1 MAAFGMLSYEH
12 RPLKRPRLGPPD
24 VYPQDP
30 KQKEDELTALNVKQG
45 FNNQPAVSGD
55 EHGSAKNV
63 NFNPSKISSNFSSII
78 AEKLRCNTFPDT
90 GKRKPQVN
98 QKDNFWLV
106 TARSQSSINN
116 WFTDLAGTK
125 PLTQLAK
132 KVPIFS
138 KKEEVFGYL
147 AKYSVPVMRSA
158 WMIKMTC
165 AYHAAI
171 TETKVKK
178 RHVIDPCIE
187 WTQIITKY
195 LSEQLQKVAEFYRQS
210 PSQGC
215 GSPLPAPPAEVE
227 TAMKQW
233 EYNEK
238 LAMFMFQDG
247 MLDRHEFLTWVL
259 ECFEKIRPGEDELLK
274 LLLPLLLQYSG
285 EFVQSAYLSR
295 RLAYFCTRR
304 LNLLLS
310 DGSIGPSS
318 GGHPPHGIT
327 SQPSNALPTT
337 PTSQPAGATQPQT
350 PFTDFYICPQ
360 HRPVVFGLSCM
371 LQSIVLCC
379 PSALVWHYS
388 LTDSRNKT
396 GSPLDLLPIAPSN
409 LPMPGANSTF
419 NQQVRAK
426 LREIEEQIKERGQAV
441 EFRWSFDK
449 CQETT
454 AGFTI
459 GRVLHTLEVL
469 DNHSFEKSD
478 FSNSLD
484 SLYNRIFGSGQS
496 KDGHEMSPDDDAVVT
511 LLCEWAV
518 CCKRSGRHRAM
529 VVAKLLE
536 KRQTEIEAER
546 CGESEVVDEKGS
558 VSSGSLSAATLPVFQ
573 DVLLQF
579 LDTQAPILTEPGNES
594 ERVEFSNLVLLFCE
608 LIRHDVFS
616 HNIYM
621 CTLIS
626 RGDLASDSH
635 LPRPRSPSDEPSD
648 ESERKEQDTGSG
660 VKMEDTGLSEPMEID
675 NNDEMFSPPMHC
687 EAKGSPSPEKGA
699 PEQDGKSTAKEKGLD
714 PTFPQ
719 VYEQPRHI
727 QYATHFP
734 IPQEESASH
743 ECNQRLVVLYGV
755 GKQRDEARHSIKK
768 ITKDILKV
776 LNRKSTAETGGE
788 EGQKRKRS
796 KPEAFPTA
804 EDIFSKFQHLSHFDQ
819 HQVTSQVSRN
829 VLEQITSFAL
839 GMSYHLPLVQHI
851 QFIFDLMEYS
861 LNISGLIDFAIQLLN
876 ELSLVE
882 AELLLKSSSL
892 AGSYTTSLCLCIVA
906 VLRRY
911 HSCLILN
918 PDQTAQVFDGLRIVV
933 KSGVNPAD
941 CSSAE
946 RCILA
951 YLYDLYTSCSHLKSK
966 FGEIFSEF
974 CSKVKNSIYWNI
986 DPSDSNMLWDQVFM
1000 IDAIANP
1007 SAHNLN
1013 HSMVG
1018 KILNDSP
1025 ANRYSFVCN
1034 VLMDVCVDHRDPDRV
1049 NDIGILCAELTA
1061 YCRSLSAEWLGVLK
1075 ALCCSSNNGNCG
1087 FNDLLCN
1094 VDVSDLSFHDSL
1106 ATFVAILIARQ
1117 CLLLEDLVRCVA
1129 IPSLLNAACSEQD
1142 SEPGA
1147 RLTCRIL
1154 LHLFRTPQRNPCPQD
1169 SKTDK
1174 ATVGIRSSCD
1184 RHLLAASQ
1192 NSIVVGAVFAVLK
1205 AVFMLGDAE
1214 LKGSGFSHPAGLDDI
1229 GEDDMGS
1236 KKSGGRNISIETA
1249 SLDVYAKYVL
1259 KSICQQEW
1267 VGERCLKSLSE
1278 DSSALQDPVLVN
1290 IQAQRLLQLICYPHR
1305 QLDSEEGENP
1315 QRQRIKRILQNLDQW
1330 TMRQSSLE
1338 LQLMI
1343 KQSSNNE
1350 LYSLL
1355 ENIAKA
1361 TIEVFQKSAEMN
1373 SSNPSWNGSAASS
1386 SSVSNSNNTSK
1397 LKPVL
1402 SSSERSGVW
1411 LVAPLIA
1418 KLPTSVQGHVLK
1430 AAGEELEK
1438 GQHLGSSSR
1447 KERDRQKQK
1456 SMSLLSQQ
1464 PFLSLVLTCLKGQDE
1479 QREGLLTSL
1488 YSQVQQIV
1496 TNWREDQYQDDC
1508 KAKQMMHEAL
1518 KLRLNLVGGMFD
1530 TVQRSTQQTTEWA
1543 VLLLDIIS
1551 SGTVDMQSNNELF
1564 TTVLDMLSVLINGT
1578 LAADMSSISQGGME
1592 ENKRAYMNLVKK
1604 LRKEL
1609 GDRQSESLEKVRQL
1623 LPLPKQT
1630 RDVITCEPQGSLIDT
1645 KGNKIA
1651 GFEKEGLQVSTK
1663 QKISPWDVF
1672 EGLKHSAPLSWGWFG
1687 TVRVDRKVTRFEEQQ
1702 RLLLY
1707 HTHLKPKPRSYYLE
1721 PLPLP
1726 PEEEEP
1732 PTPVPQEPEKK
1743 MVEAVK
1749 TDKSM
1754 PSVGPDTVKKK
1765 SKKKKTS
1772 SVNKPEDFPAR
1783 NPAVMS
1789 FHTPSMNP
1797 DIMNINQP
1805 NHSYRAMPYSQPIM
1819 YTQNQ
1824 PLPPGGPGLEPPYR
1838 PRMPMN
1844 NHQKIMPTRA
1854 NYPGMISN
1862 LPGGMGM
1869 IGIDNK
1875 QYQIGFKP
1883 QPAMPQGQILRQQLQ
1898 VRLSMIGQ
1906 QIRQMAPNQSYSSM
1920 PASQGYTSYGSH
1932 VGMQPHPSQT
1942 AGIVPSS
1949 YSNQGFPGAH
1959 PGTNPGVVDPLRQ
1972 MQQRPSGYVH
1982 QQAPGAYPANM
1993 QNTPRFTHQPMQ
2005 QTPMMHGLGQ
2015 GHMQTQGMHPN
2026 MRTNQMLDQQQQ
2038 QQQQAQAQAQAQQ
2051 QQQFMRQQALRQ
2063 AQQVQQQQ
2071 QQVQQQQ
2078 VPSQQVQQSQQVPS
2092 QQVQQQQVGTAQPP
2106 GQPQSQALGMQP
2118 LPPQQPMFPRQGQGM
2133 QQTQQQ
2139 QQTAALVRQL
2149 QQQLS
2154 NTQPGQNTS
2163 SYYPKYE

>member
-1 MAAFGMLSYEH
+1 MAAFGILSYEH

-78 AEKLRCNTFPDT
+78 AEKLRYSTFPDT

-195 LSEQLQKVAEFYRQS
+195 LWEQLQKVAEFYRQF

-215 GSPLPAPPAEVE
+215 SSPLPANPPDVE

-259 ECFEKIRPGEDELLK
+259 ECFEKVRPGEDELLR
-274 LLLPLLLQYSG
+274 LLLPLLL
-285 EFVQSAYLSR
+285 
-295 RLAYFCTRR
+295 
-304 LNLLLS
+304 
-310 DGSIGPSS
+310 
-318 GGHPPHGIT
+318 
-327 SQPSNALPTT
+327 
-337 PTSQPAGATQPQT
+337 
-350 PFTDFYICPQ
+350 
-360 HRPVVFGLSCM
+360 
-371 LQSIVLCC
+371 
-379 PSALVWHYS
+379 
-388 LTDSRNKT
+388 
-396 GSPLDLLPIAPSN
+396 
-409 LPMPGANSTF
+409 
-419 NQQVRAK
+419 QVRAK

-478 FSNSLD
+478 FNNSLD

-536 KRQTEIEAER
+536 KRQAEIEAER

-579 LDTQAPILTEPGNES
+579 LDTQAPTLTEPGNES

-648 ESERKEQDTGSG
+648 ESERKEQDAGSS
-660 VKMEDTGLSEPMEID
+660 VKMEACWRNLLSVLCSVTDTD
-675 NNDEMFSPPMHC
+675 
-687 EAKGSPSPEKGA
+687 KGM
-699 PEQDGKSTAKEKGLD
+699 D
-714 PTFPQ
+714 PAFPQ
-719 VYEQPRHI
+719 LYEQPRHI

-755 GKQRDEARHSIKK
+755 GKLRDEARHTIKK

-892 AGSYTTSLCLCIVA
+892 VGSYTTSLCLCIVA

-918 PDQTAQVFDGLRIVV
+918 PEQTAQVFDGLRIVV

-951 YLYDLYTSCSHLKSK
+951 YLYDLYTSCSHLKNK

-974 CSKVKNSIYWNI
+974 CSKVKNSIYCNI
-986 DPSDSNMLWDQVFM
+986 DPSDSNMLWDPMFM
-1000 IDAIANP
+1000 MEAIANP
-1007 SAHNLN
+1007 SANNFN

-1034 VLMDVCVDHRDPDRV
+1034 VLMDVCVDHRDPERV

-1061 YCRSLSAEWLGVLK
+1061 YCRSLSAEWLGILK

-1154 LHLFRTPQRNPCPQD
+1154 LHLFKTPQRNPVPQD
-1169 SKTDK
+1169 GVKSGI
-1174 ATVGIRSSCD
+1174 GIRSSCD

-1205 AVFMLGDAE
+1205 AVFMLGMNIYILLVSFKASSAPCKNWYQTR
-1214 LKGSGFSHPAGLDDI
+1214 LRGSGLSHTAGLDDI
-1229 GEDDMGS
+1229 SE
-1236 KKSGGRNISIETA
+1236 GRNVSIETA

-1259 KSICQQEW
+1259 KTICQQEW

-1305 QLDSEEGENP
+1305 QLDSDDGDNP
-1315 QRQRIKRILQNLDQW
+1315 QRQRIKRILQNMDQW

-1343 KQSSNNE
+1343 KQSTNNVSE

-1373 SSNPSWNGSAASS
+1373 SNNPSGNGAAVQGGSA
-1386 SSVSNSNNTSK
+1386 SNNNSTTSK
-1397 LKPVL
+1397 MKPIL

-1578 LAADMSSISQGGME
+1578 LAADMSSISQGSME

-1687 TVRVDRKVTRFEEQQ
+1687 TVRVDRKVTKFEEQQ
-1702 RLLLY
+1702 RFLLY

-1732 PTPVPQEPEKK
+1732 LTPVSQEPEK
-1743 MVEAVK
+1743 MIEAVK
-1749 TDKSM
+1749 TEKNVATVPPESNKKS
-1754 PSVGPDTVKKK
+1754 K
-1765 SKKKKTS
+1765 SKKKKTPS
-1772 SVNKPEDFPAR
+1772 NKTEVCYPDYNRTPGPAYTSMAPELMQNPTYAR
-1783 NPAVMS
+1783 
-1789 FHTPSMNP
+1789 T
-1797 DIMNINQP
+1797 
-1805 NHSYRAMPYSQPIM
+1805 MPYNPQNV
-1819 YTQNQ
+1819 YTQSQ
-1824 PLPPGGPGLEPPYR
+1824 PLPPG
-1838 PRMPMN
+1838 
-1844 NHQKIMPTRA
+1844 
-1854 NYPGMISN
+1854 
-1862 LPGGMGM
+1862 
-1869 IGIDNK
+1869 
-1875 QYQIGFKP
+1875 QIT
-1883 QPAMPQGQILRQQLQ
+1883 GQI
-1898 VRLSMIGQ
+1898 V
-1906 QIRQMAPNQSYSSM
+1906 
-1920 PASQGYTSYGSH
+1920 
-1932 VGMQPHPSQT
+1932 T
-1942 AGIVPSS
+1942 AG
-1949 YSNQGFPGAH
+1949 YSHHYDLCCCSTQEEFP
-1959 PGTNPGVVDPLRQ
+1959 
-1972 MQQRPSGYVH
+1972 
-1982 QQAPGAYPANM
+1982 
-1993 QNTPRFTHQPMQ
+1993 
-2005 QTPMMHGLGQ
+2005 
-2015 GHMQTQGMHPN
+2015 
-2026 MRTNQMLDQQQQ
+2026 
-2038 QQQQAQAQAQAQQ
+2038 
-2051 QQQFMRQQALRQ
+2051 
-2063 AQQVQQQQ
+2063 
-2071 QQVQQQQ
+2071 
-2078 VPSQQVQQSQQVPS
+2078 
-2092 QQVQQQQVGTAQPP
+2092 
-2106 GQPQSQALGMQP
+2106 
-2118 LPPQQPMFPRQGQGM
+2118 
-2133 QQTQQQ
+2133 
-2139 QQTAALVRQL
+2139 
-2149 QQQLS
+2149 
-2154 NTQPGQNTS
+2154 
-2163 SYYPKYE
+2163 

>member
-1 MAAFGMLSYEH
+1 MAAFGILSYEH

-78 AEKLRCNTFPDT
+78 AEKLRYNTFPDT

-138 KKEEVFGYL
+138 KKEEAFGYL
-147 AKYSVPVMRSA
+147 AKYTVPVMRSA

-178 RHVIDPCIE
+178 RHVVDPCIE

-195 LSEQLQKVAEFYRQS
+195 LWEQLQKVAEFYRQS

-215 GSPLPAPPAEVE
+215 VSPLPATSAEVD

-259 ECFEKIRPGEDELLK
+259 ECSEKVRPGEDELLK
-274 LLLPLLLQYSG
+274 LLLPLLLQYLG

-310 DGSIGPSS
+310 DGSLGPGA
-318 GGHPPHGIT
+318 GGHPAHSILA
-327 SQPSNALPTT
+327 QPGNALPPT
-337 PTSQPAGATQPQT
+337 PTSQPAGGNQPQT

-360 HRPVVFGLSCM
+360 HRPLVFGLSCM
-371 LQSIVLCC
+371 LQSIMLCC

-396 GSPLDLLPIAPSN
+396 GSPLDLLPISPSN
-409 LPMPGANSTF
+409 LPMPGGNGTF
-419 NQQVRAK
+419 TQQVRAK
-426 LREIEEQIKERGQAV
+426 VREIEEQVKDRGQAV

-518 CCKRSGRHRAM
+518 CSKRSGRHRAM

-536 KRQTEIEAER
+536 KKQAEIEAER

-579 LDTQAPILTEPGNES
+579 LDTQAPMLTGPSNES
-594 ERVEFSNLVLLFCE
+594 ERVEFSNQVLLFCE

-648 ESERKEQDTGSG
+648 ESERKEAGSS
-660 VKMEDTGLSEPMEID
+660 VKNEDTGLSESMEID
-675 NNDEMFSPPMHC
+675 HNSSTNFDEMFSPPMHC
-687 EAKGSPSPEKGA
+687 ESKGSPSPEKTA
-699 PEQDGKSTAKEKGLD
+699 QDPA
-714 PTFPQ
+714 FPL

-755 GKQRDEARHSIKK
+755 GKQRDEARHAIKK

-776 LNRKSTAETGGE
+776 LNRKSTAETGKALAGGLHSTFSFLSGGE

-892 AGSYTTSLCLCIVA
+892 VGSYTTGLCLCIVA

-918 PDQTAQVFDGLRIVV
+918 PEQTAQVFDGLRIVV

-974 CSKVKNSIYWNI
+974 CSKVKNSIYCNI
-986 DPSDSNMLWDQVFM
+986 DPSDSNMLWDPVFM
-1000 IDAIANP
+1000 MEALANP
-1007 SAHNLN
+1007 SAHNFN
-1013 HSMVG
+1013 YSMVG

-1034 VLMDVCVDHRDPDRV
+1034 VLMDVCVDHRDPERV

-1154 LHLFRTPQRNPCPQD
+1154 LHLFKTPQRNPCPQD
-1169 SKTDK
+1169 GAKSDK
-1174 ATVGIRSSCD
+1174 SSVGIRSSCD

-1229 GEDDMGS
+1229 ADDDIGS
-1236 KKSGGRNISIETA
+1236 KKSGGHTVSIETA
-1249 SLDVYAKYVL
+1249 SLDMYAKYVL

-1305 QLDSEEGENP
+1305 QLDSEEGDNP
-1315 QRQRIKRILQNLDQW
+1315 QRQRIKRILQNMDQW

-1343 KQSSNNE
+1343 KQSTNNE

-1355 ENIAKA
+1355 EHIAKV

-1373 SSNPSWNGSAASS
+1373 SSNPSGNSSACAGSST
-1386 SSVSNSNNTSK
+1386 SNSNNTSK
-1397 LKPVL
+1397 TKPVL

-1551 SGTVDMQSNNELF
+1551 SVPTHLELF

-1578 LAADMSSISQGGME
+1578 LAADMSSISQGSME

-1651 GFEKEGLQVSTK
+1651 GFEKEGLQVSNK

-1687 TVRVDRKVTRFEEQQ
+1687 TVRVDRKVTKFEEQQ
-1702 RLLLY
+1702 RFLLY

-1726 PEEEEP
+1726 PEEEET

-1749 TDKSM
+1749 PEKSV
-1754 PSVGPDTVKKK
+1754 PAASSDATKKK
-1765 SKKKKTS
+1765 PKKKKTPS
-1772 SVNKPEDFPAR
+1772 TSKTEVRGRHWDRSWGPGLDTPYRPAR
-1783 NPAVMS
+1783 NPQMGK
-1789 FHTPSMNP
+1789 M
-1797 DIMNINQP
+1797 
-1805 NHSYRAMPYSQPIM
+1805 
-1819 YTQNQ
+1819 
-1824 PLPPGGPGLEPPYR
+1824 
-1838 PRMPMN
+1838 
-1844 NHQKIMPTRA
+1844 MPTRP
-1854 NYPGMISN
+1854 NYPGVM
-1862 LPGGMGM
+1862 PGGMPGM
-1869 IGIDNK
+1869 MGMEK
-1875 QYQIGFKP
+1875 QYPMGYKP
-1883 QPAMPQGQILRQQLQ
+1883 QPNIPQGQILRQHLQ
-1898 VRLSMIGQ
+1898 VRLNI
-1906 QIRQMAPNQSYSSM
+1906 
-1920 PASQGYTSYGSH
+1920 SQGYTTYGSH
-1932 VGMQPHPSQT
+1932 MGMQPQPS
-1942 AGIVPSS
+1942 
-1949 YSNQGFPGAH
+1949 
-1959 PGTNPGVVDPLRQ
+1959 
-1972 MQQRPSGYVH
+1972 QRPSGYVH
-1982 QQAPGAYPANM
+1982 QQAPGYSHTL
-1993 QNTPRFTHQPMQ
+1993 QNTQRFPHQSIHQAPVMQ
-2005 QTPMMHGLGQ
+2005 GLSHMGAQ
-2015 GHMQTQGMHPN
+2015 GVHPGMRP
-2026 MRTNQMLDQQQQ
+2026 NQMLAE
-2038 QQQQAQAQAQAQQ
+2038 QQQAQQQQAQQ
-2051 QQQFMRQQALRQ
+2051 QQQQYLRQQALR
-2063 AQQVQQQQ
+2063 VCF
-2071 QQVQQQQ
+2071 VYL
-2078 VPSQQVQQSQQVPS
+2078 
-2092 QQVQQQQVGTAQPP
+2092 
-2106 GQPQSQALGMQP
+2106 LG
-2118 LPPQQPMFPRQGQGM
+2118 LL
-2133 QQTQQQ
+2133 
-2139 QQTAALVRQL
+2139 AI
-2149 QQQLS
+2149 S
-2154 NTQPGQNTS
+2154 NTTDQHGTVD
-2163 SYYPKYE
+2163 

>member
-1 MAAFGMLSYEH
+1 MAAFGILSYEH

-78 AEKLRCNTFPDT
+78 AEKLRYNTFPDT

-195 LSEQLQKVAEFYRQS
+195 LWEQLQKVAEFYRQF
-210 PSQGC
+210 PNQGC
-215 GSPLPAPPAEVE
+215 SSPPPATPADVE

-259 ECFEKIRPGEDELLK
+259 ECFEKVRPGEDELL
-274 LLLPLLLQYSG
+274 
-285 EFVQSAYLSR
+285 R
-295 RLAYFCTRR
+295 
-304 LNLLLS
+304 LLLS
-310 DGSIGPSS
+310 
-318 GGHPPHGIT
+318 
-327 SQPSNALPTT
+327 
-337 PTSQPAGATQPQT
+337 
-350 PFTDFYICPQ
+350 
-360 HRPVVFGLSCM
+360 
-371 LQSIVLCC
+371 
-379 PSALVWHYS
+379 
-388 LTDSRNKT
+388 
-396 GSPLDLLPIAPSN
+396 LL
-409 LPMPGANSTF
+409 L
-419 NQQVRAK
+419 QVRAK

-478 FSNSLD
+478 FNNSLD

-536 KRQTEIEAER
+536 KRQAEIEAER

-579 LDTQAPILTEPGNES
+579 LDTQAPTLTEPGNES

-616 HNIYM
+616 HNIYI

-648 ESERKEQDTGSG
+648 ESERKEQDAGSS
-660 VKMEDTGLSEPMEID
+660 VKM
-675 NNDEMFSPPMHC
+675 EMFSPPMHC
-687 EAKGSPSPEKGA
+687 ESKGTPSPEKPV
-699 PEQDGKSTAKEKGLD
+699 PEQDSKAGCKDKGMD
-714 PTFPQ
+714 PAFPQ
-719 VYEQPRHI
+719 LYEQPRHI

-755 GKQRDEARHSIKK
+755 GKLRDEARHTIKK

-892 AGSYTTSLCLCIVA
+892 VGSYTTSLCLCIVA

-918 PDQTAQVFDGLRIVV
+918 PEQTAQVFDGLRIVV

-951 YLYDLYTSCSHLKSK
+951 YLYDLYTSCSHLKNK

-974 CSKVKNSIYWNI
+974 CSKVKNSIYCNI
-986 DPSDSNMLWDQVFM
+986 DPSDSNMLWDPVFM
-1000 IDAIANP
+1000 MEAIANP
-1007 SAHNLN
+1007 SAHNFN

-1034 VLMDVCVDHRDPDRV
+1034 VLMDVCVDHRDPERV

-1061 YCRSLSAEWLGVLK
+1061 YCRSLSAEWLGILK

-1154 LHLFRTPQRNPCPQD
+1154 LHLFKTPQRNPVPQD
-1169 SKTDK
+1169 GVKSGI
-1174 ATVGIRSSCD
+1174 GIRSSCD

-1205 AVFMLGDAE
+1205 AVFMLGKNLCSAAVS
-1214 LKGSGFSHPAGLDDI
+1214 LGLDDI
-1229 GEDDMGS
+1229 SE
-1236 KKSGGRNISIETA
+1236 GRNVSIETA

-1259 KSICQQEW
+1259 KTICQQEW

-1305 QLDSEEGENP
+1305 QLDSDDGDNP
-1315 QRQRIKRILQNLDQW
+1315 QRQRIKRILQNMDQW

-1343 KQSSNNE
+1343 KQSTNNKYECAE

-1373 SSNPSWNGSAASS
+1373 SSNPSGNGAAVQGGSA
-1386 SSVSNSNNTSK
+1386 SNNNNITSK
-1397 LKPVL
+1397 MKPIL

-1438 GQHLGSSSR
+1438 GQHVGSSSR

-1578 LAADMSSISQGGME
+1578 LAADMSSISQGSME

-1687 TVRVDRKVTRFEEQQ
+1687 TVRVDRKVTKFEEQQ
-1702 RLLLY
+1702 RFLLY

-1721 PLPLP
+1721 PLPMP

-1732 PTPVPQEPEKK
+1732 LTPVSQEPEKK
-1743 MVEAVK
+1743 MMETVK
-1749 TDKSM
+1749 PEKNVPPV
-1754 PSVGPDTVKKK
+1754 PSDSNKKK
-1765 SKKKKTS
+1765 SNKKKKTPS
-1772 SVNKPEDFPAR
+1772 TKTEVRGGSYGTNMPPELMQNHPYGR
-1783 NPAVMS
+1783 LPY
-1789 FHTPSMNP
+1789 
-1797 DIMNINQP
+1797 NQP
-1805 NHSYRAMPYSQPIM
+1805 NYM

-1824 PLPPGGPGLEPPYR
+1824 PLPPGQNSTYWKNILLILNTIWDSGLC
-1838 PRMPMN
+1838 
-1844 NHQKIMPTRA
+1844 
-1854 NYPGMISN
+1854 
-1862 LPGGMGM
+1862 
-1869 IGIDNK
+1869 
-1875 QYQIGFKP
+1875 
-1883 QPAMPQGQILRQQLQ
+1883 ILFFLQ
-1898 VRLSMIGQ
+1898 EV
-1906 QIRQMAPNQSYSSM
+1906 
-1920 PASQGYTSYGSH
+1920 
-1932 VGMQPHPSQT
+1932 
-1942 AGIVPSS
+1942 
-1949 YSNQGFPGAH
+1949 
-1959 PGTNPGVVDPLRQ
+1959 
-1972 MQQRPSGYVH
+1972 
-1982 QQAPGAYPANM
+1982 
-1993 QNTPRFTHQPMQ
+1993 
-2005 QTPMMHGLGQ
+2005 
-2015 GHMQTQGMHPN
+2015 
-2026 MRTNQMLDQQQQ
+2026 
-2038 QQQQAQAQAQAQQ
+2038 
-2051 QQQFMRQQALRQ
+2051 
-2063 AQQVQQQQ
+2063 QV
-2071 QQVQQQQ
+2071 
-2078 VPSQQVQQSQQVPS
+2078 
-2092 QQVQQQQVGTAQPP
+2092 
-2106 GQPQSQALGMQP
+2106 
-2118 LPPQQPMFPRQGQGM
+2118 
-2133 QQTQQQ
+2133 
-2139 QQTAALVRQL
+2139 
-2149 QQQLS
+2149 
-2154 NTQPGQNTS
+2154 
-2163 SYYPKYE
+2163 

>member
-1 MAAFGMLSYEH
+1 MAGMGIPTRNPH

-63 NFNPSKISSNFSSII
+63 NFNPAKISSNFSSII
-78 AEKLRCNTFPDT
+78 AEKLRCNTLPDT
-90 GKRKPQVN
+90 GRRKPQVN

-106 TARSQSSINN
+106 TARSQSAINN

-125 PLTQLAK
+125 PLTHLAK

-147 AKYSVPVMRSA
+147 AKYTVPVMRAA
-158 WMIKMTC
+158 WLIKMTC
-165 AYHAAI
+165 AYYAAI

-178 RHVIDPCIE
+178 RHVIDPFIE

-195 LSEQLQKVAEFYRQS
+195 LSEQLQKIAEFYRQL
-210 PSQGC
+210 PGQGC
-215 GSPLPAPPAEVE
+215 GSPSGPMPQEVE
-227 TAMKQW
+227 QALKQW
-233 EYNEK
+233 DYNEK

-259 ECFEKIRPGEDELLK
+259 ECFEKIRSGEDEFLK
-274 LLLPLLLQYSG
+274 MLLPLLL
-285 EFVQSAYLSR
+285 R
-295 RLAYFCTRR
+295 
-304 LNLLLS
+304 
-310 DGSIGPSS
+310 
-318 GGHPPHGIT
+318 
-327 SQPSNALPTT
+327 
-337 PTSQPAGATQPQT
+337 
-350 PFTDFYICPQ
+350 
-360 HRPVVFGLSCM
+360 
-371 LQSIVLCC
+371 
-379 PSALVWHYS
+379 
-388 LTDSRNKT
+388 
-396 GSPLDLLPIAPSN
+396 
-409 LPMPGANSTF
+409 
-419 NQQVRAK
+419 VRAK
-426 LREIEEQIKERGQAV
+426 LREIEQQIKERGQAV
-441 EFRWSFDK
+441 EVRWSFDK

-469 DNHSFEKSD
+469 DSHSFERSD

-484 SLYNRIFGSGQS
+484 SLYNRIFGLGPT
-496 KDGHEMSPDDDAVVT
+496 KDSHEISPDDDAVVA

-518 CCKRSGRHRAM
+518 SYKRSGRHRAM

-536 KRQTEIEAER
+536 KRQAEIEAER
-546 CGESEVVDEKGS
+546 CGDSEVVDEKGS
-558 VSSGSLSAATLPVFQ
+558 ISSGSLSAASAPVFQ
-573 DVLLQF
+573 DVLMQF
-579 LDTQAPILTEPGNES
+579 LDTQAPMLTDPGKENEK
-594 ERVEFSNLVLLFCE
+594 VEFFNLVLLFCE

-626 RGDLASDSH
+626 RGDLAMDSH
-635 LPRPRSPSDEPSD
+635 GPRP
-648 ESERKEQDTGSG
+648 
-660 VKMEDTGLSEPMEID
+660 
-675 NNDEMFSPPMHC
+675 
-687 EAKGSPSPEKGA
+687 PSPF
-699 PEQDGKSTAKEKGLD
+699 DD
-714 PTFPQ
+714 PPSCTSVCCSCLFLPLLMQ
-719 VYEQPRHI
+719 LSLSV
-727 QYATHFP
+727 
-734 IPQEESASH
+734 PQEESCSH
-743 ECNQRLVVLYGV
+743 ECNQRLVVLFGV
-755 GKQRDEARHSIKK
+755 GKQRDDARHTIKK

-788 EGQKRKRS
+788 EGQKRKKS

-804 EDIFSKFQHLSHFDQ
+804 EDIFAKFQHLSHFDQ

-839 GMSYHLPLVQHI
+839 GMSYHLPLVQHV

-876 ELSLVE
+876 ELSVVE
-882 AELLLKSSSL
+882 AELLLKSSDL
-892 AGSYTTSLCLCIVA
+892 VGSYTTSLCLCIVA
-906 VLRRY
+906 VLRHY

-918 PDQTAQVFDGLRIVV
+918 QDQMAQVFEGLCGVV
-933 KSGVNPAD
+933 KHGMNRSDG
-941 CSSAE
+941 SSAE

-966 FGEIFSEF
+966 FGELFSDF
-974 CSKVKNSIYWNI
+974 CSKVKNTIYCNVE
-986 DPSDSNMLWDQVFM
+986 PSDSNMLWEPEFM
-1000 IDAIANP
+1000 IDTIENP
-1007 SAHNLN
+1007 SAHNFTYTNLGKSLN
-1013 HSMVG
+1013 E
-1018 KILNDSP
+1018 NP

-1034 VLMDVCVDHRDPDRV
+1034 ALMHVCVGHHDPDRV
-1049 NDIGILCAELTA
+1049 NDIAILCAELTG
-1061 YCRSLSAEWLGVLK
+1061 YCKSLSAEWLGVLK
-1075 ALCCSSNNGNCG
+1075 ALCCSSNNGTCG

-1117 CLLLEDLVRCVA
+1117 CLLLEDLIRCAA

-1154 LHLFRTPQRNPCPQD
+1154 LHLFKTPQLNPCQQD
-1169 SKTDK
+1169 GNKP
-1174 ATVGIRSSCD
+1174 TVGIRSSCD

-1192 NSIVVGAVFAVLK
+1192 NRIVDGAVFAVLK
-1205 AVFMLGDAE
+1205 AVFVLGDAE
-1214 LKGSGFSHPAGLDDI
+1214 LKGSGFSHPGGVDDLM
-1229 GEDDMGS
+1229 DDELGTR
-1236 KKSGGRNISIETA
+1236 KAGGRIVTVETA
-1249 SLDVYAKYVL
+1249 SLDIYAKYVL
-1259 KSICQQEW
+1259 RSICQQEW
-1267 VGERCLKSLSE
+1267 VGERCLKSLCE
-1278 DSSALQDPVLVN
+1278 DSNDLQDPVLSST
-1290 IQAQRLLQLICYPHR
+1290 QAQRLMQLICYPHR
-1305 QLDSEEGENP
+1305 LLDNEEGENP

-1343 KQSSNNE
+1343 KQTASNEMN
-1350 LYSLL
+1350 SLL

-1361 TIEVFQKSAEMN
+1361 TIEVFQQSAET
-1373 SSNPSWNGSAASS
+1373 SSASCAGNGVNNISS
-1386 SSVSNSNNTSK
+1386 STSATPASNKSK
-1397 LKPVL
+1397 PIL
-1402 SSSERSGVW
+1402 SSLERSGVW

-1508 KAKQMMHEAL
+1508 KAKQLMHEAL

-1578 LAADMSSISQGGME
+1578 LAADMSSISQGSME

-1609 GDRQSESLEKVRQL
+1609 GDRQSDSLEKVRQL

-1651 GFEKEGLQVSTK
+1651 GFDSIFKKEGLQVSTK
-1663 QKISPWDVF
+1663 QKISPWDLF

-1687 TVRVDRKVTRFEEQQ
+1687 TVRVDRKVSRFEEQQ

-1732 PTPVPQEPEKK
+1732 PTPVALEPEKK
-1743 MVEAVK
+1743 TAEPAK
-1749 TDKSM
+1749 AD
-1754 PSVGPDTVKKK
+1754 
-1765 SKKKKTS
+1765 KTS
-1772 SVNKPEDFPAR
+1772 S
-1783 NPAVMS
+1783 NPAAS
-1789 FHTPSMNP
+1789 TEE
-1797 DIMNINQP
+1797 
-1805 NHSYRAMPYSQPIM
+1805 R
-1819 YTQNQ
+1819 
-1824 PLPPGGPGLEPPYR
+1824 
-1838 PRMPMN
+1838 
-1844 NHQKIMPTRA
+1844 KK
-1854 NYPGMISN
+1854 
-1862 LPGGMGM
+1862 
-1869 IGIDNK
+1869 K
-1875 QYQIGFKP
+1875 QSKTKK
-1883 QPAMPQGQILRQQLQ
+1883 R
-1898 VRLSMIGQ
+1898 
-1906 QIRQMAPNQSYSSM
+1906 NQSASKTEVMGCPTAVDVPCPPLLVTEHFLESSR
-1920 PASQGYTSYGSH
+1920 
-1932 VGMQPHPSQT
+1932 GMVK
-1942 AGIVPSS
+1942 I
-1949 YSNQGFPGAH
+1949 
-1959 PGTNPGVVDPLRQ
+1959 
-1972 MQQRPSGYVH
+1972 
-1982 QQAPGAYPANM
+1982 
-1993 QNTPRFTHQPMQ
+1993 
-2005 QTPMMHGLGQ
+2005 
-2015 GHMQTQGMHPN
+2015 
-2026 MRTNQMLDQQQQ
+2026 
-2038 QQQQAQAQAQAQQ
+2038 
-2051 QQQFMRQQALRQ
+2051 
-2063 AQQVQQQQ
+2063 
-2071 QQVQQQQ
+2071 
-2078 VPSQQVQQSQQVPS
+2078 
-2092 QQVQQQQVGTAQPP
+2092 
-2106 GQPQSQALGMQP
+2106 
-2118 LPPQQPMFPRQGQGM
+2118 
-2133 QQTQQQ
+2133 
-2139 QQTAALVRQL
+2139 
-2149 QQQLS
+2149 
-2154 NTQPGQNTS
+2154 
-2163 SYYPKYE
+2163 

>member
-1 MAAFGMLSYEH
+1 MAAFGILSYEH

-24 VYPQDP
+24 
-30 KQKEDELTALNVKQG
+30 DELTALNVKQG

-63 NFNPSKISSNFSSII
+63 NFNPGKISSYFSSII

-98 QKDNFWLV
+98 QKDSFWLV
-106 TARSQSSINN
+106 TARSQPSIHN

-147 AKYSVPVMRSA
+147 AKYSVPVMRAA
-158 WMIKMTC
+158 WLIKMTC
-165 AYHAAI
+165 AYYAAI
-171 TETKVKK
+171 TETKMKK

-195 LSEQLQKVAEFYRQS
+195 LWEQLQKIAESYRL
-210 PSQGC
+210 PCSQGS
-215 GSPLPAPPAEVE
+215 GTPAQPPAPEVE
-227 TAMKQW
+227 LTMKQW

-238 LAMFMFQDG
+238 LALYMFQDG

-274 LLLPLLLQYSG
+274 LLLPLMLQYSG

-304 LNLLLS
+304 LSMLLGDAS
-310 DGSIGPSS
+310 GPAVTGGHQSHVMPTPSTNTLPSTPTPPPS
-318 GGHPPHGIT
+318 GG
-327 SQPSNALPTT
+327 
-337 PTSQPAGATQPQT
+337 TQPQS
-350 PFTDFYICPQ
+350 PFMDFYICPQ

-388 LTDSRNKT
+388 LTDCRNKT
-396 GSPLDLLPIAPSN
+396 GSPLDLLPIAPSS
-409 LPMPGANSTF
+409 LPMPGGNSNFT
-419 NQQVRAK
+419 QQVRAK
-426 LREIEEQIKERGQAV
+426 VREIEEQIKERGQAV
-441 EFRWSFDK
+441 EVRWSFDK

-469 DNHSFEKSD
+469 DSHSFEKSD
-478 FSNSLD
+478 FNNSLD
-484 SLYNRIFGSGQS
+484 SLYNRIFGSGQN
-496 KDGHEMSPDDDAVVT
+496 KDGHEMLPDDDAVMT

-518 CCKRSGRHRAM
+518 SCKRSGRHQAM

-536 KRQTEIEAER
+536 KRQAEIEAER

-558 VSSGSLSAATLPVFQ
+558 VSSGSLTTASVPVFQ
-573 DVLLQF
+573 DVLVQF
-579 LDTQAPILTEPGNES
+579 LDTQAPMLTDPSSES
-594 ERVEFSNLVLLFCE
+594 EKAEFANLVLLFCE

-616 HNIYM
+616 HNVYM

-626 RGDLASDSH
+626 RGDLAS
-635 LPRPRSPSDEPSD
+635 
-648 ESERKEQDTGSG
+648 ESQGQEHKEQEANNS
-660 VKMEDTGLSEPMEID
+660 VKLEDTGLSEGMDID
-675 NNDEMFSPPMHC
+675 QNSSAIFEDVEKSDFKSEFSSDFSVKRLS
-687 EAKGSPSPEKGA
+687 EAPFPSP
-699 PEQDGKSTAKEKGLD
+699 
-714 PTFPQ
+714 
-719 VYEQPRHI
+719 YEQPRHI
-727 QYATHFP
+727 QYASHFP

-755 GKQRDEARHSIKK
+755 GKQRDEARHLIKK
-768 ITKDILKV
+768 ITKDTLKV
-776 LNRKSTAETGGE
+776 LNKKGTAET
-788 EGQKRKRS
+788 GQKRKRN

-804 EDIFSKFQHLSHFDQ
+804 EDIFAKFQHLSHFDQ

-839 GMSYHLPLVQHI
+839 GMSFHLPLVQHI

-876 ELSLVE
+876 ELSVVE

-892 AGSYTTSLCLCIVA
+892 VGSYTTGLCLCIVA

-918 PDQTAQVFDGLRIVV
+918 PDQTAQVFEGLCGVV
-933 KSGVNPAD
+933 KHGVNPAD

-966 FGEIFSEF
+966 FGELFGDA
-974 CSKVKNSIYWNI
+974 CSKVKNTIYSNI
-986 DPSDSNMLWDQVFM
+986 DPSDSNMLWEPEFM
-1000 IDAIANP
+1000 IDAIENP
-1007 SAHNLN
+1007 SAHNFSY
-1013 HSMVG
+1013 SMLG
-1018 KILNDSP
+1018 KILNDNP

-1034 VLMDVCVDHRDPDRV
+1034 ALMHVCVGHHDPDRV
-1049 NDIGILCAELTA
+1049 NDIAILCAELTA
-1061 YCRSLSAEWLGVLK
+1061 YCKALSAEWLGVLK
-1075 ALCCSSNNGNCG
+1075 ALCCSSNNGTCG

-1106 ATFVAILIARQ
+1106 ATFIAILIARQ
-1117 CLLLEDLVRCVA
+1117 CLLLEDLIRCVA

-1154 LHLFRTPQRNPCPQD
+1154 LHLFRTPQLNPCHQD
-1169 SKTDK
+1169 SNKP
-1174 ATVGIRSSCD
+1174 TVGIRSSCD

-1205 AVFMLGDAE
+1205 AIFMLGDAE
-1214 LKGSGFSHPAGLDDI
+1214 LKGSGFTHAGGLEEVA
-1229 GEDDMGS
+1229 EDEGAV
-1236 KKSGGRNISIETA
+1236 KKSGSRSVSIETA

-1259 KSICQQEW
+1259 KNICQQEW
-1267 VGERCLKSLSE
+1267 VGERCLKSLCE
-1278 DSSALQDPVLVN
+1278 DSSALQDPVLTN
-1290 IQAQRLLQLICYPHR
+1290 KQAQRLLQLICYPHR
-1305 QLDSEEGENP
+1305 QLDSEEGDNQ

-1343 KQSSNNE
+1343 KQSEMN
-1350 LYSLL
+1350 SLL

-1373 SSNPSWNGSAASS
+1373 SANPSGNGAHPGVAVPVGNTVTISSTTASS
-1386 SSVSNSNNTSK
+1386 STSK
-1397 LKPVL
+1397 LKPLL

-1530 TVQRSTQQTTEWA
+1530 TVQRSTQGTTEWA

-1551 SGTVDMQSNNELF
+1551 SGTVDMHSNNELF
-1564 TTVLDMLSVLINGT
+1564 TTVLDMLSVLVNGT
-1578 LAADMSSISQGGME
+1578 LAADMSSISQGSME

-1604 LRKEL
+1604 LRVKCASLLSLSSQLDL
-1609 GDRQSESLEKVRQL
+1609 GAGGHRMPPYGGGVPADL
-1623 LPLPKQT
+1623 LSHPPSNLYGRLPY
-1630 RDVITCEPQGSLIDT
+1630 QGS
-1645 KGNKIA
+1645 
-1651 GFEKEGLQVSTK
+1651 
-1663 QKISPWDVF
+1663 
-1672 EGLKHSAPLSWGWFG
+1672 
-1687 TVRVDRKVTRFEEQQ
+1687 
-1702 RLLLY
+1702 
-1707 HTHLKPKPRSYYLE
+1707 
-1721 PLPLP
+1721 
-1726 PEEEEP
+1726 
-1732 PTPVPQEPEKK
+1732 
-1743 MVEAVK
+1743 
-1749 TDKSM
+1749 
-1754 PSVGPDTVKKK
+1754 VGIY
-1765 SKKKKTS
+1765 
-1772 SVNKPEDFPAR
+1772 A
-1783 NPAVMS
+1783 
-1789 FHTPSMNP
+1789 
-1797 DIMNINQP
+1797 
-1805 NHSYRAMPYSQPIM
+1805 
-1819 YTQNQ
+1819 QNQ
-1824 PLPPGGPGLEPPYR
+1824 PLPAGGPRLDTIPYRTVRPSFKIIQTRPPYTAT
-1838 PRMPMN
+1838 PPMLDPS
-1844 NHQKIMPTRA
+1844 HYK
-1854 NYPGMISN
+1854 
-1862 LPGGMGM
+1862 LP
-1869 IGIDNK
+1869 
-1875 QYQIGFKP
+1875 QYKP
-1883 QPAMPQGQILRQQLQ
+1883 QPSIPQGQQALRHQLHARLNASGMYAQQ
-1898 VRLSMIGQ
+1898 VRQANPAQ
-1906 QIRQMAPNQSYSSM
+1906 QYSSM
-1920 PASQGYTSYGSH
+1920 AQSQGYTTYGSH
-1932 VGMQPHPSQT
+1932 MGGMQPHPPQANSM
-1942 AGIVPSS
+1942 VPPA
-1949 YSNQGFPGAH
+1949 YSNQPYQGSLPAN
-1959 PGTNPGVVDPLRQ
+1959 NPVVIDQVRQ
-1972 MQQRPSGYVH
+1972 LQQRPSGYVH
-1982 QQAPGAYPANM
+1982 QHAPAY
-1993 QNTPRFTHQPMQ
+1993 THK
-2005 QTPMMHGLGQ
+2005 HGFQSPQYSIHLTIVGTFSQSLSLSMLNDRLSVCFSKPGTSLFRTMVVGPLQ
-2015 GHMQTQGMHPN
+2015 GPPLLQTQYN
-2026 MRTNQMLDQQQQ
+2026 
-2038 QQQQAQAQAQAQQ
+2038 
-2051 QQQFMRQQALRQ
+2051 
-2063 AQQVQQQQ
+2063 
-2071 QQVQQQQ
+2071 
-2078 VPSQQVQQSQQVPS
+2078 
-2092 QQVQQQQVGTAQPP
+2092 PP
-2106 GQPQSQALGMQP
+2106 PY
-2118 LPPQQPMFPRQGQGM
+2118 PRC
-2133 QQTQQQ
+2133 
-2139 QQTAALVRQL
+2139 
-2149 QQQLS
+2149 
-2154 NTQPGQNTS
+2154 
-2163 SYYPKYE
+2163 Y

>member
-1 MAAFGMLSYEH
+1 MAAFGVLSYEH

-63 NFNPSKISSNFSSII
+63 NFNPAKISSNFSSII
-78 AEKLRCNTFPDT
+78 AEKLRCNTLPDT
-90 GKRKPQVN
+90 GRRKPQVN

-106 TARSQSSINN
+106 TARSQSAINN

-125 PLTQLAK
+125 PLTHLAK

-147 AKYSVPVMRSA
+147 AKYTVPVMRAA
-158 WMIKMTC
+158 WLIKMTC
-165 AYHAAI
+165 AYYAAI

-178 RHVIDPCIE
+178 RHVIDPFIE

-195 LSEQLQKVAEFYRQS
+195 LSEQLQKIAEFYRQL
-210 PSQGC
+210 PGQGC
-215 GSPLPAPPAEVE
+215 GSPSGPMPQEVE
-227 TAMKQW
+227 QALKQW
-233 EYNEK
+233 DYNEK

-259 ECFEKIRPGEDELLK
+259 ECFEKIRSGEDEFLK
-274 LLLPLLLQYSG
+274 MLLPLLL
-285 EFVQSAYLSR
+285 R
-295 RLAYFCTRR
+295 
-304 LNLLLS
+304 
-310 DGSIGPSS
+310 
-318 GGHPPHGIT
+318 
-327 SQPSNALPTT
+327 
-337 PTSQPAGATQPQT
+337 
-350 PFTDFYICPQ
+350 
-360 HRPVVFGLSCM
+360 
-371 LQSIVLCC
+371 
-379 PSALVWHYS
+379 
-388 LTDSRNKT
+388 
-396 GSPLDLLPIAPSN
+396 
-409 LPMPGANSTF
+409 
-419 NQQVRAK
+419 VRAK
-426 LREIEEQIKERGQAV
+426 LREIEQQIKERGQAV
-441 EFRWSFDK
+441 EVRWSFDK

-469 DNHSFEKSD
+469 DSHSFERSD

-484 SLYNRIFGSGQS
+484 SLYNRIFGLGPT
-496 KDGHEMSPDDDAVVT
+496 KDSHEISPDDDAVVA

-518 CCKRSGRHRAM
+518 SYKRAGRHRAM

-536 KRQTEIEAER
+536 KRQAEIEAER
-546 CGESEVVDEKGS
+546 CGDSEVVDEKGS
-558 VSSGSLSAATLPVFQ
+558 ISSGSLSAASAPVFQ
-573 DVLLQF
+573 DVLMQF
-579 LDTQAPILTEPGNES
+579 LDTQAPMLTDPGKENEK
-594 ERVEFSNLVLLFCE
+594 VEFFNLVLLFCE

-626 RGDLASDSH
+626 RGDLAMDSH
-635 LPRPRSPSDEPSD
+635 GPRPPSPFDDPAEEHD
-648 ESERKEQDTGSG
+648 RKETEGSSG
-660 VKMEDTGLSEPMEID
+660 IKL
-675 NNDEMFSPPMHC
+675 EMFSPPMHC
-687 EAKGSPSPEKGA
+687 ESKASPSPEKPD
-699 PEQDGKSTAKEKGLD
+699 PEKEAKALLKDKSVEGMLASLYD
-714 PTFPQ
+714 
-719 VYEQPRHI
+719 QPRHI

-734 IPQEESASH
+734 IPQEESCSH
-743 ECNQRLVVLYGV
+743 ECNQRLVVLFGV
-755 GKQRDEARHSIKK
+755 GKQRDDARHTIKK

-788 EGQKRKRS
+788 EGQKRKKS

-804 EDIFSKFQHLSHFDQ
+804 EDIFAKFQHLSHFDQ

-839 GMSYHLPLVQHI
+839 GMSYHLPLVQHV

-876 ELSLVE
+876 ELSVVE
-882 AELLLKSSSL
+882 AELLLKSSDL
-892 AGSYTTSLCLCIVA
+892 VGSYTTSLCLCIVA
-906 VLRRY
+906 VLRHY

-918 PDQTAQVFDGLRIVV
+918 QDQMAQVFEGLCGVV
-933 KSGVNPAD
+933 KHGMNRSDG
-941 CSSAE
+941 SSAE

-966 FGEIFSEF
+966 FGELFSDF
-974 CSKVKNSIYWNI
+974 CSKVKNTIYCNVE
-986 DPSDSNMLWDQVFM
+986 PSDSNMLWEPEFM
-1000 IDAIANP
+1000 IDTIENP
-1007 SAHNLN
+1007 SAHNFTYTNLGKSLN
-1013 HSMVG
+1013 E
-1018 KILNDSP
+1018 NP

-1034 VLMDVCVDHRDPDRV
+1034 ALMHVCVGHHDPDRV
-1049 NDIGILCAELTA
+1049 NDIAILCAELTG
-1061 YCRSLSAEWLGVLK
+1061 YCKSLSAEWLGVLK
-1075 ALCCSSNNGNCG
+1075 ALCCSSNNGTCG

-1117 CLLLEDLVRCVA
+1117 CLLLEDLIRCAA

-1154 LHLFRTPQRNPCPQD
+1154 LHLFKTPQLNPCQQD
-1169 SKTDK
+1169 GNKP
-1174 ATVGIRSSCD
+1174 TVGIRSSCD

-1192 NSIVVGAVFAVLK
+1192 NRIVDGAVFAVLK
-1205 AVFMLGDAE
+1205 AVFVLGDAE
-1214 LKGSGFSHPAGLDDI
+1214 LKGSGFSHPGGVDDLM
-1229 GEDDMGS
+1229 DDELGTR
-1236 KKSGGRNISIETA
+1236 KAGGRVVTVETA
-1249 SLDVYAKYVL
+1249 SLDIYAKYVL
-1259 KSICQQEW
+1259 RSICQQEW
-1267 VGERCLKSLSE
+1267 VGERCLKSLCE
-1278 DSSALQDPVLVN
+1278 DSNDLQDPVLSST
-1290 IQAQRLLQLICYPHR
+1290 QAQRLMQLICYPHR
-1305 QLDSEEGENP
+1305 LLDNEEGENP

-1343 KQSSNNE
+1343 KQTASNEMN
-1350 LYSLL
+1350 SLL

-1361 TIEVFQKSAEMN
+1361 TIEVFQQSAET
-1373 SSNPSWNGSAASS
+1373 SSASCTGNGVNNISS
-1386 SSVSNSNNTSK
+1386 STSATPASNKSK
-1397 LKPVL
+1397 PIL
-1402 SSSERSGVW
+1402 SSLERSGVW

-1508 KAKQMMHEAL
+1508 KAKQLMHEAL

-1578 LAADMSSISQGGME
+1578 LAADMSSISQGSME

-1609 GDRQSESLEKVRQL
+1609 GDRQSDSLEKVRQL

-1651 GFEKEGLQVSTK
+1651 GFDSIFKKEGLQVSTK
-1663 QKISPWDVF
+1663 QKISPWDLF

-1687 TVRVDRKVTRFEEQQ
+1687 TVRVDRKVSRFEEQQ

-1732 PTPVPQEPEKK
+1732 PTPVALEPEKK
-1743 MVEAVK
+1743 TAEPAK
-1749 TDKSM
+1749 AD
-1754 PSVGPDTVKKK
+1754 
-1765 SKKKKTS
+1765 KTS
-1772 SVNKPEDFPAR
+1772 S
-1783 NPAVMS
+1783 NPAASTEERKKKQSKTKKRNQSASKTEVMKCPAAVDVPCPPLLVTEPVRMPLGKLVQS
-1789 FHTPSMNP
+1789 RP
-1797 DIMNINQP
+1797 
-1805 NHSYRAMPYSQPIM
+1805 PYSGV
-1819 YTQNQ
+1819 
-1824 PLPPGGPGLEPPYR
+1824 LPPG
-1838 PRMPMN
+1838 
-1844 NHQKIMPTRA
+1844 
-1854 NYPGMISN
+1854 
-1862 LPGGMGM
+1862 MGSM
-1869 IGIDNK
+1869 MGIDPS
-1875 QYQIGFKP
+1875 YKP
-1883 QPAMPQGQILRQQLQ
+1883 AVYRQQPPVSQGQILRQQLQ
-1898 VRLSMIGQ
+1898 AKLVS
-1906 QIRQMAPNQSYSSM
+1906 QSCC
-1920 PASQGYTSYGSH
+1920 
-1932 VGMQPHPSQT
+1932 
-1942 AGIVPSS
+1942 
-1949 YSNQGFPGAH
+1949 
-1959 PGTNPGVVDPLRQ
+1959 
-1972 MQQRPSGYVH
+1972 
-1982 QQAPGAYPANM
+1982 
-1993 QNTPRFTHQPMQ
+1993 
-2005 QTPMMHGLGQ
+2005 
-2015 GHMQTQGMHPN
+2015 
-2026 MRTNQMLDQQQQ
+2026 
-2038 QQQQAQAQAQAQQ
+2038 
-2051 QQQFMRQQALRQ
+2051 
-2063 AQQVQQQQ
+2063 
-2071 QQVQQQQ
+2071 
-2078 VPSQQVQQSQQVPS
+2078 
-2092 QQVQQQQVGTAQPP
+2092 
-2106 GQPQSQALGMQP
+2106 
-2118 LPPQQPMFPRQGQGM
+2118 
-2133 QQTQQQ
+2133 
-2139 QQTAALVRQL
+2139 
-2149 QQQLS
+2149 
-2154 NTQPGQNTS
+2154 
-2163 SYYPKYE
+2163 

>member
-1 MAAFGMLSYEH
+1 MAAFGVLSYEH

-63 NFNPSKISSNFSSII
+63 NFNPAKISSNFSSII
-78 AEKLRCNTFPDT
+78 AEKLRCNTLPDT
-90 GKRKPQVN
+90 GRRKPQVN

-106 TARSQSSINN
+106 TARSQSAINN
-116 WFTDLAGTK
+116 WFNDLAGTK
-125 PLTQLAK
+125 PLTHLAK

-147 AKYSVPVMRSA
+147 AKYTVPVMRAA
-158 WMIKMTC
+158 WLIKMTC
-165 AYHAAI
+165 AYYAAI

-178 RHVIDPCIE
+178 RNSSNSSHEGKGPRPV
-187 WTQIITKY
+187 
-195 LSEQLQKVAEFYRQS
+195 
-210 PSQGC
+210 
-215 GSPLPAPPAEVE
+215 EVE
-227 TAMKQW
+227 HSLKQW
-233 EYNEK
+233 DYNEK

-304 LNLLLS
+304 LAMLLDSTGGHQAHHLSAQAAPPLPSTPTPQPAAGNPPPSPFSDLLL
-310 DGSIGPSS
+310 
-318 GGHPPHGIT
+318 
-327 SQPSNALPTT
+327 
-337 PTSQPAGATQPQT
+337 
-350 PFTDFYICPQ
+350 CPQ
-360 HRPVVFGLSCM
+360 HRPVVFGLSCI

-388 LTDSRNKT
+388 LTDSRIKT
-396 GSPLDLLPIAPSN
+396 GSPLDHLPIAPSN
-409 LPMPGANSTF
+409 LPMPGVNTGF
-419 NQQVRAK
+419 MQQVRAK
-426 LREIEEQIKERGQAV
+426 LREIEQQIKERGQAV
-441 EFRWSFDK
+441 EVRWSFDK
-449 CQETT
+449 CQEAT

-469 DNHSFEKSD
+469 DSHSFERSD

-484 SLYNRIFGSGQS
+484 SLYNRIFGAGPS
-496 KDGHEMSPDDDAVVT
+496 KDSHEISPDDDAVVA

-518 CCKRSGRHRAM
+518 SHKRSGRHRAM

-536 KRQTEIEAER
+536 KRHSEIEAER
-546 CGESEVVDEKGS
+546 CGDSEVVDEKGS
-558 VSSGSLSAATLPVFQ
+558 ISSGSLSAVNAPVFQ
-573 DVLLQF
+573 DVLMQF
-579 LDTQAPILTEPGNES
+579 LDTQAPMLTEPANEN
-594 ERVEFSNLVLLFCE
+594 EKVEFFNLVLLFCE
-608 LIRHDVFS
+608 LVRHDVFS
-616 HNIYM
+616 HNMYM

-626 RGDLASDSH
+626 RGDLAIDH
-635 LPRPRSPSDEPSD
+635 GPRHAA
-648 ESERKEQDTGSG
+648 TGPYC
-660 VKMEDTGLSEPMEID
+660 LSVSFHSLQ
-675 NNDEMFSPPMHC
+675 MFSPPMHC
-687 EAKGSPSPEKGA
+687 EAKASPSPEK
-699 PEQDGKSTAKEKGLD
+699 LD
-714 PTFPQ
+714 PEKESKLLLLKDRAADGLLASL
-719 VYEQPRHI
+719 YDQPRHI
-727 QYATHFP
+727 QYSTHFP
-734 IPQEESASH
+734 IPQEESSSH
-743 ECNQRLVVLYGV
+743 ECNQRLVVLFGV
-755 GKQRDEARHSIKK
+755 GKQRDEARHAIKK

-788 EGQKRKRS
+788 EGQKRKRN

-804 EDIFSKFQHLSHFDQ
+804 EDIFAKFQHLSHFDQ
-819 HQVTSQVSRN
+819 HLVTSQVSRN
-829 VLEQITSFAL
+829 GCPTTCLW
-839 GMSYHLPLVQHI
+839 VQHV

-876 ELSLVE
+876 ELSVVE
-882 AELLLKSSSL
+882 AELLLKSSDL
-892 AGSYTTSLCLCIVA
+892 VGSYTTSLCLCIVA
-906 VLRRY
+906 VLRHY

-918 PDQTAQVFDGLRIVV
+918 QDQMAQVFEGLCGVV
-933 KSGVNPAD
+933 KHGMNRSDG
-941 CSSAE
+941 SSAE

-966 FGEIFSEF
+966 FGELFSDF
-974 CSKVKNSIYWNI
+974 CSKVKNTIYCNVE
-986 DPSDSNMLWDQVFM
+986 PSDSNMLWEPLFM
-1000 IDAIANP
+1000 IDTIENP
-1007 SAHNLN
+1007 SAHNFTYTNL
-1013 HSMVG
+1013 G
-1018 KILNDSP
+1018 KSLTDNP

-1034 VLMDVCVDHRDPDRV
+1034 ALMHVCVGHHDPDRV
-1049 NDIGILCAELTA
+1049 NDIAILCAELTG
-1061 YCRSLSAEWLGVLK
+1061 YCKLLSAEWLGVLK
-1075 ALCCSSNNGNCG
+1075 ALCCSSNNGTCG

-1117 CLLLEDLVRCVA
+1117 CLLLEDLIRCAA

-1154 LHLFRTPQRNPCPQD
+1154 LHLFKTPQLNPCKPL
-1169 SKTDK
+1169 
-1174 ATVGIRSSCD
+1174 VGIRSSCD

-1192 NSIVVGAVFAVLK
+1192 NRIVDGAVFAVLK
-1205 AVFMLGDAE
+1205 AVFVLGSYSGKARE
-1214 LKGSGFSHPAGLDDI
+1214 LHYVEAGEATDDKKPAGR
-1229 GEDDMGS
+1229 MV
-1236 KKSGGRNISIETA
+1236 SIETA
-1249 SLDVYAKYVL
+1249 SLEVYAKYVL
-1259 KSICQQEW
+1259 RSICQQEW
-1267 VGERCLKSLSE
+1267 VGERCLKSLCE
-1278 DSSALQDPVLVN
+1278 DSNDLQDPVLSST
-1290 IQAQRLLQLICYPHR
+1290 QAQRLMQLICYPHR
-1305 QLDSEEGENP
+1305 LLDNEEGENP

-1330 TMRQSSLE
+1330 TMRQSLLE

-1343 KQSSNNE
+1343 KQTANNVSQE
-1350 LYSLL
+1350 MNSLL

-1361 TIEVFQKSAEMN
+1361 TIEVFQQSAETN
-1373 SSNPSWNGSAASS
+1373 SASNGIVNLGGS
-1386 SSVSNSNNTSK
+1386 TSLVPTSTK
-1397 LKPVL
+1397 AKPIL
-1402 SSSERSGVW
+1402 SSLERSGVW

-1418 KLPTSVQGHVLK
+1418 KLPTSVQGYVLK
-1430 AAGEELEK
+1430 AAGDELEK

-1508 KAKQMMHEAL
+1508 KAKQLMHEAL

-1578 LAADMSSISQGGME
+1578 LAADMSSISQGSME

-1651 GFEKEGLQVSTK
+1651 GFDSIFKKEGLQVSTK
-1663 QKISPWDVF
+1663 QKISPWDLF

-1687 TVRVDRKVTRFEEQQ
+1687 TVRVDRKVSRFEEQQ

-1732 PTPVPQEPEKK
+1732 PTPVALEPEKK
-1743 MVEAVK
+1743 VAEPAKVEKASAN
-1749 TDKSM
+1749 TASSAAE
-1754 PSVGPDTVKKK
+1754 PKKK
-1765 SKKKKTS
+1765 ASKNKKRAQPTNKNECPPPPYSVHIQSHGPLLPPPSLAGGPRLDTSYRPVRMPQIGKLVPSRPPYTGVLPTSMSSMMSIDQAYKS
-1772 SVNKPEDFPAR
+1772 SVYR
-1783 NPAVMS
+1783 QQ
-1789 FHTPSMNP
+1789 
-1797 DIMNINQP
+1797 QP
-1805 NHSYRAMPYSQPIM
+1805 PV
-1819 YTQNQ
+1819 
-1824 PLPPGGPGLEPPYR
+1824 
-1838 PRMPMN
+1838 
-1844 NHQKIMPTRA
+1844 
-1854 NYPGMISN
+1854 
-1862 LPGGMGM
+1862 
-1869 IGIDNK
+1869 
-1875 QYQIGFKP
+1875 
-1883 QPAMPQGQILRQQLQ
+1883 PQGQLLRQQLQ
-1898 VRLSMIGQ
+1898 AKLVRTSRSVAPPCEMAHAVSSNSDSMILFPPQGYTPYVSHIGLQ
-1906 QIRQMAPNQSYSSM
+1906 QHPSQSGAMVPPSYSS
-1920 PASQGYTSYGSH
+1920 
-1932 VGMQPHPSQT
+1932 QT
-1942 AGIVPSS
+1942 
-1949 YSNQGFPGAH
+1949 YQNAH
-1959 PGTNPGVVDPLRQ
+1959 PGSNPTFVDPTRT
-1972 MQQRPSGYVH
+1972 MQRPSGYVH
-1982 QQAPGAYPANM
+1982 QQAPGYVHSLSAAQRFPHQSM
-1993 QNTPRFTHQPMQ
+1993 QAA
-2005 QTPMMHGLGQ
+2005 PMMSGVNHMGAQ
-2015 GHMQTQGMHPN
+2015 GVPAGIRPSQLLSDQQQQQYL
-2026 MRTNQMLDQQQQ
+2026 RQQQQ
-2038 QQQQAQAQAQAQQ
+2038 QQQ
-2051 QQQFMRQQALRQ
+2051 MLR
-2063 AQQVQQQQ
+2063 V
-2071 QQVQQQQ
+2071 
-2078 VPSQQVQQSQQVPS
+2078 SM
-2092 QQVQQQQVGTAQPP
+2092 
-2106 GQPQSQALGMQP
+2106 LG
-2118 LPPQQPMFPRQGQGM
+2118 
-2133 QQTQQQ
+2133 
-2139 QQTAALVRQL
+2139 AHK
-2149 QQQLS
+2149 
-2154 NTQPGQNTS
+2154 NTTWGPN
-2163 SYYPKYE
+2163 PKEGSGAKTCCWACH

>member
-1 MAAFGMLSYEH
+1 MAAFGILSYEH

-78 AEKLRCNTFPDT
+78 AEKLRYNTFPDT

-147 AKYSVPVMRSA
+147 AKYTVPVMRSA

-195 LSEQLQKVAEFYRQS
+195 LWEQLQKVAEFYRQS

-215 GSPLPAPPAEVE
+215 GSPLPATSAEVD

-259 ECFEKIRPGEDELLK
+259 ECSEKVRPGEDELLK
-274 LLLPLLLQYSG
+274 LLLPLLLQYLG

-310 DGSIGPSS
+310 DGSLGPGA
-318 GGHPPHGIT
+318 GGHPAHSILA
-327 SQPSNALPTT
+327 QPGNALPPM
-337 PTSQPAGATQPQT
+337 PTSQPAGGNQPQT

-360 HRPVVFGLSCM
+360 HRPLVFGLSCM
-371 LQSIVLCC
+371 LQSIMLCC

-396 GSPLDLLPIAPSN
+396 GSPLDLLPISPSN
-409 LPMPGANSTF
+409 LPMPGGNGTF
-419 NQQVRAK
+419 TQQVRAK
-426 LREIEEQIKERGQAV
+426 VREIEEQVKDRGQAV

-484 SLYNRIFGSGQS
+484 SLYNRIFGSGMN

-536 KRQTEIEAER
+536 KRQAEIEAER

-579 LDTQAPILTEPGNES
+579 LDTQAPVLSDNES
-594 ERVEFSNLVLLFCE
+594 ERVEFSNQVLLFCE

-648 ESERKEQDTGSG
+648 ESERREAGSS
-660 VKMEDTGLSEPMEID
+660 VK
-675 NNDEMFSPPMHC
+675 NEMFSPPIHC
-687 EAKGSPSPEKGA
+687 ESKGSPSPEKTA
-699 PEQDGKSTAKEKGLD
+699 QDPA
-714 PTFPQ
+714 FPL

-755 GKQRDEARHSIKK
+755 GKQRDEARHAIKK

-776 LNRKSTAETGGE
+776 LNRKSTAETGGD

-892 AGSYTTSLCLCIVA
+892 VGSYTTGLCLCIVA

-918 PDQTAQVFDGLRIVV
+918 PEQTAQVFDGLRIVV

-974 CSKVKNSIYWNI
+974 CSKVKNSIYCNI
-986 DPSDSNMLWDQVFM
+986 DPSDSNMLWDPVFM
-1000 IDAIANP
+1000 MEAIANP
-1007 SAHNLN
+1007 SAHNFN

-1034 VLMDVCVDHRDPDRV
+1034 VLMDVCVDHRDPERV

-1154 LHLFRTPQRNPCPQD
+1154 LHLFKTPQRNPYK
-1169 SKTDK
+1169 SS
-1174 ATVGIRSSCD
+1174 VGIRSSCD

-1214 LKGSGFSHPAGLDDI
+1214 LKGSGFSHTAGLDDDI
-1229 GEDDMGS
+1229 GS
-1236 KKSGGRNISIETA
+1236 KKSGGHTVSIETA
-1249 SLDVYAKYVL
+1249 SLDMYAKYVL

-1305 QLDSEEGENP
+1305 QLDSEEGDNP
-1315 QRQRIKRILQNLDQW
+1315 QRQRIKRILQVMDELVFIV
-1330 TMRQSSLE
+1330 SL
-1338 LQLMI
+1338 Q
-1343 KQSSNNE
+1343 E

-1355 ENIAKA
+1355 ENIAKV
-1361 TIEVFQKSAEMN
+1361 TIEVFQKSAEINSNNPLGN
-1373 SSNPSWNGSAASS
+1373 SSAGAGSST
-1386 SSVSNSNNTSK
+1386 SNSNDTSK
-1397 LKPVL
+1397 MKPV
-1402 SSSERSGVW
+1402 SSERTGVW

-1551 SGTVDMQSNNELF
+1551 SVPKHTCSHIFNFITLLLF

-1578 LAADMSSISQGGME
+1578 LAADMSSISQGSME

-1651 GFEKEGLQVSTK
+1651 GFEKERKQIGLQVSNK

-1687 TVRVDRKVTRFEEQQ
+1687 TVRVDRKVTKFEEQQ
-1702 RLLLY
+1702 RFLLY

-1732 PTPVPQEPEKK
+1732 PTPVPQELEKK
-1743 MVEAVK
+1743 MVEVFVFSLQDFV
-1749 TDKSM
+1749 TRTQGGV
-1754 PSVGPDTVKKK
+1754 PYGTGLP
-1765 SKKKKTS
+1765 
-1772 SVNKPEDFPAR
+1772 PEILMGQQTHPYNR
-1783 NPAVMS
+1783 LG
-1789 FHTPSMNP
+1789 
-1797 DIMNINQP
+1797 
-1805 NHSYRAMPYSQPIM
+1805 YSQ
-1819 YTQNQ
+1819 Q
-1824 PLPPGGPGLEPPYR
+1824 
-1838 PRMPMN
+1838 
-1844 NHQKIMPTRA
+1844 A
-1854 NYPGMISN
+1854 
-1862 LPGGMGM
+1862 MGM
-1869 IGIDNK
+1869 YNI
-1875 QYQIGFKP
+1875 
-1883 QPAMPQGQILRQQLQ
+1883 
-1898 VRLSMIGQ
+1898 
-1906 QIRQMAPNQSYSSM
+1906 
-1920 PASQGYTSYGSH
+1920 SQGYTTYGSH
-1932 VGMQPHPSQT
+1932 MGMQPHPSQVG
-1942 AGIVPSS
+1942 GIVPPS
-1949 YSNQGFPGAH
+1949 YGNQGFQGSHPGA
-1959 PGTNPGVVDPLRQ
+1959 NLGVVDSLRQ
-1972 MQQRPSGYVH
+1972 MVQRPSGYVH
-1982 QQAPGAYPANM
+1982 QQAPGYSHTM
-1993 QNTPRFTHQPMQ
+1993 QNTQRFPHQSIHQAPVMQ
-2005 QTPMMHGLGQ
+2005 GLS
-2015 GHMQTQGMHPN
+2015 HMGTQGVHPG
-2026 MRTNQMLDQQQQ
+2026 MRPNQMLAEQQ
-2038 QQQQAQAQAQAQQ
+2038 QAQQ
-2051 QQQFMRQQALRQ
+2051 QQQQYLRQQALR
-2063 AQQVQQQQ
+2063 VCF
-2071 QQVQQQQ
+2071 VYL
-2078 VPSQQVQQSQQVPS
+2078 
-2092 QQVQQQQVGTAQPP
+2092 
-2106 GQPQSQALGMQP
+2106 LG
-2118 LPPQQPMFPRQGQGM
+2118 LLL
-2133 QQTQQQ
+2133 
-2139 QQTAALVRQL
+2139 AI
-2149 QQQLS
+2149 S
-2154 NTQPGQNTS
+2154 NTTDQHGTV
-2163 SYYPKYE
+2163 Y

>member
-1 MAAFGMLSYEH
+1 MMAAFGILSYEH

-78 AEKLRCNTFPDT
+78 AEKLRYNTFPDT

-147 AKYSVPVMRSA
+147 AKYTVPVMRSA

-195 LSEQLQKVAEFYRQS
+195 LWEQLQKVAEFYHQS
-210 PSQGC
+210 SSQGC
-215 GSPLPAPPAEVE
+215 GSPLPATSAEVD

-259 ECFEKIRPGEDELLK
+259 ECSEKVRPGEDEILK
-274 LLLPLLLQYSG
+274 LLLPLLLQYLG

-310 DGSIGPSS
+310 DGSLGP
-318 GGHPPHGIT
+318 GARGHPAHSILA
-327 SQPSNALPTT
+327 QPGNALPPM
-337 PTSQPAGATQPQT
+337 PTSQPAGGNQPQT

-360 HRPVVFGLSCM
+360 HRPLVFGLSCM
-371 LQSIVLCC
+371 LQSIMLCC

-396 GSPLDLLPIAPSN
+396 GSPLDLLPISPSN
-409 LPMPGANSTF
+409 LPMPGGNGTF
-419 NQQVRAK
+419 TQQVRAK
-426 LREIEEQIKERGQAV
+426 VREIEEQVKDRGQAV

-484 SLYNRIFGSGQS
+484 SLYNRIFGSGQN

-536 KRQTEIEAER
+536 KRQAEIEAER

-579 LDTQAPILTEPGNES
+579 LDTQAPVLTEPSNES
-594 ERVEFSNLVLLFCE
+594 ERVEFSNQVLLFCE

-635 LPRPRSPSDEPSD
+635 LPLPRSPSDEPSD
-648 ESERKEQDTGSG
+648 ESERKEAGSS
-660 VKMEDTGLSEPMEID
+660 VKNEDTGLSESMEID
-675 NNDEMFSPPMHC
+675 HNSITNFDEMFSPPMHC
-687 EAKGSPSPEKGA
+687 ESKGSPSPEKTA
-699 PEQDGKSTAKEKGLD
+699 QDPA
-714 PTFPQ
+714 FPL
-719 VYEQPRHI
+719 VYDQPRHI

-755 GKQRDEARHSIKK
+755 GKQRDEARHAIKK

-776 LNRKSTAETGGE
+776 LNRKSTAETGGD

-851 QFIFDLMEYS
+851 QFIFDLMEFS

-892 AGSYTTSLCLCIVA
+892 VGSYTTGLCLCIVA

-918 PDQTAQVFDGLRIVV
+918 PEQTAQVFDGLRIVV

-974 CSKVKNSIYWNI
+974 CSKVKNSIYCNI
-986 DPSDSNMLWDQVFM
+986 DPSDSNMLWDPVFM
-1000 IDAIANP
+1000 MEAIANP
-1007 SAHNLN
+1007 SAHNFN

-1034 VLMDVCVDHRDPDRV
+1034 VLMDVCVDHRDPERV

-1154 LHLFRTPQRNPCPQD
+1154 LHLFKTPQRNPCPQD
-1169 SKTDK
+1169 GAKSDK
-1174 ATVGIRSSCD
+1174 SSVGIRSSCD

-1214 LKGSGFSHPAGLDDI
+1214 LKGSGFSHPTSLDD
-1229 GEDDMGS
+1229 DDIGS
-1236 KKSGGRNISIETA
+1236 KKSGGHTVSIEMA
-1249 SLDVYAKYVL
+1249 SLDMYAKYVL

-1305 QLDSEEGENP
+1305 QLDSEEGDNP
-1315 QRQRIKRILQNLDQW
+1315 QRQRIKRILQNMDQW

-1343 KQSSNNE
+1343 KQSTNNE

-1355 ENIAKA
+1355 ENIAKV

-1373 SSNPSWNGSAASS
+1373 SNNPSGNSSAGAGSST
-1386 SSVSNSNNTSK
+1386 SNSNNTSK
-1397 LKPVL
+1397 MKPVL
-1402 SSSERSGVW
+1402 SSSERTGVW

-1551 SGTVDMQSNNELF
+1551 SGTVDMKSNNELF

-1578 LAADMSSISQGGME
+1578 LAADMSSISQGSME

-1651 GFEKEGLQVSTK
+1651 GFEKEGLQVSNK

-1687 TVRVDRKVTRFEEQQ
+1687 TVRVDRKVTKFEEQQ
-1702 RLLLY
+1702 RFLLY

-1732 PTPVPQEPEKK
+1732 PTPVPQELEKK
-1743 MVEAVK
+1743 MVEALK
-1749 TDKSM
+1749 PEKSV
-1754 PSVGPDTVKKK
+1754 PVVSSDVTKKK
-1765 SKKKKTS
+1765 PKKKKTPS
-1772 SVNKPEDFPAR
+1772 TSKTEDFVTRTQGGVPYGTGLPPEILMGQQTHPYNR
-1783 NPAVMS
+1783 LG
-1789 FHTPSMNP
+1789 
-1797 DIMNINQP
+1797 
-1805 NHSYRAMPYSQPIM
+1805 YSQQAMGM
-1819 YTQNQ
+1819 YAQNQ
-1824 PLPPGGPGLEPPYR
+1824 PLPPGGPGLDTPYR
-1838 PRMPMN
+1838 PARNPQMGKM
-1844 NHQKIMPTRA
+1844 MPTRP
-1854 NYPGMISN
+1854 NYPGVM
-1862 LPGGMGM
+1862 PGGMMGM
-1869 IGIDNK
+1869 EK
-1875 QYQIGFKP
+1875 QYPVGYKP
-1883 QPAMPQGQILRQQLQ
+1883 QPNIPQGQILRQHLQ
-1898 VRLSMIGQ
+1898 VRLNQSIIGQ
-1906 QIRQMAPNQSYSSM
+1906 QMRQMTPNQQYGSVQ
-1920 PASQGYTSYGSH
+1920 PTQNISQGYTTYGSH
-1932 VGMQPHPSQT
+1932 MGIQPHPSQVG
-1942 AGIVPSS
+1942 GIVPPS
-1949 YSNQGFPGAH
+1949 YGNQGFQGSHPGA
-1959 PGTNPGVVDPLRQ
+1959 NLGVVDSLRQ
-1972 MQQRPSGYVH
+1972 MVQRPSGYVH
-1982 QQAPGAYPANM
+1982 QQAPGYSHTM
-1993 QNTPRFTHQPMQ
+1993 QNTQRFPHQSIHQAPVMQ
-2005 QTPMMHGLGQ
+2005 GLS
-2015 GHMQTQGMHPN
+2015 HMGTQGVHPG
-2026 MRTNQMLDQQQQ
+2026 MRPNQMLAEQQ
-2038 QQQQAQAQAQAQQ
+2038 QAQQ
-2051 QQQFMRQQALRQ
+2051 QQQQYLRQQALR
-2063 AQQVQQQQ
+2063 AQQQAQQQ

-2078 VPSQQVQQSQQVPS
+2078 VQQQHQVQP
-2092 QQVQQQQVGTAQPP
+2092 QQVQQQQQQQQQQQVASAPPSGAQA
-2106 GQPQSQALGMQP
+2106 QNQALGMQP
-2118 LPPQQPMFPRQGQGM
+2118 MPPQQPMFPRQGMQQTQM

-2154 NTQPGQNTS
+2154 NTQPGQNTN
-2163 SYYPKYE
+2163 SYY

>member
-1 MAAFGMLSYEH
+1 PGCACPAPYESRGGPVA
-12 RPLKRPRLGPPD
+12 RPLGGPSVQHLSLG
-24 VYPQDP
+24 
-30 KQKEDELTALNVKQG
+30 DELTALNVKQG

-63 NFNPSKISSNFSSII
+63 NFNPAKISSNFSSII
-78 AEKLRCNTFPDT
+78 AEKLRCNTLPDT
-90 GKRKPQVN
+90 GRRKPQVN

-106 TARSQSSINN
+106 TARSQSAINN

-125 PLTQLAK
+125 PLTHLAK

-147 AKYSVPVMRSA
+147 AKYTVPVMRAA
-158 WMIKMTC
+158 WLIKMTC
-165 AYHAAI
+165 AYYAAI

-178 RHVIDPCIE
+178 RHVIDPFIE

-195 LSEQLQKVAEFYRQS
+195 LSEQLQKIAEFYRQL
-210 PSQGC
+210 PGQGC
-215 GSPLPAPPAEVE
+215 GSPSGPMPQEVE
-227 TAMKQW
+227 QALKQW
-233 EYNEK
+233 DYNEK

-259 ECFEKIRPGEDELLK
+259 ECFEKIRSGEDEFLK
-274 LLLPLLLQYSG
+274 MLLPLLLRYSG

-304 LNLLLS
+304 LAMQL
-310 DGSIGPSS
+310 DGA
-318 GGHPPHGIT
+318 GGHPPHILSTQTG
-327 SQPSNALPTT
+327 NALPST
-337 PTSQPAGATQPQT
+337 PTPQPAAGNPPPS
-350 PFTDFYICPQ
+350 PFSDLLLCPQ
-360 HRPVVFGLSCM
+360 HRPVVYGLSCI
-371 LQSIVLCC
+371 LQSIILCC

-388 LTDSRNKT
+388 LTDSRIKT
-396 GSPLDLLPIAPSN
+396 GSPLDHLPIAPSN
-409 LPMPGANSTF
+409 LPMPGGNSAFT
-419 NQQVRAK
+419 QQVRAK
-426 LREIEEQIKERGQAV
+426 LREIEQQIKERGQAV
-441 EFRWSFDK
+441 EVRWSFDK

-469 DNHSFEKSD
+469 DSHSFERSD

-484 SLYNRIFGSGQS
+484 SLYNRIFGLGPT
-496 KDGHEMSPDDDAVVT
+496 KDSHEISPDDDAVVA

-518 CCKRSGRHRAM
+518 SYKRSGRHRAM

-536 KRQTEIEAER
+536 KRQAEIEAER
-546 CGESEVVDEKGS
+546 CGDSEVVDEKGS
-558 VSSGSLSAATLPVFQ
+558 ISSGSLSAASAPVFQ
-573 DVLLQF
+573 DVLMQF
-579 LDTQAPILTEPGNES
+579 LDTQAPMLTDPGKENEK
-594 ERVEFSNLVLLFCE
+594 VEFFNLVLLFCE

-626 RGDLASDSH
+626 RGDLAMDSH
-635 LPRPRSPSDEPSD
+635 GPRPPSPFDDPAEEHD
-648 ESERKEQDTGSG
+648 RKETEGNSG
-660 VKMEDTGLSEPMEID
+660 IKLEVRIQAPWISCALLPLIILSCFYQLCRLLAITCWRI
-675 NNDEMFSPPMHC
+675 SL
-687 EAKGSPSPEKGA
+687 SVS
-699 PEQDGKSTAKEKGLD
+699 
-714 PTFPQ
+714 
-719 VYEQPRHI
+719 
-727 QYATHFP
+727 
-734 IPQEESASH
+734 QEESCSH
-743 ECNQRLVVLYGV
+743 ECNQRLVVLFGV
-755 GKQRDEARHSIKK
+755 GKQRDDARHTIKK

-788 EGQKRKRS
+788 EGQKRKKS

-804 EDIFSKFQHLSHFDQ
+804 EDIFAKFQHLSHFDQ

-839 GMSYHLPLVQHI
+839 GMSYHLPLVQHV

-876 ELSLVE
+876 ELSVVE
-882 AELLLKSSSL
+882 AELLLKSSDL
-892 AGSYTTSLCLCIVA
+892 VGSYTTSLCLCIVA
-906 VLRRY
+906 VLRHY

-918 PDQTAQVFDGLRIVV
+918 QDQMAQVFEGLCGVV
-933 KSGVNPAD
+933 KHGMNRSDG
-941 CSSAE
+941 SSAE

-966 FGEIFSEF
+966 FGELFSDF
-974 CSKVKNSIYWNI
+974 CSKVKNTIYCNVE
-986 DPSDSNMLWDQVFM
+986 PSDSNMLWEPEFM
-1000 IDAIANP
+1000 IDTIENP
-1007 SAHNLN
+1007 SAHNFTYTNLGKSLN
-1013 HSMVG
+1013 E
-1018 KILNDSP
+1018 NP

-1034 VLMDVCVDHRDPDRV
+1034 ALMHVCVGHHDPDRV
-1049 NDIGILCAELTA
+1049 NDIAILCAELTG
-1061 YCRSLSAEWLGVLK
+1061 YCKSLSAEWLGVLK
-1075 ALCCSSNNGNCG
+1075 ALCCSSNNGTCG

-1117 CLLLEDLVRCVA
+1117 CLLLEDLIRCAA

-1154 LHLFRTPQRNPCPQD
+1154 LHLFKTPQLNPCQQD
-1169 SKTDK
+1169 GNKP
-1174 ATVGIRSSCD
+1174 TVGIRSSCD

-1192 NSIVVGAVFAVLK
+1192 NRIVDGAVFAVLK
-1205 AVFMLGDAE
+1205 AVFVLGDAE
-1214 LKGSGFSHPAGLDDI
+1214 LKGSGFSHPGGVDDLM
-1229 GEDDMGS
+1229 DDELGTR
-1236 KKSGGRNISIETA
+1236 KAGGRVVTVETA
-1249 SLDVYAKYVL
+1249 SLDIYAKYVL
-1259 KSICQQEW
+1259 RSICQQEW
-1267 VGERCLKSLSE
+1267 VGERCLKSLCE
-1278 DSSALQDPVLVN
+1278 DSNDLQDPVLSST
-1290 IQAQRLLQLICYPHR
+1290 QAQRLMQLICYPHR
-1305 QLDSEEGENP
+1305 LLDNEEGENP

-1343 KQSSNNE
+1343 KQTANNVSFCSE
-1350 LYSLL
+1350 MNSLL

-1361 TIEVFQKSAEMN
+1361 TIEVFQQSAET
-1373 SSNPSWNGSAASS
+1373 SSASS
-1386 SSVSNSNNTSK
+1386 AGNGVNN
-1397 LKPVL
+1397 L
-1402 SSSERSGVW
+1402 SSSASATPASNKSKPILSSLERSGVW

-1508 KAKQMMHEAL
+1508 KAKQLMHEAL

-1578 LAADMSSISQGGME
+1578 LAADMSSISQGSME

-1609 GDRQSESLEKVRQL
+1609 GDRQSDSLEKVRQL

-1651 GFEKEGLQVSTK
+1651 GFDSIFKKEGLQVSTK
-1663 QKISPWDVF
+1663 QKISPWDLF

-1687 TVRVDRKVTRFEEQQ
+1687 TVRVDRKVSRFEEQQ

-1732 PTPVPQEPEKK
+1732 PTPVTLEPEKK
-1743 MVEAVK
+1743 AVEPTKA
-1749 TDKSM
+1749 D
-1754 PSVGPDTVKKK
+1754 
-1765 SKKKKTS
+1765 KTS
-1772 SVNKPEDFPAR
+1772 S
-1783 NPAVMS
+1783 NPATSTEERKKKQSKTKKRNQSASKSEHVSHSVS
-1789 FHTPSMNP
+1789 FALAGGPRLDT
-1797 DIMNINQP
+1797 
-1805 NHSYRAMPYSQPIM
+1805 SYRPVRMPLGKLVQSRPPYSGV
-1819 YTQNQ
+1819 
-1824 PLPPGGPGLEPPYR
+1824 LP
-1838 PRMPMN
+1838 
-1844 NHQKIMPTRA
+1844 
-1854 NYPGMISN
+1854 S
-1862 LPGGMGM
+1862 GMGSM
-1869 IGIDNK
+1869 MGIDPS
-1875 QYQIGFKP
+1875 YKP
-1883 QPAMPQGQILRQQLQ
+1883 AVYRQQPPVSQGQILRQQLQ
-1898 VRLSMIGQ
+1898 AKLVSQRCALAGPHSTASPSCWLPLS
-1906 QIRQMAPNQSYSSM
+1906 A
-1920 PASQGYTSYGSH
+1920 GYTSYVSH
-1932 VGMQPHPSQT
+1932 IGLQQHPSQSGT
-1942 AGIVPSS
+1942 MVPPTYSGQPYQNSHPSS
-1949 YSNQGFPGAH
+1949 
-1959 PGTNPGVVDPLRQ
+1959 NPALVDPVRQ

-1982 QQAPGAYPANM
+1982 QQAPGYGHTLGNTQRYLPPYWMLISSISSRASLLCPDNLNSNLCKAYSPCCVT
-1993 QNTPRFTHQPMQ
+1993 QHLSPLHPRGASLSSF
-2005 QTPMMHGLGQ
+2005 
-2015 GHMQTQGMHPN
+2015 
-2026 MRTNQMLDQQQQ
+2026 
-2038 QQQQAQAQAQAQQ
+2038 
-2051 QQQFMRQQALRQ
+2051 
-2063 AQQVQQQQ
+2063 
-2071 QQVQQQQ
+2071 
-2078 VPSQQVQQSQQVPS
+2078 QSQEE
-2092 QQVQQQQVGTAQPP
+2092 TE
-2106 GQPQSQALGMQP
+2106 
-2118 LPPQQPMFPRQGQGM
+2118 R
-2133 QQTQQQ
+2133 
-2139 QQTAALVRQL
+2139 
-2149 QQQLS
+2149 
-2154 NTQPGQNTS
+2154 
-2163 SYYPKYE
+2163 

>member
-1 MAAFGMLSYEH
+1 MAAFGILSYEH

-78 AEKLRCNTFPDT
+78 AEKLRCNTFPDI

-147 AKYSVPVMRSA
+147 AKYCVPVMRSA

-195 LSEQLQKVAEFYRQS
+195 LWEQLQKVAEFYRQS

-259 ECFEKIRPGEDELLK
+259 ECFEKIRPGEDELLRF
-274 LLLPLLLQYSG
+274 LLPLLLQ
-285 EFVQSAYLSR
+285 
-295 RLAYFCTRR
+295 
-304 LNLLLS
+304 
-310 DGSIGPSS
+310 
-318 GGHPPHGIT
+318 
-327 SQPSNALPTT
+327 
-337 PTSQPAGATQPQT
+337 
-350 PFTDFYICPQ
+350 
-360 HRPVVFGLSCM
+360 
-371 LQSIVLCC
+371 
-379 PSALVWHYS
+379 
-388 LTDSRNKT
+388 
-396 GSPLDLLPIAPSN
+396 
-409 LPMPGANSTF
+409 
-419 NQQVRAK
+419 VRAK
-426 LREIEEQIKERGQAV
+426 VREIEEQIKERGQAV

-459 GRVLHTLEVL
+459 SRVLHTLEVL

-518 CCKRSGRHRAM
+518 SCKRSGPHRAM

-579 LDTQAPILTEPGNES
+579 LDTQAP
-594 ERVEFSNLVLLFCE
+594 V
-608 LIRHDVFS
+608 
-616 HNIYM
+616 
-621 CTLIS
+621 
-626 RGDLASDSH
+626 
-635 LPRPRSPSDEPSD
+635 
-648 ESERKEQDTGSG
+648 
-660 VKMEDTGLSEPMEID
+660 LSEFIFYTSLL
-675 NNDEMFSPPMHC
+675 NKISVTNIVT
-687 EAKGSPSPEKGA
+687 K
-699 PEQDGKSTAKEKGLD
+699 LL
-714 PTFPQ
+714 
-719 VYEQPRHI
+719 VV
-727 QYATHFP
+727 
-734 IPQEESASH
+734 QEESASH

-755 GKQRDEARHSIKK
+755 GKQRDEARHAIKK

-882 AELLLKSSSL
+882 AELLLKSSNL
-892 AGSYTTSLCLCIVA
+892 AGSYTTGLCLCIVA

-974 CSKVKNSIYWNI
+974 CSKVKNSIYYNI

-1007 SAHNLN
+1007 TAHNLN

-1034 VLMDVCVDHRDPDRV
+1034 VLMDVCVDHRDPERV

-1154 LHLFRTPQRNPCPQD
+1154 LHLFRTPQIMFL
-1169 SKTDK
+1169 STDK
-1174 ATVGIRSSCD
+1174 STVGIRSSCD

-1214 LKGSGFSHPAGLDDI
+1214 LKGSGFSHSAGLDDI
-1229 GEDDMGS
+1229 GEDDVGS
-1236 KKSGGRNISIETA
+1236 KKSGGRNVSIETA
-1249 SLDVYAKYVL
+1249 SLVVYAKYVL

-1315 QRQRIKRILQNLDQW
+1315 QRQRIKRILQNMDQW

-1343 KQSSNNE
+1343 KQSSNNVSRSVFE

-1373 SSNPSWNGSAASS
+1373 SSNPTWNGSAVSG
-1386 SSVSNSNNTSK
+1386 SSVSNSNSASK

-1411 LVAPLIA
+1411 LVAPLIG

-1438 GQHLGSSSR
+1438 GQHLGPSSR

-1578 LAADMSSISQGGME
+1578 LAADMSSISQGSME

-1609 GDRQSESLEKVRQL
+1609 GERQSESLEKVRQL

-1687 TVRVDRKVTRFEEQQ
+1687 SVRVDRKVTKFEEQQ

-1707 HTHLKPKPRSYYLE
+1707 HTHIKPKQRSYYLA
-1721 PLPLP
+1721 PLNLP
-1726 PEEEEP
+1726 QEEEEP
-1732 PTPVPQEPEKK
+1732 PTPVPPEPDKKVDPGKPEK
-1743 MVEAVK
+1743 
-1749 TDKSM
+1749 
-1754 PSVGPDTVKKK
+1754 SV
-1765 SKKKKTS
+1765 S
-1772 SVNKPEDFPAR
+1772 SVN
-1783 NPAVMS
+1783 
-1789 FHTPSMNP
+1789 H
-1797 DIMNINQP
+1797 
-1805 NHSYRAMPYSQPIM
+1805 NH
-1819 YTQNQ
+1819 
-1824 PLPPGGPGLEPPYR
+1824 LL
-1838 PRMPMN
+1838 
-1844 NHQKIMPTRA
+1844 
-1854 NYPGMISN
+1854 
-1862 LPGGMGM
+1862 
-1869 IGIDNK
+1869 
-1875 QYQIGFKP
+1875 
-1883 QPAMPQGQILRQQLQ
+1883 GQA
-1898 VRLSMIGQ
+1898 
-1906 QIRQMAPNQSYSSM
+1906 QIRQVAPNQQYPS
-1920 PASQGYTSYGSH
+1920 
-1932 VGMQPHPSQT
+1932 MQPTQAST
-1942 AGIVPSS
+1942 GKFA
-1949 YSNQGFPGAH
+1949 F
-1959 PGTNPGVVDPLRQ
+1959 VDLF
-1972 MQQRPSGYVH
+1972 SIC
-1982 QQAPGAYPANM
+1982 
-1993 QNTPRFTHQPMQ
+1993 
-2005 QTPMMHGLGQ
+2005 
-2015 GHMQTQGMHPN
+2015 
-2026 MRTNQMLDQQQQ
+2026 
-2038 QQQQAQAQAQAQQ
+2038 
-2051 QQQFMRQQALRQ
+2051 
-2063 AQQVQQQQ
+2063 
-2071 QQVQQQQ
+2071 
-2078 VPSQQVQQSQQVPS
+2078 
-2092 QQVQQQQVGTAQPP
+2092 
-2106 GQPQSQALGMQP
+2106 
-2118 LPPQQPMFPRQGQGM
+2118 
-2133 QQTQQQ
+2133 
-2139 QQTAALVRQL
+2139 
-2149 QQQLS
+2149 
-2154 NTQPGQNTS
+2154 
-2163 SYYPKYE
+2163 

>member
-1 MAAFGMLSYEH
+1 MAAFGVLSYEH

-63 NFNPSKISSNFSSII
+63 NFNPAKISSNFSSII
-78 AEKLRCNTFPDT
+78 AEKLRCNTLPDT
-90 GKRKPQVN
+90 GRRKPQVN
-98 QKDNFWLV
+98 QKDNFWPV
-106 TARSQSSINN
+106 TARSQSAINN
-116 WFTDLAGTK
+116 WFNDLAGTK
-125 PLTQLAK
+125 PLTHLAK

-138 KKEEVFGYL
+138 KKEEIFSYL
-147 AKYSVPVMRSA
+147 AKYAVPVMRAA
-158 WMIKMTC
+158 WLIKMTC
-165 AYHAAI
+165 AYYAAI

-178 RHVIDPCIE
+178 RHVIDPFSE
-187 WTQIITKY
+187 WTQIITKF
-195 LSEQLQKVAEFYRQS
+195 LWEQLQKIADFHRQLLAQACSS
-210 PSQGC
+210 PSSIMPQ
-215 GSPLPAPPAEVE
+215 EVE
-227 TAMKQW
+227 HSVKQW
-233 EYNEK
+233 DYNEK

-274 LLLPLLLQYSG
+274 LLLPLLLQYSS

-304 LNLLLS
+304 LAILL
-310 DGSIGPSS
+310 DAS
-318 GGHPPHGIT
+318 GGHPAHHLP
-327 SQPSNALPTT
+327 SQTAPALPST
-337 PTSQPAGATQPQT
+337 PTPQPAAGNSSAS
-350 PFTDFYICPQ
+350 PFSDLLLCPQ
-360 HRPVVFGLSCM
+360 HRPVVFGLSCI

-388 LTDSRNKT
+388 LTDSRIKT
-396 GSPLDLLPIAPSN
+396 GSPLDHLPIAPSN
-409 LPMPGANSTF
+409 LPMPGVNTSF
-419 NQQVRAK
+419 IQQVRAR
-426 LREIEEQIKERGQAV
+426 LRETEQQIKERGQAV
-441 EFRWSFDK
+441 EVRWSFDK
-449 CQETT
+449 CQEAT

-459 GRVLHTLEVL
+459 SRVLHTLEVL
-469 DNHSFEKSD
+469 DSHSFERSD

-484 SLYNRIFGSGQS
+484 SLYNRIFGGGPS
-496 KDGHEMSPDDDAVVT
+496 KDSHEISPDDDAVVA

-518 CCKRSGRHRAM
+518 SHKRSGRHRAM

-536 KRQTEIEAER
+536 KRQSEIEAER
-546 CGESEVVDEKGS
+546 CGDSEVVDEKGS
-558 VSSGSLSAATLPVFQ
+558 ISSGSLSAVSAPVFQ
-573 DVLLQF
+573 EVLMQF
-579 LDTQAPILTEPGNES
+579 LDTQAPMLTDPSSEN
-594 ERVEFSNLVLLFCE
+594 ERVEFFNLVLLFCE

-616 HNIYM
+616 PNMYM

-626 RGDLASDSH
+626 RGDLAIDH
-635 LPRPRSPSDEPSD
+635 GPRPASPFDDAVEEHD
-648 ESERKEQDTGSG
+648 RKEREGSHG
-660 VKMEDTGLSEPMEID
+660 LKLEDAGLSECHMDIDHSSSVIFDDMEKAD
-675 NNDEMFSPPMHC
+675 FSMFSPSMHC
-687 EAKGSPSPEKGA
+687 ESKASPSPEK
-699 PEQDGKSTAKEKGLD
+699 LD
-714 PTFPQ
+714 PEKDRVADGTLTTL
-719 VYEQPRHI
+719 YEQPRHI
-727 QYATHFP
+727 QYCTHFP
-734 IPQEESASH
+734 IPQEESSSH
-743 ECNQRLVVLYGV
+743 ECNQRLVVLFGV
-755 GKQRDEARHSIKK
+755 GRQRDEARHAIKR
-768 ITKDILKV
+768 IGKDILKV

-788 EGQKRKRS
+788 EGQKRKRN

-804 EDIFSKFQHLSHFDQ
+804 EDIFAKFQHLSHFDQ
-819 HQVTSQVSRN
+819 HLVTSQVSRN

-876 ELSLVE
+876 ELSVVE
-882 AELLLKSSSL
+882 AELLLKSSDL
-892 AGSYTTSLCLCIVA
+892 VGSYTTSLCLCIVA
-906 VLRRY
+906 VLRHY

-918 PDQTAQVFDGLRIVV
+918 QDQMAQVFEGLCGVV
-933 KSGVNPAD
+933 KHGMNRSDG
-941 CSSAE
+941 SSAE

-966 FGEIFSEF
+966 FGELFSDF
-974 CSKVKNSIYWNI
+974 CSKVKNTIYCNVE
-986 DPSDSNMLWDQVFM
+986 PSDSNMLWEPLFM
-1000 IDAIANP
+1000 IDTIENP
-1007 SAHNLN
+1007 SAHNFTYTNL
-1013 HSMVG
+1013 G
-1018 KILNDSP
+1018 KSLADNP

-1034 VLMDVCVDHRDPDRV
+1034 ALMHVCVGHHDPDRV
-1049 NDIGILCAELTA
+1049 NDIAILCAELTG
-1061 YCRSLSAEWLGVLK
+1061 YCKLLSAEWLGVLK
-1075 ALCCSSNNGNCG
+1075 ALCCSSNNGTCG

-1117 CLLLEDLVRCVA
+1117 CLLLEDLIRCAA

-1154 LHLFRTPQRNPCPQD
+1154 LHLFKTPQLNPCQQD
-1169 SKTDK
+1169 SSKPS
-1174 ATVGIRSSCD
+1174 VGIRSSCD

-1192 NSIVVGAVFAVLK
+1192 NRIVDGAVFAVLK
-1205 AVFMLGDAE
+1205 AVFVLGDAE
-1214 LKGSGFSHPAGLDDI
+1214 LKGSGFSHPGGMDDLLDD
-1229 GEDDMGS
+1229 D
-1236 KKSGGRNISIETA
+1236 KKSAGRMVSIETA

-1259 KSICQQEW
+1259 RSICQQEW
-1267 VGERCLKSLSE
+1267 VGERCLKSLCE
-1278 DSSALQDPVLVN
+1278 DSNDLQDPVLSST
-1290 IQAQRLLQLICYPHR
+1290 QAQRLMQLICYPHR
-1305 QLDSEEGENP
+1305 LLDSEEGENP

-1330 TMRQSSLE
+1330 TMRQSLLE

-1343 KQSSNNE
+1343 KQTASNQEMN
-1350 LYSLL
+1350 SLL

-1361 TIEVFQKSAEMN
+1361 TIEVFQQSAETN
-1373 SSNPSWNGSAASS
+1373 SASNGIVSLASC
-1386 SSVSNSNNTSK
+1386 SNLMPANPK
-1397 LKPVL
+1397 AKPVL
-1402 SSSERSGVW
+1402 SSLERSGVW

-1418 KLPTSVQGHVLK
+1418 KLPTSVQGYVLK
-1430 AAGEELEK
+1430 AAGDELEK

-1456 SMSLLSQQ
+1456 SMTLLSQQ

-1488 YSQVQQIV
+1488 FSQVQQIV

-1508 KAKQMMHEAL
+1508 KAKQLMHEAL

-1578 LAADMSSISQGGME
+1578 LAADMSSISQGSME

-1651 GFEKEGLQVSTK
+1651 GFDSIFKKEGLQVSTK
-1663 QKISPWDVF
+1663 QKISPWDLF

-1687 TVRVDRKVTRFEEQQ
+1687 TVRVDRKVSRLEEQQ

-1732 PTPVPQEPEKK
+1732 PTPVPLEPEKK
-1743 MVEAVK
+1743 VVEPAKAEKASASAGSSAVEPK
-1749 TDKSM
+1749 N
-1754 PSVGPDTVKKK
+1754 K
-1765 SKKKKTS
+1765 SKSKNKKRAQSASKNEEYLMNAGRGVS
-1772 SVNKPEDFPAR
+1772 YGAGIPADLLHHQPG
-1783 NPAVMS
+1783 NAMS
-1789 FHTPSMNP
+1789 RLAYG
-1797 DIMNINQP
+1797 QP
-1805 NHSYRAMPYSQPIM
+1805 PVGLYA
-1819 YTQNQ
+1819 QNQ
-1824 PLPPGGPGLEPPYR
+1824 PLPAGGPRLDTSYRPVRMPIGKLVPNRLPYAGVLPAGIGMLGMDPSYKSAVYRQQQPPPPVPGGQL
-1838 PRMPMN
+1838 
-1844 NHQKIMPTRA
+1844 
-1854 NYPGMISN
+1854 
-1862 LPGGMGM
+1862 
-1869 IGIDNK
+1869 
-1875 QYQIGFKP
+1875 
-1883 QPAMPQGQILRQQLQ
+1883 LRQQLQ
-1898 VRLSMIGQ
+1898 AKLQGQ
-1906 QIRQMAPNQSYSSM
+1906 GILGQPPVRQMPPTSAYGTGQ
-1920 PASQGYTSYGSH
+1920 PAQGYTPYGVPH
-1932 VGMQPHPSQT
+1932 LGLQQHPSQAST
-1942 AGIVPSS
+1942 MVPST
-1949 YSNQGFPGAH
+1949 YSGQTYQNAH
-1959 PGTNPGVVDPLRQ
+1959 PSTNPAFVDAVRS
-1972 MQQRPSGYVH
+1972 MQRPSGYVH
-1982 QQAPGAYPANM
+1982 QQAPAYGHTLNAA
-1993 QNTPRFTHQPMQ
+1993 QRFPHQPMQ
-2005 QTPMMHGLGQ
+2005 QPAMMGSINHLS
-2015 GHMQTQGMHPN
+2015 TQGVPAGVRPSQLLPDH
-2026 MRTNQMLDQQQQ
+2026 QQQQ
-2038 QQQQAQAQAQAQQ
+2038 QQQQQY
-2051 QQQFMRQQALRQ
+2051 LR
-2063 AQQVQQQQ
+2063 QQQQ
-2071 QQVQQQQ
+2071 QQLLRQQQQ
-2078 VPSQQVQQSQQVPS
+2078 
-2092 QQVQQQQVGTAQPP
+2092 QQQPP
-2106 GQPQSQALGMQP
+2106 PQPQPQQP
-2118 LPPQQPMFPRQGQGM
+2118 QPPPQQPPPVPPVPQPQAQGQPPGLGMQGLAPQQPLFQRQGL

-2154 NTQPGQNTS
+2154 NTQPQQS
-2163 SYYPKYE
+2163 SNPFGRY

>member
-1 MAAFGMLSYEH
+1 MAAFGVLSYEH

-63 NFNPSKISSNFSSII
+63 NFNPAKISSNFSSII
-78 AEKLRCNTFPDT
+78 AEKLRCNTLPDT
-90 GKRKPQVN
+90 GRRKPQVN

-106 TARSQSSINN
+106 TARSQSAINN

-125 PLTQLAK
+125 PLTHLAK

-147 AKYSVPVMRSA
+147 AKYTVPVMRAA
-158 WMIKMTC
+158 WLIKMTC
-165 AYHAAI
+165 AYYAAI

-178 RHVIDPCIE
+178 RHVIDPFIE

-195 LSEQLQKVAEFYRQS
+195 LSEQLQKIAEFYRQL
-210 PSQGC
+210 PGQGC
-215 GSPLPAPPAEVE
+215 GSPSGPMPQEVE
-227 TAMKQW
+227 QALKQW
-233 EYNEK
+233 DYNEK

-259 ECFEKIRPGEDELLK
+259 ECFEKIRSGEDEFLK
-274 LLLPLLLQYSG
+274 MLLPLLLRYSG

-304 LNLLLS
+304 LAMQL
-310 DGSIGPSS
+310 DGA
-318 GGHPPHGIT
+318 GGHPPHILSAQTG
-327 SQPSNALPTT
+327 NALPST
-337 PTSQPAGATQPQT
+337 PTPQPAAGNPPPS
-350 PFTDFYICPQ
+350 PFSDLLLCPQ
-360 HRPVVFGLSCM
+360 HRPVVYGLSCI
-371 LQSIVLCC
+371 LQSIILCC

-388 LTDSRNKT
+388 LTDSRIKT
-396 GSPLDLLPIAPSN
+396 GSPLDHLPIAPSN
-409 LPMPGANSTF
+409 LPMPGGNSAFT
-419 NQQVRAK
+419 QQVRAK
-426 LREIEEQIKERGQAV
+426 LREIEQQIKERGQAV
-441 EFRWSFDK
+441 EVRWSFDK

-469 DNHSFEKSD
+469 DSHSFERSD

-484 SLYNRIFGSGQS
+484 SLYNRIFGLGPT
-496 KDGHEMSPDDDAVVT
+496 KDSHEISPDDDAVVA

-518 CCKRSGRHRAM
+518 SYKRSRRHRAM

-536 KRQTEIEAER
+536 KRQAEIEAER
-546 CGESEVVDEKGS
+546 CGDSEVVDEKGS
-558 VSSGSLSAATLPVFQ
+558 ISSGSLSAASAPVFQ
-573 DVLLQF
+573 DVLMQF
-579 LDTQAPILTEPGNES
+579 LDTQAPMLTDPGKENEK
-594 ERVEFSNLVLLFCE
+594 VEFFNLVLLFCE

-626 RGDLASDSH
+626 RGDLAMDSH
-635 LPRPRSPSDEPSD
+635 GPRPPSPFDDPAEEHD
-648 ESERKEQDTGSG
+648 RKETEGSSG
-660 VKMEDTGLSEPMEID
+660 IKLEVR
-675 NNDEMFSPPMHC
+675 MFSPPMHC
-687 EAKGSPSPEKGA
+687 ESKASPSPEKPD
-699 PEQDGKSTAKEKGLD
+699 PEKEGKTLLKDKSVEGMLASLYD
-714 PTFPQ
+714 
-719 VYEQPRHI
+719 QPRHI

-734 IPQEESASH
+734 IPQEESCSH
-743 ECNQRLVVLYGV
+743 ECNQRLVVLFGV
-755 GKQRDEARHSIKK
+755 GKQRDDARHTIKK

-788 EGQKRKRS
+788 EGQKRKKS

-804 EDIFSKFQHLSHFDQ
+804 EDIFAKFQHLSHFDQ

-839 GMSYHLPLVQHI
+839 GMSYHLPLVQHV

-876 ELSLVE
+876 ELSVVE
-882 AELLLKSSSL
+882 AELLLKSSDL
-892 AGSYTTSLCLCIVA
+892 VGSYTTSLCLCIVA
-906 VLRRY
+906 VLRHY

-918 PDQTAQVFDGLRIVV
+918 QDQMAQVFEGLCGVV
-933 KSGVNPAD
+933 KHGMNRSDG
-941 CSSAE
+941 SSAE

-966 FGEIFSEF
+966 FGELFSDF
-974 CSKVKNSIYWNI
+974 CSKVKNTIYCNVE
-986 DPSDSNMLWDQVFM
+986 PSDSNMLWEPEFM
-1000 IDAIANP
+1000 IDTIENP
-1007 SAHNLN
+1007 SAHNFTYTNLGKSLN
-1013 HSMVG
+1013 E
-1018 KILNDSP
+1018 NP

-1034 VLMDVCVDHRDPDRV
+1034 ALMHVCVGHHDPDRV
-1049 NDIGILCAELTA
+1049 NDIAILCAELTG
-1061 YCRSLSAEWLGVLK
+1061 YCKSLSAEWLGVLK
-1075 ALCCSSNNGNCG
+1075 ALCCSSNNGTCG

-1117 CLLLEDLVRCVA
+1117 CLLLEDLIRCAA

-1154 LHLFRTPQRNPCPQD
+1154 LHLFKTPQLNPCQQD
-1169 SKTDK
+1169 GNKP
-1174 ATVGIRSSCD
+1174 TVGIRSSCD

-1192 NSIVVGAVFAVLK
+1192 NRIVDGAVFAVLK
-1205 AVFMLGDAE
+1205 AVFVLGDAE
-1214 LKGSGFSHPAGLDDI
+1214 LKGSGFSHPGGVDDLM
-1229 GEDDMGS
+1229 DDELGTR
-1236 KKSGGRNISIETA
+1236 KAGGRVVTVETA
-1249 SLDVYAKYVL
+1249 SLDIYAKYVL
-1259 KSICQQEW
+1259 RSICQQEW
-1267 VGERCLKSLSE
+1267 VGERCLKSLCE
-1278 DSSALQDPVLVN
+1278 DSNDLQDPVLSST
-1290 IQAQRLLQLICYPHR
+1290 QAQRLMQLICYPHR
-1305 QLDSEEGENP
+1305 LLDNEEGENP
-1315 QRQRIKRILQNLDQW
+1315 QRQRIKRILQV
-1330 TMRQSSLE
+1330 
-1338 LQLMI
+1338 QLLAESECALREGLAYLFLPYFQEM
-1343 KQSSNNE
+1343 N
-1350 LYSLL
+1350 SLL

-1361 TIEVFQKSAEMN
+1361 TIEVFQQSAET
-1373 SSNPSWNGSAASS
+1373 SSASCTGNGVNNISS
-1386 SSVSNSNNTSK
+1386 STSATPASNKSK
-1397 LKPVL
+1397 PIL
-1402 SSSERSGVW
+1402 SSLERSGVW

-1508 KAKQMMHEAL
+1508 KAKQLMHEAL

-1578 LAADMSSISQGGME
+1578 LAADMSSISQGSME

-1609 GDRQSESLEKVRQL
+1609 GDRQSDSLEKVRQL

-1651 GFEKEGLQVSTK
+1651 GFDSIFKKEGLQVSTK
-1663 QKISPWDVF
+1663 QKISPWDLF

-1687 TVRVDRKVTRFEEQQ
+1687 TVRVDRKVSRFEEQQ

-1732 PTPVPQEPEKK
+1732 PTPVALEPEKK
-1743 MVEAVK
+1743 TAEPAK
-1749 TDKSM
+1749 AD
-1754 PSVGPDTVKKK
+1754 
-1765 SKKKKTS
+1765 KTS
-1772 SVNKPEDFPAR
+1772 S
-1783 NPAVMS
+1783 NPAASTEERKKKQSKTKKRNQSASKTEVMECPAALGVPCPPLLV
-1789 FHTPSMNP
+1789 TE
-1797 DIMNINQP
+1797 
-1805 NHSYRAMPYSQPIM
+1805 HSLGFLRIRMPLGKLVQSRPPYSGV
-1819 YTQNQ
+1819 
-1824 PLPPGGPGLEPPYR
+1824 LPPG
-1838 PRMPMN
+1838 
-1844 NHQKIMPTRA
+1844 
-1854 NYPGMISN
+1854 
-1862 LPGGMGM
+1862 MGSM
-1869 IGIDNK
+1869 MGIDPS
-1875 QYQIGFKP
+1875 YKP
-1883 QPAMPQGQILRQQLQ
+1883 AVYRQQPPVSQGQILRQQLQ
-1898 VRLSMIGQ
+1898 AKLVSQSCLLALLPNELPCDSIYRRLMFCIPFHLMTKKGFFVSF
-1906 QIRQMAPNQSYSSM
+1906 
-1920 PASQGYTSYGSH
+1920 QGYTPYVSH
-1932 VGMQPHPSQT
+1932 IGLQQHPSQSGT
-1942 AGIVPSS
+1942 MVPPTYSGQPYQNSHPSS
-1949 YSNQGFPGAH
+1949 
-1959 PGTNPGVVDPLRQ
+1959 NPALVDPVRQ

-1982 QQAPGAYPANM
+1982 QQAPGYGHTLG
-1993 QNTPRFTHQPMQ
+1993 NTQRY
-2005 QTPMMHGLGQ
+2005 LLLY
-2015 GHMQTQGMHPN
+2015 GMLIISVLLSILP
-2026 MRTNQMLDQQQQ
+2026 DQQQQ
-2038 QQQQAQAQAQAQQ
+2038 QY
-2051 QQQFMRQQALRQ
+2051 LR
-2063 AQQVQQQQ
+2063 QQQQ
-2071 QQVQQQQ
+2071 QQIWRRF
-2078 VPSQQVQQSQQVPS
+2078 
-2092 QQVQQQQVGTAQPP
+2092 AQCC
-2106 GQPQSQALGMQP
+2106 LP
-2118 LPPQQPMFPRQGQGM
+2118 LPFCVRKHVTLLEAGCGNLLACFP
-2133 QQTQQQ
+2133 
-2139 QQTAALVRQL
+2139 
-2149 QQQLS
+2149 
-2154 NTQPGQNTS
+2154 P
-2163 SYYPKYE
+2163 

>member
-1 MAAFGMLSYEH
+1 MAAFGILSYEH

-78 AEKLRCNTFPDT
+78 AEKLRCNTFADT

-147 AKYSVPVMRSA
+147 AKYCVPVMRSA

-195 LSEQLQKVAEFYRQS
+195 LWEQLQKVAEFYRQS
-210 PSQGC
+210 PGQGC

-233 EYNEK
+233 EYHEK

-259 ECFEKIRPGEDELLK
+259 ECFEKIRPGEDELLRF
-274 LLLPLLLQYSG
+274 LLPLLLQ
-285 EFVQSAYLSR
+285 
-295 RLAYFCTRR
+295 
-304 LNLLLS
+304 
-310 DGSIGPSS
+310 
-318 GGHPPHGIT
+318 
-327 SQPSNALPTT
+327 
-337 PTSQPAGATQPQT
+337 
-350 PFTDFYICPQ
+350 
-360 HRPVVFGLSCM
+360 
-371 LQSIVLCC
+371 
-379 PSALVWHYS
+379 
-388 LTDSRNKT
+388 
-396 GSPLDLLPIAPSN
+396 
-409 LPMPGANSTF
+409 
-419 NQQVRAK
+419 VRAK
-426 LREIEEQIKERGQAV
+426 VREIEEQIKERGQAV

-459 GRVLHTLEVL
+459 SRVLHTLEVL

-518 CCKRSGRHRAM
+518 SCKRSGPHRAM

-579 LDTQAPILTEPGNES
+579 LDTQAPVLTEPGNES

-648 ESERKEQDTGSG
+648 ESERKEQDAGSS
-660 VKMEDTGLSEPMEID
+660 VKMEARSFLSQ
-675 NNDEMFSPPMHC
+675 SQC
-687 EAKGSPSPEKGA
+687 S
-699 PEQDGKSTAKEKGLD
+699 GKWSESKNTAKDKGMD
-714 PTFPQ
+714 PAFPL

-755 GKQRDEARHSIKK
+755 GKQRDEARHAIKK

-829 VLEQITSFAL
+829 VMEQIASFAL

-882 AELLLKSSSL
+882 AELLLKSSNL
-892 AGSYTTSLCLCIVA
+892 AGSYTTGLCLCIVA

-974 CSKVKNSIYWNI
+974 CSKVKNSIYYNI
-986 DPSDSNMLWDQVFM
+986 DPSDSNMLWEQMFM

-1007 SAHNLN
+1007 TAHNLN

-1034 VLMDVCVDHRDPDRV
+1034 VLMDVCVDHRDPERV

-1142 SEPGA
+1142 SESGA

-1169 SKTDK
+1169 GTKS
-1174 ATVGIRSSCD
+1174 VGIRSSCD

-1214 LKGSGFSHPAGLDDI
+1214 LKGSGFSHSAGLDDI

-1236 KKSGGRNISIETA
+1236 KKSGGRNVSIETA
-1249 SLDVYAKYVL
+1249 SLVVYAKYVL

-1315 QRQRIKRILQNLDQW
+1315 QRQRIKRILQNMDQW

-1343 KQSSNNE
+1343 KQSSNNVSRSVFE

-1373 SSNPSWNGSAASS
+1373 SSNPTWNGSAVSS
-1386 SSVSNSNNTSK
+1386 SSVSNSNSASK

-1411 LVAPLIA
+1411 LVAPLIG

-1438 GQHLGSSSR
+1438 GQHLGPSSR

-1578 LAADMSSISQGGME
+1578 LAADMSSISQGSME

-1687 TVRVDRKVTRFEEQQ
+1687 SVRVDRKVTKYEEQQ

-1707 HTHLKPKPRSYYLE
+1707 HTHIKPKPRSYYLA
-1721 PLPLP
+1721 PLNLP
-1726 PEEEEP
+1726 QEEEEP
-1732 PTPVPQEPEKK
+1732 PTPVPPEPDKKVDPGKPEKS
-1743 MVEAVK
+1743 A
-1749 TDKSM
+1749 
-1754 PSVGPDTVKKK
+1754 
-1765 SKKKKTS
+1765 S
-1772 SVNKPEDFPAR
+1772 SVDYKPH
-1783 NPAVMS
+1783 NPVLQY
-1789 FHTPSMNP
+1789 TPGMAPDLMMNQSNMP
-1797 DIMNINQP
+1797 FRMGYPTPMN
-1805 NHSYRAMPYSQPIM
+1805 M
-1819 YTQNQ
+1819 YAQNQ
-1824 PLPPGGPGLEPPYR
+1824 PLPPGQC
-1838 PRMPMN
+1838 MPF
-1844 NHQKIMPTRA
+1844 
-1854 NYPGMISN
+1854 N
-1862 LPGGMGM
+1862 L
-1869 IGIDNK
+1869 
-1875 QYQIGFKP
+1875 F
-1883 QPAMPQGQILRQQLQ
+1883 
-1898 VRLSMIGQ
+1898 S
-1906 QIRQMAPNQSYSSM
+1906 
-1920 PASQGYTSYGSH
+1920 
-1932 VGMQPHPSQT
+1932 
-1942 AGIVPSS
+1942 
-1949 YSNQGFPGAH
+1949 F
-1959 PGTNPGVVDPLRQ
+1959 
-1972 MQQRPSGYVH
+1972 
-1982 QQAPGAYPANM
+1982 
-1993 QNTPRFTHQPMQ
+1993 
-2005 QTPMMHGLGQ
+2005 
-2015 GHMQTQGMHPN
+2015 
-2026 MRTNQMLDQQQQ
+2026 
-2038 QQQQAQAQAQAQQ
+2038 
-2051 QQQFMRQQALRQ
+2051 
-2063 AQQVQQQQ
+2063 
-2071 QQVQQQQ
+2071 
-2078 VPSQQVQQSQQVPS
+2078 
-2092 QQVQQQQVGTAQPP
+2092 
-2106 GQPQSQALGMQP
+2106 
-2118 LPPQQPMFPRQGQGM
+2118 
-2133 QQTQQQ
+2133 
-2139 QQTAALVRQL
+2139 
-2149 QQQLS
+2149 
-2154 NTQPGQNTS
+2154 
-2163 SYYPKYE
+2163 

>member
-1 MAAFGMLSYEH
+1 MAAFGILSYEH

-30 KQKEDELTALNVKQG
+30 KQKEDDLTALNVKQG

-147 AKYSVPVMRSA
+147 AKYCVPVMRSA

-195 LSEQLQKVAEFYRQS
+195 LWEQLQKVAEFYRQS

-259 ECFEKIRPGEDELLK
+259 ECDELLRF
-274 LLLPLLLQYSG
+274 LLPLLLQYSG

-310 DGSIGPSS
+310 DGSLGPGPS
-318 GGHPPHGIT
+318 GHPAHGI
-327 SQPSNALPTT
+327 SAQQGNALPPT
-337 PTSQPAGATQPQT
+337 PTSQPAGGNQPQT

-409 LPMPGANSTF
+409 LPMPGGNSSF

-426 LREIEEQIKERGQAV
+426 VREIEEQIKERGQAV

-459 GRVLHTLEVL
+459 SRVLHTLEVL

-518 CCKRSGRHRAM
+518 SCKRSGPHRAM
-529 VVAKLLE
+529 VVSKLLE

-579 LDTQAPILTEPGNES
+579 LDTQAPVLS
-594 ERVEFSNLVLLFCE
+594 EFIF
-608 LIRHDVFS
+608 
-616 HNIYM
+616 Y
-621 CTLIS
+621 IS
-626 RGDLASDSH
+626 LH
-635 LPRPRSPSDEPSD
+635 LPS
-648 ESERKEQDTGSG
+648 
-660 VKMEDTGLSEPMEID
+660 
-675 NNDEMFSPPMHC
+675 
-687 EAKGSPSPEKGA
+687 KGSPSPEKPA
-699 PEQDGKSTAKEKGLD
+699 SEQESKSTAKDKGMD
-714 PTFPQ
+714 PAFPL

-755 GKQRDEARHSIKK
+755 GKQRDEARHAIKK

-776 LNRKSTAETGGE
+776 LNRKSTAETDIKRLNPQLLIFQ

-882 AELLLKSSSL
+882 AELLLKSSNL
-892 AGSYTTSLCLCIVA
+892 AGSYTTGLCLCIVA

-974 CSKVKNSIYWNI
+974 CSKVKNSIYYNI

-1007 SAHNLN
+1007 TAHNLN

-1034 VLMDVCVDHRDPDRV
+1034 VLMDVCVDHRDPERV

-1169 SKTDK
+1169 GTKS
-1174 ATVGIRSSCD
+1174 VGIRSSCD

-1214 LKGSGFSHPAGLDDI
+1214 LKGSGFSHSAGLDDI

-1236 KKSGGRNISIETA
+1236 KKSGGRNVSIETA
-1249 SLDVYAKYVL
+1249 SLVVYAKYVL

-1315 QRQRIKRILQNLDQW
+1315 QRQRIKRILQNMDQW

-1373 SSNPSWNGSAASS
+1373 SSNPTWNGSAVSG
-1386 SSVSNSNNTSK
+1386 SSVSNSNSASK

-1411 LVAPLIA
+1411 LVAPLIGR
-1418 KLPTSVQGHVLK
+1418 LPTSVQGHVLK

-1438 GQHLGSSSR
+1438 GQHLGPSSR

-1578 LAADMSSISQGGME
+1578 LAADMSSISQGSME

-1609 GDRQSESLEKVRQL
+1609 GERQSESLEKVRQL

-1672 EGLKHSAPLSWGWFG
+1672 EGLKYSAPLSWGWFG
-1687 TVRVDRKVTRFEEQQ
+1687 TVRVDRKVTKYEEQQ

-1707 HTHLKPKPRSYYLE
+1707 HTHIKPKQRSYYLDIIYYFFLLVFYAFF
-1721 PLPLP
+1721 PQP
-1726 PEEEEP
+1726 P
-1732 PTPVPQEPEKK
+1732 
-1743 MVEAVK
+1743 
-1749 TDKSM
+1749 
-1754 PSVGPDTVKKK
+1754 
-1765 SKKKKTS
+1765 
-1772 SVNKPEDFPAR
+1772 F
-1783 NPAVMS
+1783 
-1789 FHTPSMNP
+1789 
-1797 DIMNINQP
+1797 
-1805 NHSYRAMPYSQPIM
+1805 
-1819 YTQNQ
+1819 
-1824 PLPPGGPGLEPPYR
+1824 R
-1838 PRMPMN
+1838 PRGPMGKIPPRPAYSMANMPG
-1844 NHQKIMPTRA
+1844 A
-1854 NYPGMISN
+1854 
-1862 LPGGMGM
+1862 GMGNM
-1869 IGIDNK
+1869 MGMDK
-1875 QYQIGFKP
+1875 QFQMGYKP
-1883 QPAMPQGQILRQQLQ
+1883 PQSMPQGQILRHQLQ
-1898 VRLSMIGQ
+1898 VRLVSLHSLKPGDNSPCFSLQNI
-1906 QIRQMAPNQSYSSM
+1906 
-1920 PASQGYTSYGSH
+1920 SQGYTSYGSH
-1932 VGMQPHPSQT
+1932 MGMQPHTSQPG
-1942 AGIVPSS
+1942 GIVPAS
-1949 YSNQGFPGAH
+1949 YGNQGFQGGH
-1959 PGTNPGVVDPLRQ
+1959 PGTNPAMVDSLRQ

-1982 QQAPGAYPANM
+1982 QQAPAAYAHTM
-1993 QNTPRFTHQPMQ
+1993 QNTQRFSHQSMQ
-2005 QTPMMHGLGQ
+2005 QSMMHGLGQ
-2015 GHMQTQGMHPN
+2015 GHLGAQGMHPS
-2026 MRTNQMLDQQQQ
+2026 MRPNQMMEQQQQ
-2038 QQQQAQAQAQAQQ
+2038 QQQQQLI
-2051 QQQFMRQQALRQ
+2051 RQHPALR
-2063 AQQVQQQQ
+2063 VRT
-2071 QQVQQQQ
+2071 
-2078 VPSQQVQQSQQVPS
+2078 PH
-2092 QQVQQQQVGTAQPP
+2092 T
-2106 GQPQSQALGMQP
+2106 
-2118 LPPQQPMFPRQGQGM
+2118 PMHCGRAGRLIEKKSKP
-2133 QQTQQQ
+2133 T
-2139 QQTAALVRQL
+2139 
-2149 QQQLS
+2149 
-2154 NTQPGQNTS
+2154 
-2163 SYYPKYE
+2163 

>member
-195 LSEQLQKVAEFYRQS
+195 LWEQLQKVAEFYRQS

-215 GSPLPAPPAEVE
+215 GSPLPATPAEVE

-310 DGSIGPSS
+310 DGSIGPST
-318 GGHPPHGIT
+318 GGHPPHSISGQ
-327 SQPSNALPTT
+327 SGNALPPT
-337 PTSQPAGATQPQT
+337 PTSQPAGGNQPQT

-360 HRPVVFGLSCM
+360 HRPVVFVLSCM

-409 LPMPGANSTF
+409 LPMPGGNSTF

-426 LREIEEQIKERGQAV
+426 VREIEEQIKERGQAV

-496 KDGHEMSPDDDAVVT
+496 KDGHEVKSPDDDAVVT

-558 VSSGSLSAATLPVFQ
+558 VSSGSLSAATVPVFQ

-579 LDTQAPILTEPGNES
+579 LDTQAPVLTEPGNES

-648 ESERKEQDTGSG
+648 ESERKEQDTGNS
-660 VKMEDTGLSEPMEID
+660 VKMEARNISAALGVCRLK
-675 NNDEMFSPPMHC
+675 C
-687 EAKGSPSPEKGA
+687 E
-699 PEQDGKSTAKEKGLD
+699 KSMD
-714 PTFPQ
+714 PAFPQ

-755 GKQRDEARHSIKK
+755 GKQRDEARHAIKK

-1034 VLMDVCVDHRDPDRV
+1034 VLMDVCVDHRDPERV

-1169 SKTDK
+1169 DK
-1174 ATVGIRSSCD
+1174 STVGIRSSCD

-1236 KKSGGRNISIETA
+1236 KKSGGRNVSIETA

-1305 QLDSEEGENP
+1305 QLDSEEGDNP
-1315 QRQRIKRILQNLDQW
+1315 QRQRIKQRPLLLNLNRLIRVTFDSLQ
-1330 TMRQSSLE
+1330 
-1338 LQLMI
+1338 
-1343 KQSSNNE
+1343 E

-1373 SSNPSWNGSAASS
+1373 SSNPSWNAILFWFSGIAQDGAYM
-1386 SSVSNSNNTSK
+1386 K
-1397 LKPVL
+1397 YCMFLC

-1578 LAADMSSISQGGME
+1578 LAADMSSISQGSME

-1732 PTPVPQEPEKK
+1732 LTPVQQEPEKK

-1749 TDKSM
+1749 SEKSV
-1754 PSVGPDTVKKK
+1754 PSVAPDPNKKK
-1765 SKKKKTS
+1765 KKKKTPS
-1772 SVNKPEDFPAR
+1772 TSKPEVSYIDDYTAR
-1783 NPAVMS
+1783 NPNVMS
-1789 FHTPSMNP
+1789 YGGMNSEL
-1797 DIMNINQP
+1797 MNMAQP
-1805 NHSYRAMPYSQPIM
+1805 NHPYRMGYNQPSII

-1824 PLPPGGPGLEPPYR
+1824 PLPPGIFSVNSCLLLL
-1838 PRMPMN
+1838 
-1844 NHQKIMPTRA
+1844 
-1854 NYPGMISN
+1854 SS
-1862 LPGGMGM
+1862 
-1869 IGIDNK
+1869 
-1875 QYQIGFKP
+1875 
-1883 QPAMPQGQILRQQLQ
+1883 LQ
-1898 VRLSMIGQ
+1898 NI
-1906 QIRQMAPNQSYSSM
+1906 P
-1920 PASQGYTSYGSH
+1920 QGYTSYGSH
-1932 VGMQPHPSQT
+1932 MGMQPHPSQT
-1942 AGIVPSS
+1942 GAIVPSS
-1949 YSNQGFPGAH
+1949 YGNPGFQGAH

-1982 QQAPGAYPANM
+1982 QQAPGAYTHSM
-1993 QNTPRFTHQPMQ
+1993 QNAQRLVRKYTFSQAYEQILHHPHSLCPVCSGLYLHFSQFQITDNFHDLIFFFFFFFFFFFPPPTFLRFTHQPIQ
-2005 QTPMMHGLGQ
+2005 QAPMMHSLGQ
-2015 GHMQTQGMHPN
+2015 GHMGAQGVHPG
-2026 MRTNQMLDQQQQ
+2026 MRPNQMLDQQQQ
-2038 QQQQAQAQAQAQQ
+2038 QQQAQQ
-2051 QQQFMRQQALRQ
+2051 QQFLRQQALR
-2063 AQQVQQQQ
+2063 VCTHL
-2071 QQVQQQQ
+2071 
-2078 VPSQQVQQSQQVPS
+2078 PSLCLLLTGLCSHHQFIQYLFSTLIEDLLIWS
-2092 QQVQQQQVGTAQPP
+2092 TYHM
-2106 GQPQSQALGMQP
+2106 L
-2118 LPPQQPMFPRQGQGM
+2118 
-2133 QQTQQQ
+2133 
-2139 QQTAALVRQL
+2139 
-2149 QQQLS
+2149 
-2154 NTQPGQNTS
+2154 
-2163 SYYPKYE
+2163 

>member
-1 MAAFGMLSYEH
+1 MAAFGILSYEH

-78 AEKLRCNTFPDT
+78 AEKLRCNTFPDI

-147 AKYSVPVMRSA
+147 AKYCVPVMRSA

-195 LSEQLQKVAEFYRQS
+195 LWEQLQKVAEFYRQS

-259 ECFEKIRPGEDELLK
+259 ECFEKIRPGEDELLRF
-274 LLLPLLLQYSG
+274 LLPLLLQYSG

-310 DGSIGPSS
+310 DGSLGPGP
-318 GGHPPHGIT
+318 GGHPAHGI
-327 SQPSNALPTT
+327 SAQQGNALPPT
-337 PTSQPAGATQPQT
+337 PTSQPAGGNQPQT

-396 GSPLDLLPIAPSN
+396 GSPLDLLPIASSN
-409 LPMPGANSTF
+409 LPMPGGNSSF
-419 NQQVRAK
+419 NHVR
-426 LREIEEQIKERGQAV
+426 RRH
-441 EFRWSFDK
+441 
-449 CQETT
+449 
-454 AGFTI
+454 
-459 GRVLHTLEVL
+459 RVLHTLEVL

-518 CCKRSGRHRAM
+518 SCKRSGPHRAM

-579 LDTQAPILTEPGNES
+579 LDTQAPVLTEPGNES

-635 LPRPRSPSDEPSD
+635 LPRPRSPGDEPSD
-648 ESERKEQDTGSG
+648 ESERKEQDAGSS
-660 VKMEDTGLSEPMEID
+660 VKMEDTGMSESMEID
-675 NNDEMFSPPMHC
+675 HNSSANFDEQMFSPSMHC
-687 EAKGSPSPEKGA
+687 ESKGSPSPEKPA
-699 PEQDGKSTAKEKGLD
+699 PEQESKNTAKDKGMD
-714 PTFPQ
+714 PAFTL

-755 GKQRDEARHSIKK
+755 GKQRDEARHAIKK

-776 LNRKSTAETGGE
+776 LNRKSTAETG

-882 AELLLKSSSL
+882 AELLLKSSNL
-892 AGSYTTSLCLCIVA
+892 AGSYTTGLCLCIVA

-974 CSKVKNSIYWNI
+974 CSKVKNSIYYNI

-1007 SAHNLN
+1007 TAHNLN

-1034 VLMDVCVDHRDPDRV
+1034 VLMDVCVDHRDPERV

-1147 RLTCRIL
+1147 RLTWIVIL
-1154 LHLFRTPQRNPCPQD
+1154 G
-1169 SKTDK
+1169 
-1174 ATVGIRSSCD
+1174 VI
-1184 RHLLAASQ
+1184 LALC
-1192 NSIVVGAVFAVLK
+1192 F
-1205 AVFMLGDAE
+1205 
-1214 LKGSGFSHPAGLDDI
+1214 
-1229 GEDDMGS
+1229 
-1236 KKSGGRNISIETA
+1236 
-1249 SLDVYAKYVL
+1249 
-1259 KSICQQEW
+1259 KSI
-1267 VGERCLKSLSE
+1267 LS
-1278 DSSALQDPVLVN
+1278 
-1290 IQAQRLLQLICYPHR
+1290 IFRLFFC
-1305 QLDSEEGENP
+1305 
-1315 QRQRIKRILQNLDQW
+1315 LQNMDQW

-1373 SSNPSWNGSAASS
+1373 SSNPTWNGSVVSG
-1386 SSVSNSNNTSK
+1386 SSVSNSNSASK

-1411 LVAPLIA
+1411 LVAPLIG

-1438 GQHLGSSSR
+1438 GQHLGPSSR

-1578 LAADMSSISQGGME
+1578 LAADMSSISQGSME

-1609 GDRQSESLEKVRQL
+1609 GERQSESLEKVRQL

-1687 TVRVDRKVTRFEEQQ
+1687 SVRVDRKVTKFEEQQ

-1707 HTHLKPKPRSYYLE
+1707 HTHIKPKQRSYYLA
-1721 PLPLP
+1721 PLNLP
-1726 PEEEEP
+1726 QEEEEP
-1732 PTPVPQEPEKK
+1732 PTPVPPEPDKKVDPGKPEK
-1743 MVEAVK
+1743 
-1749 TDKSM
+1749 
-1754 PSVGPDTVKKK
+1754 SVSNVAPDT
-1765 SKKKKTS
+1765 SKKKKKKKPTS
-1772 SVNKPEDFPAR
+1772 A
-1783 NPAVMS
+1783 
-1789 FHTPSMNP
+1789 
-1797 DIMNINQP
+1797 
-1805 NHSYRAMPYSQPIM
+1805 
-1819 YTQNQ
+1819 
-1824 PLPPGGPGLEPPYR
+1824 
-1838 PRMPMN
+1838 
-1844 NHQKIMPTRA
+1844 
-1854 NYPGMISN
+1854 
-1862 LPGGMGM
+1862 
-1869 IGIDNK
+1869 NK
-1875 QYQIGFKP
+1875 QEHLLKP
-1883 QPAMPQGQILRQQLQ
+1883 GDDRPCFSLQ
-1898 VRLSMIGQ
+1898 NI
-1906 QIRQMAPNQSYSSM
+1906 
-1920 PASQGYTSYGSH
+1920 SQGYTIYGSH
-1932 VGMQPHPSQT
+1932 MGMQPHPSQP
-1942 AGIVPSS
+1942 AGIVPAS
-1949 YSNQGFPGAH
+1949 YGNQGFQGGH
-1959 PGTNPGVVDPLRQ
+1959 PGTNPAMVDPLRQ

-1982 QQAPGAYPANM
+1982 QQAPGAYAHTVP
-1993 QNTPRFTHQPMQ
+1993 NTQRFSHQSMQ
-2005 QTPMMHGLGQ
+2005 QTPLMHGLAQ
-2015 GHMQTQGMHPN
+2015 GHMGAQAMHPN
-2026 MRTNQMLDQQQQ
+2026 MRTNQMMDQQQQQ
-2038 QQQQAQAQAQAQQ
+2038 QQQQAQQQQLIRQHPALRQQ
-2051 QQQFMRQQALRQ
+2051 QQQVQ
-2063 AQQVQQQQ
+2063 QQVQQQQ

-2078 VPSQQVQQSQQVPS
+2078 QQQQVQP
-2092 QQVQQQQVGTAQPP
+2092 QQVQQQQVQQQPVAAAQPP
-2106 GQPQSQALGMQP
+2106 AQALGMQP
-2118 LPPQQPMFPRQGQGM
+2118 MVRPR
-2133 QQTQQQ
+2133 TIC
-2139 QQTAALVRQL
+2139 
-2149 QQQLS
+2149 
-2154 NTQPGQNTS
+2154 TS
-2163 SYYPKYE
+2163 ATSFNYVLLKRIKY

>member
-1 MAAFGMLSYEH
+1 MMAAFGILSYEH

-30 KQKEDELTALNVKQG
+30 KQKEDDLTALNVKQG

-63 NFNPSKISSNFSSII
+63 NFNSSKISSNFSSII

-195 LSEQLQKVAEFYRQS
+195 LWEQLQKVAEFYRQS

-259 ECFEKIRPGEDELLK
+259 ECFEKIRPGEDELLRF
-274 LLLPLLLQYSG
+274 LLPLLLQYSG

-310 DGSIGPSS
+310 DGSLGPGP
-318 GGHPPHGIT
+318 GGHPSHGI
-327 SQPSNALPTT
+327 SAQQGNALPPT
-337 PTSQPAGATQPQT
+337 PTSQPAGGNQPQT

-409 LPMPGANSTF
+409 LPMPGGNSSF
-419 NQQVRAK
+419 NQQVRVK
-426 LREIEEQIKERGQAV
+426 VREIEEQIKERGQAV

-459 GRVLHTLEVL
+459 SRVLHTLEVL

-518 CCKRSGRHRAM
+518 SCKRSGPHRAM

-546 CGESEVVDEKGS
+546 CGESEVVDEKCS

-579 LDTQAPILTEPGNES
+579 LDTQAPVLTEPGNES

-648 ESERKEQDTGSG
+648 ESERKEQETGSS
-660 VKMEDTGLSEPMEID
+660 VKMEDTGMSESMEID
-675 NNDEMFSPPMHC
+675 HNSSANFDEQMFSPPMHC
-687 EAKGSPSPEKGA
+687 ESKGSPSPEKPA
-699 PEQDGKSTAKEKGLD
+699 PDQESKNKDKDKGMD
-714 PTFPQ
+714 PAFPL

-755 GKQRDEARHSIKK
+755 GKQRDEARHAIKK

-829 VLEQITSFAL
+829 VMEQITSFAL

-882 AELLLKSSSL
+882 AELLLKSSNL
-892 AGSYTTSLCLCIVA
+892 AGSYTTGLCLCIVA

-974 CSKVKNSIYWNI
+974 CSKVKNSIYYNI

-1007 SAHNLN
+1007 TAHNLN

-1034 VLMDVCVDHRDPDRV
+1034 VLMDVCVDHRDPERV

-1142 SEPGA
+1142 SESGA

-1169 SKTDK
+1169 GTKSDK
-1174 ATVGIRSSCD
+1174 STVGIRSSCD

-1214 LKGSGFSHPAGLDDI
+1214 LKGSGFSHSAGLDDI

-1236 KKSGGRNISIETA
+1236 KKSGGRNVSIETA
-1249 SLDVYAKYVL
+1249 SLVVYAKYVL

-1305 QLDSEEGENP
+1305 HLDSEEGENP
-1315 QRQRIKRILQNLDQW
+1315 QRQRIKRILQNMDQW

-1373 SSNPSWNGSAASS
+1373 SSNPSWNGSAVSS
-1386 SSVSNSNNTSK
+1386 SSVSNTNSASK

-1411 LVAPLIA
+1411 LVAPLIG

-1438 GQHLGSSSR
+1438 GQHLGPSSR

-1578 LAADMSSISQGGME
+1578 LAADMSSISQGSME

-1687 TVRVDRKVTRFEEQQ
+1687 TVRVDRKVTKYEEQQ

-1707 HTHLKPKPRSYYLE
+1707 HTHIKPKQRSYYLA
-1721 PLPLP
+1721 PLNLP
-1726 PEEEEP
+1726 QEEEEP
-1732 PTPVPQEPEKK
+1732 PTPVPPEPDKKVDPGKPEK
-1743 MVEAVK
+1743 
-1749 TDKSM
+1749 
-1754 PSVGPDTVKKK
+1754 SVSNVAPDTA
-1765 SKKKKTS
+1765 KKKKKKKQTS
-1772 SVNKPEDFPAR
+1772 ANKQEEYKPH
-1783 NPAVMS
+1783 NPVMQYM
-1789 FHTPSMNP
+1789 PGMAPDLMNMSQSNMP
-1797 DIMNINQP
+1797 FRMGYQAPMNI
-1805 NHSYRAMPYSQPIM
+1805 YA
-1819 YTQNQ
+1819 QNQ
-1824 PLPPGGPGLEPPYR
+1824 PLPPGGPGLEPTFR
-1838 PRMPMN
+1838 PRGPMG
-1844 NHQKIMPTRA
+1844 KILQRPT
-1854 NYPGMISN
+1854 YSMTSMQGPGMVNIT
-1862 LPGGMGM
+1862 GM
-1869 IGIDNK
+1869 D
-1875 QYQIGFKP
+1875 KP
-1883 QPAMPQGQILRQQLQ
+1883 FQMGYKPSPNMPQGQILRQQLQ
-1898 VRLSMIGQ
+1898 VRLNHNHLLGQ
-1906 QIRQMAPNQSYSSM
+1906 QIRQVAPNQQYPSM
-1920 PASQGYTSYGSH
+1920 QPTQGYTTYGSQL
-1932 VGMQPHPSQT
+1932 GMPPHPSQPG
-1942 AGIVPSS
+1942 GIVSSS
-1949 YSNQGFPGAH
+1949 YGNPGFQGH
-1959 PGTNPGVVDPLRQ
+1959 PGTNPAMVDSLRQ

-1982 QQAPGAYPANM
+1982 QQAPAGYAHTM
-1993 QNTPRFTHQPMQ
+1993 QNTQRFSHQSMQ
-2005 QTPMMHGLGQ
+2005 QTPMMQSLAQ
-2015 GHMQTQGMHPN
+2015 GHMGPQGMHPN
-2026 MRTNQMLDQQQQ
+2026 MRPNQMMEQQQQQQ
-2038 QQQQAQAQAQAQQ
+2038 QQQQAQQQ
-2051 QQQFMRQQALRQ
+2051 QQQQLIRQHPVHRQQVQ
-2063 AQQVQQQQ
+2063 QQVQQQQVQQQVQQQQQHQQQQQQQQQVQQHQQQQ

-2078 VPSQQVQQSQQVPS
+2078 V
-2092 QQVQQQQVGTAQPP
+2092 QQQQVAAAQPP
-2106 GQPQSQALGMQP
+2106 AQALGMQP
-2118 LPPQQPMFPRQGQGM
+2118 MFPRQGM

-2154 NTQPGQNTS
+2154 STQPGQNTN
-2163 SYYPKYE
+2163 SYF

>member
-1 MAAFGMLSYEH
+1 MAAFGILSYEH

-78 AEKLRCNTFPDT
+78 AEKLRYNTFPDT

-195 LSEQLQKVAEFYRQS
+195 LCEQLQKVADFYRQY

-215 GSPLPAPPAEVE
+215 SSPLPATPADVE

-259 ECFEKIRPGEDELLK
+259 ECFEKVRPGEDELLR
-274 LLLPLLLQYSG
+274 LLLPLLLQ
-285 EFVQSAYLSR
+285 
-295 RLAYFCTRR
+295 
-304 LNLLLS
+304 
-310 DGSIGPSS
+310 
-318 GGHPPHGIT
+318 
-327 SQPSNALPTT
+327 
-337 PTSQPAGATQPQT
+337 
-350 PFTDFYICPQ
+350 
-360 HRPVVFGLSCM
+360 
-371 LQSIVLCC
+371 
-379 PSALVWHYS
+379 
-388 LTDSRNKT
+388 
-396 GSPLDLLPIAPSN
+396 
-409 LPMPGANSTF
+409 
-419 NQQVRAK
+419 VRTK
-426 LREIEEQIKERGQAV
+426 LREIEEQVKERGQAV

-478 FSNSLD
+478 FNNSLD

-536 KRQTEIEAER
+536 KRQAEIEAER

-579 LDTQAPILTEPGNES
+579 LDTQAPTLTEPGNES

-648 ESERKEQDTGSG
+648 ESERKEQEAGSSG
-660 VKMEDTGLSEPMEID
+660 KNEACWKHLLLVLWSAMSHLYKATFIRL
-675 NNDEMFSPPMHC
+675 FS
-687 EAKGSPSPEKGA
+687 
-699 PEQDGKSTAKEKGLD
+699 
-714 PTFPQ
+714 
-719 VYEQPRHI
+719 
-727 QYATHFP
+727 
-734 IPQEESASH
+734 SASH

-755 GKQRDEARHSIKK
+755 GKLRDEARHTIKK

-892 AGSYTTSLCLCIVA
+892 VGSYTTSLCLCIVA

-918 PDQTAQVFDGLRIVV
+918 PEQTAQVFDGLRIVV

-951 YLYDLYTSCSHLKSK
+951 YLYDLYTSCSHLKNK

-974 CSKVKNSIYWNI
+974 CSKVKNSIYCNI
-986 DPSDSNMLWDQVFM
+986 DPSDSNMLWDPGFM
-1000 IDAIANP
+1000 MEAIANP
-1007 SAHNLN
+1007 SAHNFN

-1034 VLMDVCVDHRDPDRV
+1034 VLMDVCVDHRDPERV

-1061 YCRSLSAEWLGVLK
+1061 YCRSLSAEWLGILK

-1154 LHLFRTPQRNPCPQD
+1154 LHLFKTPQRNPVPQD
-1169 SKTDK
+1169 GVKSGI
-1174 ATVGIRSSCD
+1174 GIRSSCD

-1205 AVFMLGDAE
+1205 AVFMLGKNLISAIIR
-1214 LKGSGFSHPAGLDDI
+1214 KFKVRTCSGLSHPAGLDDI
-1229 GEDDMGS
+1229 SE
-1236 KKSGGRNISIETA
+1236 GRNVSIETA

-1259 KSICQQEW
+1259 KTICQQEW

-1305 QLDSEEGENP
+1305 QLDSEDGENP
-1315 QRQRIKRILQNLDQW
+1315 QRQRIKRILQNMDQW

-1343 KQSSNNE
+1343 KQSTNNE

-1373 SSNPSWNGSAASS
+1373 SSNPSGNGAAAQGGSA
-1386 SSVSNSNNTSK
+1386 SNNSTTSK
-1397 LKPVL
+1397 MKPIL

-1578 LAADMSSISQGGME
+1578 LAADMSSISQGSME

-1651 GFEKEGLQVSTK
+1651 GFEKEVRDKQYGLQVSTK

-1687 TVRVDRKVTRFEEQQ
+1687 TVRVDRKVTKFEEQQ
-1702 RLLLY
+1702 RFLLY

-1732 PTPVPQEPEKK
+1732 LTPVSQEPDKK
-1743 MVEAVK
+1743 MMEAVK
-1749 TDKSM
+1749 PEKSVPAV
-1754 PSVGPDTVKKK
+1754 PSDSKKK
-1765 SKKKKTS
+1765 SSKKKKTPS
-1772 SVNKPEDFPAR
+1772 TKTEV
-1783 NPAVMS
+1783 S
-1789 FHTPSMNP
+1789 FS
-1797 DIMNINQP
+1797 D
-1805 NHSYRAMPYSQPIM
+1805 SCF
-1819 YTQNQ
+1819 
-1824 PLPPGGPGLEPPYR
+1824 L
-1838 PRMPMN
+1838 
-1844 NHQKIMPTRA
+1844 
-1854 NYPGMISN
+1854 
-1862 LPGGMGM
+1862 
-1869 IGIDNK
+1869 
-1875 QYQIGFKP
+1875 
-1883 QPAMPQGQILRQQLQ
+1883 
-1898 VRLSMIGQ
+1898 
-1906 QIRQMAPNQSYSSM
+1906 
-1920 PASQGYTSYGSH
+1920 
-1932 VGMQPHPSQT
+1932 
-1942 AGIVPSS
+1942 
-1949 YSNQGFPGAH
+1949 
-1959 PGTNPGVVDPLRQ
+1959 
-1972 MQQRPSGYVH
+1972 YVCCL
-1982 QQAPGAYPANM
+1982 Y
-1993 QNTPRFTHQPMQ
+1993 
-2005 QTPMMHGLGQ
+2005 
-2015 GHMQTQGMHPN
+2015 
-2026 MRTNQMLDQQQQ
+2026 
-2038 QQQQAQAQAQAQQ
+2038 
-2051 QQQFMRQQALRQ
+2051 
-2063 AQQVQQQQ
+2063 
-2071 QQVQQQQ
+2071 
-2078 VPSQQVQQSQQVPS
+2078 
-2092 QQVQQQQVGTAQPP
+2092 
-2106 GQPQSQALGMQP
+2106 
-2118 LPPQQPMFPRQGQGM
+2118 
-2133 QQTQQQ
+2133 
-2139 QQTAALVRQL
+2139 
-2149 QQQLS
+2149 
-2154 NTQPGQNTS
+2154 
-2163 SYYPKYE
+2163 

>member
-1 MAAFGMLSYEH
+1 MAAFGILSYEH

-63 NFNPSKISSNFSSII
+63 NFNSSKISSNFSSII
-78 AEKLRCNTFPDT
+78 AEKLRYNTFPDT

-195 LSEQLQKVAEFYRQS
+195 LWEQLQKVAEFYRQY

-215 GSPLPAPPAEVE
+215 SSPLPATPSDVE

-259 ECFEKIRPGEDELLK
+259 ECFEKVRPGEDELLR
-274 LLLPLLLQYSG
+274 LLLPLLL
-285 EFVQSAYLSR
+285 
-295 RLAYFCTRR
+295 
-304 LNLLLS
+304 
-310 DGSIGPSS
+310 
-318 GGHPPHGIT
+318 
-327 SQPSNALPTT
+327 
-337 PTSQPAGATQPQT
+337 
-350 PFTDFYICPQ
+350 
-360 HRPVVFGLSCM
+360 
-371 LQSIVLCC
+371 
-379 PSALVWHYS
+379 
-388 LTDSRNKT
+388 
-396 GSPLDLLPIAPSN
+396 
-409 LPMPGANSTF
+409 
-419 NQQVRAK
+419 QVRAK

-496 KDGHEMSPDDDAVVT
+496 KDGHEVRLNDDAVVT

-536 KRQTEIEAER
+536 KRQAEIEAER

-579 LDTQAPILTEPGNES
+579 LDTQAPTLTEPGNES

-648 ESERKEQDTGSG
+648 ESERKEQDTGSS
-660 VKMEDTGLSEPMEID
+660 VKM
-675 NNDEMFSPPMHC
+675 EMFSPPMHC
-687 EAKGSPSPEKGA
+687 ESKGSPSPEKPA
-699 PEQDGKSTAKEKGLD
+699 PEQDSKATCKEKGMD
-714 PTFPQ
+714 PAFPQ
-719 VYEQPRHI
+719 LYEQPRHI

-755 GKQRDEARHSIKK
+755 GKLRDEARHTIKK

-776 LNRKSTAETGGE
+776 LNRKSTAETGNGE

-892 AGSYTTSLCLCIVA
+892 VGSYTTSLCLCIVA

-918 PDQTAQVFDGLRIVV
+918 PEQTAQVFDGLRIVV

-974 CSKVKNSIYWNI
+974 CSKVKNSIYCNI
-986 DPSDSNMLWDQVFM
+986 DPSDSNMLWDPVFM
-1000 IDAIANP
+1000 MEAIANP
-1007 SAHNLN
+1007 SAHNFN

-1034 VLMDVCVDHRDPDRV
+1034 VLMDVCVDHRDPERV

-1061 YCRSLSAEWLGVLK
+1061 YCRSLSAEWLGILK

-1154 LHLFRTPQRNPCPQD
+1154 LHLFKTPQRNPVPQD
-1169 SKTDK
+1169 GVKSDK
-1174 ATVGIRSSCD
+1174 SSVGIRSSCD

-1205 AVFMLGDAE
+1205 AVFMLGKSLCDAE
-1214 LKGSGFSHPAGLDDI
+1214 LRGSGLSHPAGLDDI
-1229 GEDDMGS
+1229 SE
-1236 KKSGGRNISIETA
+1236 GRNVSIETA

-1259 KSICQQEW
+1259 KTICQQEW

-1305 QLDSEEGENP
+1305 QLDSDDGDNP
-1315 QRQRIKRILQNLDQW
+1315 QRQRIKRILQNMDQW

-1343 KQSSNNE
+1343 KQSTNNVSSE

-1373 SSNPSWNGSAASS
+1373 SSNPSGNGATVQGGSA
-1386 SSVSNSNNTSK
+1386 SNNNSTTSK
-1397 LKPVL
+1397 MKPIL

-1418 KLPTSVQGHVLK
+1418 KLPTTVQGHVLK

-1578 LAADMSSISQGGME
+1578 LAADMSSISQGSME

-1687 TVRVDRKVTRFEEQQ
+1687 TVRVDRKVTKFEEQQ
-1702 RLLLY
+1702 RFLLY

-1732 PTPVPQEPEKK
+1732 LTPVSQEPEKK
-1743 MVEAVK
+1743 MMEAVK
-1749 TDKSM
+1749 PEKNVSTV
-1754 PSVGPDTVKKK
+1754 PSDSNKKK
-1765 SKKKKTS
+1765 SSKKKKTPA
-1772 SVNKPEDFPAR
+1772 NKPE
-1783 NPAVMS
+1783 VS
-1789 FHTPSMNP
+1789 H
-1797 DIMNINQP
+1797 
-1805 NHSYRAMPYSQPIM
+1805 NHPYGRLPYSQQTMGM

-1824 PLPPGGPGLEPPYR
+1824 PLPPGQFSACSLIITLIPSC
-1838 PRMPMN
+1838 
-1844 NHQKIMPTRA
+1844 T
-1854 NYPGMISN
+1854 
-1862 LPGGMGM
+1862 
-1869 IGIDNK
+1869 
-1875 QYQIGFKP
+1875 
-1883 QPAMPQGQILRQQLQ
+1883 GQ
-1898 VRLSMIGQ
+1898 SC
-1906 QIRQMAPNQSYSSM
+1906 
-1920 PASQGYTSYGSH
+1920 
-1932 VGMQPHPSQT
+1932 
-1942 AGIVPSS
+1942 
-1949 YSNQGFPGAH
+1949 F
-1959 PGTNPGVVDPLRQ
+1959 
-1972 MQQRPSGYVH
+1972 
-1982 QQAPGAYPANM
+1982 
-1993 QNTPRFTHQPMQ
+1993 
-2005 QTPMMHGLGQ
+2005 
-2015 GHMQTQGMHPN
+2015 
-2026 MRTNQMLDQQQQ
+2026 
-2038 QQQQAQAQAQAQQ
+2038 
-2051 QQQFMRQQALRQ
+2051 
-2063 AQQVQQQQ
+2063 
-2071 QQVQQQQ
+2071 
-2078 VPSQQVQQSQQVPS
+2078 
-2092 QQVQQQQVGTAQPP
+2092 
-2106 GQPQSQALGMQP
+2106 
-2118 LPPQQPMFPRQGQGM
+2118 
-2133 QQTQQQ
+2133 
-2139 QQTAALVRQL
+2139 
-2149 QQQLS
+2149 
-2154 NTQPGQNTS
+2154 
-2163 SYYPKYE
+2163 

>member
-1 MAAFGMLSYEH
+1 MAAFGILSYEH

-78 AEKLRCNTFPDT
+78 AEKLRYNTFPDT

-116 WFTDLAGTK
+116 WFTDLSGTK

-147 AKYSVPVMRSA
+147 AKYTVPVMRSA

-195 LSEQLQKVAEFYRQS
+195 LWEQLQKVAEFYRQS

-215 GSPLPAPPAEVE
+215 GSPLPATSAEVDM
-227 TAMKQW
+227 AMKQW

-259 ECFEKIRPGEDELLK
+259 ECSEKVRPGEDELLK
-274 LLLPLLLQYSG
+274 LLLPLLLQ
-285 EFVQSAYLSR
+285 
-295 RLAYFCTRR
+295 
-304 LNLLLS
+304 
-310 DGSIGPSS
+310 
-318 GGHPPHGIT
+318 
-327 SQPSNALPTT
+327 
-337 PTSQPAGATQPQT
+337 
-350 PFTDFYICPQ
+350 
-360 HRPVVFGLSCM
+360 
-371 LQSIVLCC
+371 
-379 PSALVWHYS
+379 
-388 LTDSRNKT
+388 
-396 GSPLDLLPIAPSN
+396 
-409 LPMPGANSTF
+409 
-419 NQQVRAK
+419 VRAK
-426 LREIEEQIKERGQAV
+426 VREIEEQVKDRGQAV

-536 KRQTEIEAER
+536 KRQAEIEAER

-579 LDTQAPILTEPGNES
+579 LDTQAPMLSDNES
-594 ERVEFSNLVLLFCE
+594 ERVEFSNQVLLFCE

-648 ESERKEQDTGSG
+648 ESERKEAGSS
-660 VKMEDTGLSEPMEID
+660 VK
-675 NNDEMFSPPMHC
+675 NEMFSPPMHC
-687 EAKGSPSPEKGA
+687 ESKGSPSPEKTA
-699 PEQDGKSTAKEKGLD
+699 QDPD
-714 PTFPQ
+714 FPL

-755 GKQRDEARHSIKK
+755 GRQRDEARHAIKK

-776 LNRKSTAETGGE
+776 LNRKSTAETGGD

-804 EDIFSKFQHLSHFDQ
+804 EDIFSKFQHLSRFDQ

-892 AGSYTTSLCLCIVA
+892 VGSYTTGLCLCIVA

-918 PDQTAQVFDGLRIVV
+918 PEQTAQVFDGLRIVV

-974 CSKVKNSIYWNI
+974 CSKVKNSIYCNI
-986 DPSDSNMLWDQVFM
+986 DPSDSNMLWDPVFM
-1000 IDAIANP
+1000 MEAIANP
-1007 SAHNLN
+1007 SAHNFN

-1034 VLMDVCVDHRDPDRV
+1034 VLMDVCVDHRDPERV

-1154 LHLFRTPQRNPCPQD
+1154 LHLFKTPQRNPCPQD
-1169 SKTDK
+1169 GAKSDNSS
-1174 ATVGIRSSCD
+1174 VGIRSSCD

-1214 LKGSGFSHPAGLDDI
+1214 LKGSGFSHPAGLDEIADDDI
-1229 GEDDMGS
+1229 GS
-1236 KKSGGRNISIETA
+1236 KKSGGHTVSIETT
-1249 SLDVYAKYVL
+1249 SLDIYAKYVL

-1305 QLDSEEGENP
+1305 QLDSGEGDNP
-1315 QRQRIKRILQNLDQW
+1315 QRQRIKRILQVMDELVFLV
-1330 TMRQSSLE
+1330 SL
-1338 LQLMI
+1338 Q
-1343 KQSSNNE
+1343 E

-1355 ENIAKA
+1355 ENIAKV

-1373 SSNPSWNGSAASS
+1373 SSNPSGNSSAGAGSST
-1386 SSVSNSNNTSK
+1386 SNSNNTSK
-1397 LKPVL
+1397 TKPV
-1402 SSSERSGVW
+1402 SSERSGVW

-1551 SGTVDMQSNNELF
+1551 SGTVDMKSNNELF

-1578 LAADMSSISQGGME
+1578 LAADMSSISQGSME

-1651 GFEKEGLQVSTK
+1651 GFEKEGLQVSNK

-1687 TVRVDRKVTRFEEQQ
+1687 TVRVDRKVTKFEEQQ
-1702 RLLLY
+1702 RFLLY

-1743 MVEAVK
+1743 MEALK
-1749 TDKSM
+1749 PEKSV
-1754 PSVGPDTVKKK
+1754 PVVSSDVTKKK
-1765 SKKKKTS
+1765 PKKKKT
-1772 SVNKPEDFPAR
+1772 
-1783 NPAVMS
+1783 
-1789 FHTPSMNP
+1789 PSTSKTEVRGRHWDGSCP
-1797 DIMNINQP
+1797 
-1805 NHSYRAMPYSQPIM
+1805 S
-1819 YTQNQ
+1819 
-1824 PLPPGGPGLEPPYR
+1824 
-1838 PRMPMN
+1838 
-1844 NHQKIMPTRA
+1844 K
-1854 NYPGMISN
+1854 
-1862 LPGGMGM
+1862 
-1869 IGIDNK
+1869 
-1875 QYQIGFKP
+1875 
-1883 QPAMPQGQILRQQLQ
+1883 LR
-1898 VRLSMIGQ
+1898 
-1906 QIRQMAPNQSYSSM
+1906 
-1920 PASQGYTSYGSH
+1920 
-1932 VGMQPHPSQT
+1932 
-1942 AGIVPSS
+1942 
-1949 YSNQGFPGAH
+1949 
-1959 PGTNPGVVDPLRQ
+1959 
-1972 MQQRPSGYVH
+1972 
-1982 QQAPGAYPANM
+1982 
-1993 QNTPRFTHQPMQ
+1993 
-2005 QTPMMHGLGQ
+2005 
-2015 GHMQTQGMHPN
+2015 
-2026 MRTNQMLDQQQQ
+2026 
-2038 QQQQAQAQAQAQQ
+2038 
-2051 QQQFMRQQALRQ
+2051 
-2063 AQQVQQQQ
+2063 
-2071 QQVQQQQ
+2071 
-2078 VPSQQVQQSQQVPS
+2078 
-2092 QQVQQQQVGTAQPP
+2092 
-2106 GQPQSQALGMQP
+2106 
-2118 LPPQQPMFPRQGQGM
+2118 
-2133 QQTQQQ
+2133 
-2139 QQTAALVRQL
+2139 
-2149 QQQLS
+2149 
-2154 NTQPGQNTS
+2154 
-2163 SYYPKYE
+2163 

>member
-1 MAAFGMLSYEH
+1 MAAFGILSYEH

-78 AEKLRCNTFPDT
+78 AEKLRYNTFPDT

-116 WFTDLAGTK
+116 WFTDLSGTK

-147 AKYSVPVMRSA
+147 AKYTVPVMRSA

-195 LSEQLQKVAEFYRQS
+195 LWEQLQKVAEFYRQS

-215 GSPLPAPPAEVE
+215 GSPLPATSAEVDM
-227 TAMKQW
+227 AMKQW

-259 ECFEKIRPGEDELLK
+259 ECSEKVRPGEDELLK
-274 LLLPLLLQYSG
+274 LLLPLLLQYLG

-310 DGSIGPSS
+310 DGSLGPGA
-318 GGHPPHGIT
+318 GGHPAHSILA
-327 SQPSNALPTT
+327 QPGNALPPT
-337 PTSQPAGATQPQT
+337 PTSQPAGSNQPQT

-360 HRPVVFGLSCM
+360 HRPLVFGLSCM
-371 LQSIVLCC
+371 LQSIMLCC

-396 GSPLDLLPIAPSN
+396 GSPLDLLPISPSN
-409 LPMPGANSTF
+409 LPMPGCNGTF
-419 NQQVRAK
+419 TQQVRAK
-426 LREIEEQIKERGQAV
+426 VREIEEQVKDRGQAV

-536 KRQTEIEAER
+536 KRQAEIEAER

-579 LDTQAPILTEPGNES
+579 LDTQAPMLSDNES
-594 ERVEFSNLVLLFCE
+594 ERVEFSNQVLLFCE

-648 ESERKEQDTGSG
+648 ESERKEAGSS
-660 VKMEDTGLSEPMEID
+660 VK
-675 NNDEMFSPPMHC
+675 NEMFSPPMHC
-687 EAKGSPSPEKGA
+687 ESKGSPSPEKTA
-699 PEQDGKSTAKEKGLD
+699 QDPD
-714 PTFPQ
+714 FPL

-755 GKQRDEARHSIKK
+755 GRQRDEARHAIKK

-776 LNRKSTAETGGE
+776 LNRKSTAETGGD

-804 EDIFSKFQHLSHFDQ
+804 EDIFSKFQHLSRFDQ

-892 AGSYTTSLCLCIVA
+892 VGSYTTGLCLCIVA

-918 PDQTAQVFDGLRIVV
+918 PEQTAQVFDGLRIVV

-974 CSKVKNSIYWNI
+974 CSKVKNSIYCNI
-986 DPSDSNMLWDQVFM
+986 DPSDSNMLWDPVFM
-1000 IDAIANP
+1000 MEAIANP
-1007 SAHNLN
+1007 SAHNFN

-1034 VLMDVCVDHRDPDRV
+1034 VLMDVCVDHRDPERV

-1154 LHLFRTPQRNPCPQD
+1154 LHLFKTPQRNPCPQD
-1169 SKTDK
+1169 GAKSDNSS
-1174 ATVGIRSSCD
+1174 VGIRSSCD

-1214 LKGSGFSHPAGLDDI
+1214 LKGSGFSHPAGLDEIADDDI
-1229 GEDDMGS
+1229 GS
-1236 KKSGGRNISIETA
+1236 KKSGGHTVSIETT
-1249 SLDVYAKYVL
+1249 SLDIYAKYVL

-1305 QLDSEEGENP
+1305 QLDSGEGDNP
-1315 QRQRIKRILQNLDQW
+1315 QRQRIKRILQVMDELVFLV
-1330 TMRQSSLE
+1330 SL
-1338 LQLMI
+1338 Q
-1343 KQSSNNE
+1343 E

-1355 ENIAKA
+1355 ENIAKV

-1373 SSNPSWNGSAASS
+1373 SSNPSGNSSAGAGSST
-1386 SSVSNSNNTSK
+1386 SNSNNTSK
-1397 LKPVL
+1397 TKPVL

-1551 SGTVDMQSNNELF
+1551 SGTVDMKSNNELF

-1578 LAADMSSISQGGME
+1578 LAADMSSISQGSME

-1651 GFEKEGLQVSTK
+1651 GFEKEGLQVSNK

-1687 TVRVDRKVTRFEEQQ
+1687 TVRVDRKVTKFEEQQ
-1702 RLLLY
+1702 RFLLY

-1743 MVEAVK
+1743 MEAL
-1749 TDKSM
+1749 
-1754 PSVGPDTVKKK
+1754 
-1765 SKKKKTS
+1765 
-1772 SVNKPEDFPAR
+1772 KPEKSVPVFVFSLQDYVTRTQGGVPYGTGLAPEILMGQQTHPYNR
-1783 NPAVMS
+1783 LG
-1789 FHTPSMNP
+1789 
-1797 DIMNINQP
+1797 
-1805 NHSYRAMPYSQPIM
+1805 YSQQAMSM
-1819 YTQNQ
+1819 YN
-1824 PLPPGGPGLEPPYR
+1824 
-1838 PRMPMN
+1838 
-1844 NHQKIMPTRA
+1844 I
-1854 NYPGMISN
+1854 
-1862 LPGGMGM
+1862 
-1869 IGIDNK
+1869 
-1875 QYQIGFKP
+1875 
-1883 QPAMPQGQILRQQLQ
+1883 
-1898 VRLSMIGQ
+1898 
-1906 QIRQMAPNQSYSSM
+1906 
-1920 PASQGYTSYGSH
+1920 SQGYTTYGSH
-1932 VGMQPHPSQT
+1932 MGMQPHPSQVG
-1942 AGIVPSS
+1942 GIVPPS
-1949 YSNQGFPGAH
+1949 YGNQGFQGSHPGA
-1959 PGTNPGVVDPLRQ
+1959 NLGVVDSLRQ
-1972 MQQRPSGYVH
+1972 MVQRPSGYVH
-1982 QQAPGAYPANM
+1982 QQAPGYSHTM
-1993 QNTPRFTHQPMQ
+1993 QNTQRFPHQSIHQAPVMQ
-2005 QTPMMHGLGQ
+2005 GLS
-2015 GHMQTQGMHPN
+2015 HMGTQGVHPG
-2026 MRTNQMLDQQQQ
+2026 MRPNQILAE
-2038 QQQQAQAQAQAQQ
+2038 QQQAQQQQAQQ
-2051 QQQFMRQQALRQ
+2051 QQQQYLRQQALR
-2063 AQQVQQQQ
+2063 VCF
-2071 QQVQQQQ
+2071 VYL
-2078 VPSQQVQQSQQVPS
+2078 
-2092 QQVQQQQVGTAQPP
+2092 
-2106 GQPQSQALGMQP
+2106 LG
-2118 LPPQQPMFPRQGQGM
+2118 LLL
-2133 QQTQQQ
+2133 
-2139 QQTAALVRQL
+2139 AI
-2149 QQQLS
+2149 S
-2154 NTQPGQNTS
+2154 NTTDQHGTV
-2163 SYYPKYE
+2163 Y

>member
-1 MAAFGMLSYEH
+1 MAAFGILSYEH

-78 AEKLRCNTFPDT
+78 AEKLRCNTFADT

-147 AKYSVPVMRSA
+147 AKYCVPVMRSA

-195 LSEQLQKVAEFYRQS
+195 LWEQLQKVAEFYRQS

-233 EYNEK
+233 EYHEK

-259 ECFEKIRPGEDELLK
+259 ECFEKIRPGEDELLRF
-274 LLLPLLLQYSG
+274 LLPLLLQYSG

-310 DGSIGPSS
+310 DGSLGPGP
-318 GGHPPHGIT
+318 GGHPAHGI
-327 SQPSNALPTT
+327 SAQQGNALPPT
-337 PTSQPAGATQPQT
+337 PTSQPAGGNQPQT
-350 PFTDFYICPQ
+350 PFTDFYICYQ

-409 LPMPGANSTF
+409 LPMPGGNSSF

-426 LREIEEQIKERGQAV
+426 VREIEEQIKERGQAV

-459 GRVLHTLEVL
+459 SRVLHTLEVL

-518 CCKRSGRHRAM
+518 SCKRSGPHRAM

-579 LDTQAPILTEPGNES
+579 LDTQAPVLTEPGNES

-648 ESERKEQDTGSG
+648 ESERKEQDAGSS
-660 VKMEDTGLSEPMEID
+660 VKM
-675 NNDEMFSPPMHC
+675 EMFSPPMHC
-687 EAKGSPSPEKGA
+687 ESKGSPSPEKPA
-699 PEQDGKSTAKEKGLD
+699 PEQESKNTAKDKGMD
-714 PTFPQ
+714 PAFPL

-755 GKQRDEARHSIKK
+755 GKQRDEARHAIKK

-829 VLEQITSFAL
+829 VMEQIASFAL

-882 AELLLKSSSL
+882 AELLLKSSNL
-892 AGSYTTSLCLCIVA
+892 AGSYTTGLCLCIVA

-974 CSKVKNSIYWNI
+974 CSKVKNSIYYNI
-986 DPSDSNMLWDQVFM
+986 DPSDSNMLWEQMFM

-1007 SAHNLN
+1007 TAHNLN

-1034 VLMDVCVDHRDPDRV
+1034 VLMDVCVDHRDPERV

-1142 SEPGA
+1142 SESGA

-1169 SKTDK
+1169 GTKS
-1174 ATVGIRSSCD
+1174 VGIRSSCD

-1214 LKGSGFSHPAGLDDI
+1214 LKGSGFSHSAGLDDI

-1236 KKSGGRNISIETA
+1236 KKSGGRNVSIETA
-1249 SLDVYAKYVL
+1249 SLVVYAKYVL

-1315 QRQRIKRILQNLDQW
+1315 QRQRIKRILQNMDQW

-1343 KQSSNNE
+1343 KQSSNNVSRSVFE

-1373 SSNPSWNGSAASS
+1373 SSNPTWNGSAVSS
-1386 SSVSNSNNTSK
+1386 SSVSNSNSASK

-1411 LVAPLIA
+1411 LVAPLIG

-1438 GQHLGSSSR
+1438 GQHLGPSSR

-1578 LAADMSSISQGGME
+1578 LAADMSSISQGSME

-1687 TVRVDRKVTRFEEQQ
+1687 SVRVDRKVTKYEEQQ

-1707 HTHLKPKPRSYYLE
+1707 HTHIKPKPRSYYLA
-1721 PLPLP
+1721 PLNLP
-1726 PEEEEP
+1726 QEEEEP
-1732 PTPVPQEPEKK
+1732 PTPVPPEPDKKVDPGKPEKS
-1743 MVEAVK
+1743 A
-1749 TDKSM
+1749 S
-1754 PSVGPDTVKKK
+1754 SVAADP
-1765 SKKKKTS
+1765 SKKKKKKKPTS
-1772 SVNKPEDFPAR
+1772 ANKQEVNMRKEAKNASP
-1783 NPAVMS
+1783 
-1789 FHTPSMNP
+1789 
-1797 DIMNINQP
+1797 MNIFVFFIRSFRSNFLINSFPVCIFFFFFKLPVTFDRFQKK
-1805 NHSYRAMPYSQPIM
+1805 NVW
-1819 YTQNQ
+1819 
-1824 PLPPGGPGLEPPYR
+1824 PLEYFIVH
-1838 PRMPMN
+1838 MQHN
-1844 NHQKIMPTRA
+1844 I
-1854 NYPGMISN
+1854 
-1862 LPGGMGM
+1862 
-1869 IGIDNK
+1869 
-1875 QYQIGFKP
+1875 
-1883 QPAMPQGQILRQQLQ
+1883 
-1898 VRLSMIGQ
+1898 
-1906 QIRQMAPNQSYSSM
+1906 
-1920 PASQGYTSYGSH
+1920 SQGYTTYGSH
-1932 VGMQPHPSQT
+1932 MGMQPHPSQPG
-1942 AGIVPSS
+1942 GIGPAS
-1949 YSNQGFPGAH
+1949 YGNQGFQGGH
-1959 PGTNPGVVDPLRQ
+1959 PGTNPAMVDPLRQ
-1972 MQQRPSGYVH
+1972 MQPRPSGYVH
-1982 QQAPGAYPANM
+1982 QQAPAAYAHTVP
-1993 QNTPRFTHQPMQ
+1993 NTQRSVTDKSAWLGPGFSTSPKIIRYRASSSAFTFVFAILSRFTRKYNFLFCLHAS
-2005 QTPMMHGLGQ
+2005 TYLSLFKNNTKDG
-2015 GHMQTQGMHPN
+2015 
-2026 MRTNQMLDQQQQ
+2026 
-2038 QQQQAQAQAQAQQ
+2038 
-2051 QQQFMRQQALRQ
+2051 FMVIL
-2063 AQQVQQQQ
+2063 
-2071 QQVQQQQ
+2071 
-2078 VPSQQVQQSQQVPS
+2078 
-2092 QQVQQQQVGTAQPP
+2092 
-2106 GQPQSQALGMQP
+2106 
-2118 LPPQQPMFPRQGQGM
+2118 
-2133 QQTQQQ
+2133 
-2139 QQTAALVRQL
+2139 
-2149 QQQLS
+2149 
-2154 NTQPGQNTS
+2154 N
-2163 SYYPKYE
+2163 

>member
-1 MAAFGMLSYEH
+1 MMAAFGILSYEH

-45 FNNQPAVSGD
+45 FNNQPAVSSD

-63 NFNPSKISSNFSSII
+63 NFNPAKISSNFSSII
-78 AEKLRCNTFPDT
+78 AEKLRFNSFPDT

-106 TARSQSSINN
+106 TARSQSSINS
-116 WFTDLAGTK
+116 WFTDLGGTK

-138 KKEEVFGYL
+138 KKEEVFAYL

-178 RHVIDPCIE
+178 RHVIDPCI

-195 LSEQLQKVAEFYRQS
+195 LWEQLQKVAEFYRQC

-215 GSPLPAPPAEVE
+215 SSPPPATPADVE

-259 ECFEKIRPGEDELLK
+259 ECFEKVRPGEDELLR
-274 LLLPLLLQYSG
+274 LLLPLLLQQYSG

-310 DGSIGPSS
+310 DRSLVPGTV
-318 GGHPPHGIT
+318 GHPGHSILTQQG
-327 SQPSNALPTT
+327 NALPST
-337 PTSQPAGATQPQT
+337 PTSQPAGGNQPQT
-350 PFTDFYICPQ
+350 PFTDFYICQQ
-360 HRPVVFGLSCM
+360 HRPLVFGLSCM

-396 GSPLDLLPIAPSN
+396 GSPLDLLPFAPSS
-409 LPMPGANSTF
+409 LPMPGCNTAFT
-419 NQQVRAK
+419 QQLQVRAK

-454 AGFTI
+454 AFTI

-478 FSNSLD
+478 FNNSLD

-536 KRQTEIEAER
+536 KRQAEIEAER
-546 CGESEVVDEKGS
+546 CAESEVVDEKGS

-579 LDTQAPILTEPGNES
+579 LDTQAPTLEPGNES

-626 RGDLASDSH
+626 RGDLASESH
-635 LPRPRSPSDEPSD
+635 LPRPRSPSDD
-648 ESERKEQDTGSG
+648 ESERKEQDAGSS
-660 VKMEDTGLSEPMEID
+660 VKMEDTGLSESMEIEH
-675 NNDEMFSPPMHC
+675 NSSANFDEMFSPPMHC
-687 EAKGSPSPEKGA
+687 ESKGSPSPEKNA
-699 PEQDGKSTAKEKGLD
+699 PDQDSKANCKDKSMD
-714 PTFPQ
+714 PAFPQ
-719 VYEQPRHI
+719 LYDQPRHI

-755 GKQRDEARHSIKK
+755 GKLRDEARHTIKK

-804 EDIFSKFQHLSHFDQ
+804 EDLFSKFQHLSHFDQ
-819 HQVTSQVSRN
+819 HQVTSQCLQVSRN
-829 VLEQITSFAL
+829 VLEQINSFAL

-892 AGSYTTSLCLCIVA
+892 VGSYTTSLCLCIVA

-911 HSCLILN
+911 HTCLILN
-918 PDQTAQVFDGLRIVV
+918 LEQTAQVFDLQIVV
-933 KSGVNPAD
+933 KLVVNPAD

-951 YLYDLYTSCSHLKSK
+951 YLYDLYTSCSHLKNK
-966 FGEIFSEF
+966 FGEIISEL
-974 CSKVKNSIYWNI
+974 CSKVKNSIYCNI
-986 DPSDSNMLWDQVFM
+986 DPSDSNMLWDPGFM
-1000 IDAIANP
+1000 LEAIANP
-1007 SAHNLN
+1007 SAHNFN
-1013 HSMVG
+1013 HSVVG

-1025 ANRYSFVCN
+1025 ANRYSFVVN
-1034 VLMDVCVDHRDPDRV
+1034 VLMDVCMDHRDPEV

-1061 YCRSLSAEWLGVLK
+1061 YCRSLSAEWLGILK

-1094 VDVSDLSFHDSL
+1094 VSDLSLHDSL

-1129 IPSLLNAACSEQD
+1129 IPSLLNACSEQD

-1154 LHLFRTPQRNPCPQD
+1154 LHLFKTPQRNPVPQD
-1169 SKTDK
+1169 GAKSKSM
-1174 ATVGIRSSCD
+1174 VGIRSSCD

-1205 AVFMLGDAE
+1205 AVFMLDAE
-1214 LKGSGFSHPAGLDDI
+1214 LRGSGLSHPAGLDDI
-1229 GEDDMGS
+1229 SDR
-1236 KKSGGRNISIETA
+1236 RNVSIETA

-1259 KSICQQEW
+1259 KTICQQEW

-1278 DSSALQDPVLVN
+1278 DSSALQDPVLGN

-1305 QLDSEEGENP
+1305 QLDSDEGENP
-1315 QRQRIKRILQNLDQW
+1315 QLQRIKRILQNMDQW
-1330 TMRQSSLE
+1330 TMRQSCLE

-1373 SSNPSWNGSAASS
+1373 SSNPSGNGTAAHGGSA
-1386 SSVSNSNNTSK
+1386 SNSNSTTSK
-1397 LKPVL
+1397 MKPIL
-1402 SSSERSGVW
+1402 SSERSGVW

-1456 SMSLLSQQ
+1456 MSLLSQQ

-1488 YSQVQQIV
+1488 YSQQIV

-1551 SGTVDMQSNNELF
+1551 SGTVDMQSNELF

-1578 LAADMSSISQGGME
+1578 LAADMSSISQGSME

-1604 LRKEL
+1604 LRLQKEL

-1687 TVRVDRKVTRFEEQQ
+1687 TTRVDRKTTKFEEQH
-1702 RLLLY
+1702 RFLLY
-1707 HTHLKPKPRSYYLE
+1707 HTHMKPKPRSYYLE

-1732 PTPVPQEPEKK
+1732 LTPVSQEPEKK
-1743 MVEAVK
+1743 IMEPGKPEKNAPPV
-1749 TDKSM
+1749 
-1754 PSVGPDTVKKK
+1754 PSE
-1765 SKKKKTS
+1765 SKKKNVPT
-1772 SVNKPEDFPAR
+1772 EPAAASR
-1783 NPAVMS
+1783 S
-1789 FHTPSMNP
+1789 RFRTTL
-1797 DIMNINQP
+1797 Q
-1805 NHSYRAMPYSQPIM
+1805 
-1819 YTQNQ
+1819 T
-1824 PLPPGGPGLEPPYR
+1824 LPPGEQNDAAAAKLPRHDAWHASEHAWYNRDGKAVPGKLAADGSRGNSATPSTAQTGTAVTTDGTKPVSSDASLAGLYHVPVEHEHAAASLPRGRHRSFLLWEPE
-1838 PRMPMN
+1838 
-1844 NHQKIMPTRA
+1844 
-1854 NYPGMISN
+1854 
-1862 LPGGMGM
+1862 LPG
-1869 IGIDNK
+1869 
-1875 QYQIGFKP
+1875 P
-1883 QPAMPQGQILRQQLQ
+1883 PPWSQPARGGSSSADAPKAQRLR
-1898 VRLSMIGQ
+1898 S
-1906 QIRQMAPNQSYSSM
+1906 
-1920 PASQGYTSYGSH
+1920 PAGSGLCSH
-1932 VGMQPHPSQT
+1932 HAEPTPAGST
-1942 AGIVPSS
+1942 AGNSS
-1949 YSNQGFPGAH
+1949 
-1959 PGTNPGVVDPLRQ
+1959 T
-1972 MQQRPSGYVH
+1972 
-1982 QQAPGAYPANM
+1982 
-1993 QNTPRFTHQPMQ
+1993 
-2005 QTPMMHGLGQ
+2005 
-2015 GHMQTQGMHPN
+2015 
-2026 MRTNQMLDQQQQ
+2026 
-2038 QQQQAQAQAQAQQ
+2038 
-2051 QQQFMRQQALRQ
+2051 
-2063 AQQVQQQQ
+2063 
-2071 QQVQQQQ
+2071 
-2078 VPSQQVQQSQQVPS
+2078 
-2092 QQVQQQQVGTAQPP
+2092 
-2106 GQPQSQALGMQP
+2106 
-2118 LPPQQPMFPRQGQGM
+2118 
-2133 QQTQQQ
+2133 
-2139 QQTAALVRQL
+2139 TAAAAAAGSATAGPTSAAGPTAAAAAGFLRA
-2149 QQQLS
+2149 S
-2154 NTQPGQNTS
+2154 SGSGTEPGSGDAASAPTAAS
-2163 SYYPKYE
+2163 

>member
-1 MAAFGMLSYEH
+1 MAAFGVLSYEH

-63 NFNPSKISSNFSSII
+63 NFNPAKISSNFSSII
-78 AEKLRCNTFPDT
+78 AEKLRCNTLPDT
-90 GKRKPQVN
+90 GRRKPQVN

-106 TARSQSSINN
+106 TARSQSAINN

-125 PLTQLAK
+125 PLTHLAK

-147 AKYSVPVMRSA
+147 AKYTVPVMRAA
-158 WMIKMTC
+158 WLIKMTC
-165 AYHAAI
+165 AYYAAI

-178 RHVIDPCIE
+178 RHVIDPFIE

-195 LSEQLQKVAEFYRQS
+195 LSEQLQKIAEFYRQL
-210 PSQGC
+210 PGQGC
-215 GSPLPAPPAEVE
+215 GSPSGPMPQEVE
-227 TAMKQW
+227 QALKQW
-233 EYNEK
+233 DYNEK

-259 ECFEKIRPGEDELLK
+259 ECFEKIRSGEDEFLK
-274 LLLPLLLQYSG
+274 MLLPLLLRYSG

-304 LNLLLS
+304 LAMQL
-310 DGSIGPSS
+310 DGA
-318 GGHPPHGIT
+318 GGHPPHILSAQTG
-327 SQPSNALPTT
+327 NALPST
-337 PTSQPAGATQPQT
+337 PTPQPAAANPPPS
-350 PFTDFYICPQ
+350 PFSDLLLCPQ
-360 HRPVVFGLSCM
+360 HRPVVYGLSCI
-371 LQSIVLCC
+371 LQSIILCC

-388 LTDSRNKT
+388 LTDSRIKT
-396 GSPLDLLPIAPSN
+396 GSPLDHLPIAPSN
-409 LPMPGANSTF
+409 LPMPGGNSAFT
-419 NQQVRAK
+419 QQVRAK
-426 LREIEEQIKERGQAV
+426 LREIEQQIKERGQAV
-441 EFRWSFDK
+441 EVRWSFDK

-469 DNHSFEKSD
+469 DSHSFERSD

-484 SLYNRIFGSGQS
+484 SLYNRIFGLGPT
-496 KDGHEMSPDDDAVVT
+496 KDSHEISPDDDAVVA

-518 CCKRSGRHRAM
+518 SYKRSGRHRAM

-536 KRQTEIEAER
+536 KRQAEIEAER
-546 CGESEVVDEKGS
+546 CGDSEVVDEKGS
-558 VSSGSLSAATLPVFQ
+558 ISSGSLSAASAPVFQ
-573 DVLLQF
+573 DVLMQF
-579 LDTQAPILTEPGNES
+579 LDTQAPMLTDPGKENEK
-594 ERVEFSNLVLLFCE
+594 VEFFNLVLLFCE

-626 RGDLASDSH
+626 RGDLAMDSH
-635 LPRPRSPSDEPSD
+635 GPRPPSPFDDPAEEHD
-648 ESERKEQDTGSG
+648 RKETEGSSG
-660 VKMEDTGLSEPMEID
+660 IKLEVRAQAPWPSSACPCG
-675 NNDEMFSPPMHC
+675 MFSPPMHC
-687 EAKGSPSPEKGA
+687 ESKASPSPEKPD
-699 PEQDGKSTAKEKGLD
+699 PEKEAKPLLKDKSVEGMLASLYD
-714 PTFPQ
+714 
-719 VYEQPRHI
+719 QPRHI

-734 IPQEESASH
+734 IPQEESCSH
-743 ECNQRLVVLYGV
+743 ECNQRLVVLFGV
-755 GKQRDEARHSIKK
+755 GKQRDDARHTIKK

-788 EGQKRKRS
+788 EGQKRKKS

-804 EDIFSKFQHLSHFDQ
+804 EDIFAKFQHLSHFDQ

-839 GMSYHLPLVQHI
+839 GMSYHLPLVQHV

-876 ELSLVE
+876 ELSVVE
-882 AELLLKSSSL
+882 AELLLKSSDL
-892 AGSYTTSLCLCIVA
+892 VGSYTTSLCLCIVA
-906 VLRRY
+906 VLRHY

-918 PDQTAQVFDGLRIVV
+918 QDQMAQVFEGLCGVV
-933 KSGVNPAD
+933 KHGMNRSDG
-941 CSSAE
+941 SSAE

-966 FGEIFSEF
+966 FGELFSDF
-974 CSKVKNSIYWNI
+974 CSKVKNTIYCNVE
-986 DPSDSNMLWDQVFM
+986 PSDSNMLWEPEFM
-1000 IDAIANP
+1000 IDTIENP
-1007 SAHNLN
+1007 SAHNFTYTNLGKSLN
-1013 HSMVG
+1013 E
-1018 KILNDSP
+1018 NP

-1034 VLMDVCVDHRDPDRV
+1034 ALMHVCVGHHDPDRV
-1049 NDIGILCAELTA
+1049 NDIAILCAELTG
-1061 YCRSLSAEWLGVLK
+1061 YCKSLSAEWLGVLK
-1075 ALCCSSNNGNCG
+1075 ALCCSSNNGTCG

-1117 CLLLEDLVRCVA
+1117 CLLLEDLIRCAA

-1154 LHLFRTPQRNPCPQD
+1154 LHLFKTPQLNPCQQD
-1169 SKTDK
+1169 GNKP
-1174 ATVGIRSSCD
+1174 TVGIRSSCD

-1192 NSIVVGAVFAVLK
+1192 NRIVDGAVFAVLK
-1205 AVFMLGDAE
+1205 AVFVLGDAE
-1214 LKGSGFSHPAGLDDI
+1214 LKGSGFSHPGGVDDLM
-1229 GEDDMGS
+1229 DDELGTR
-1236 KKSGGRNISIETA
+1236 KAGGRVVTVETA
-1249 SLDVYAKYVL
+1249 SLDIYAKYVL
-1259 KSICQQEW
+1259 RSICQQEW
-1267 VGERCLKSLSE
+1267 VGERCLKSLCE
-1278 DSSALQDPVLVN
+1278 DSNDLQDPVLSST
-1290 IQAQRLLQLICYPHR
+1290 QAQRLMQLICYPHR
-1305 QLDSEEGENP
+1305 LLDNEEGENP

-1343 KQSSNNE
+1343 KQTASNVSEMN
-1350 LYSLL
+1350 SLL

-1361 TIEVFQKSAEMN
+1361 TIEVFQQSAET
-1373 SSNPSWNGSAASS
+1373 SSASSAGNGVNNISSSASAAPA
-1386 SSVSNSNNTSK
+1386 SNKSK
-1397 LKPVL
+1397 PIL
-1402 SSSERSGVW
+1402 SSLERSGVW

-1508 KAKQMMHEAL
+1508 KAKQLMHEAL

-1578 LAADMSSISQGGME
+1578 LAADMSSISQGSME

-1609 GDRQSESLEKVRQL
+1609 GDRQSDSLEKVRQL

-1651 GFEKEGLQVSTK
+1651 GFDSIFKKEGLQVSTK
-1663 QKISPWDVF
+1663 QKISPWDLF

-1687 TVRVDRKVTRFEEQQ
+1687 TVRVDRKVSRFEEQQ

-1732 PTPVPQEPEKK
+1732 PTPVALEPEKK
-1743 MVEAVK
+1743 AAEPAK
-1749 TDKSM
+1749 AD
-1754 PSVGPDTVKKK
+1754 
-1765 SKKKKTS
+1765 KTS
-1772 SVNKPEDFPAR
+1772 S
-1783 NPAVMS
+1783 NPATS
-1789 FHTPSMNP
+1789 TEE
-1797 DIMNINQP
+1797 
-1805 NHSYRAMPYSQPIM
+1805 R
-1819 YTQNQ
+1819 
-1824 PLPPGGPGLEPPYR
+1824 
-1838 PRMPMN
+1838 
-1844 NHQKIMPTRA
+1844 KK
-1854 NYPGMISN
+1854 
-1862 LPGGMGM
+1862 
-1869 IGIDNK
+1869 K
-1875 QYQIGFKP
+1875 QSKTKK
-1883 QPAMPQGQILRQQLQ
+1883 R
-1898 VRLSMIGQ
+1898 
-1906 QIRQMAPNQSYSSM
+1906 NQS
-1920 PASQGYTSYGSH
+1920 ASKTEVTDCPTAMDLPCPPLLVTEHSFELSVSFQGYTPYVSH
-1932 VGMQPHPSQT
+1932 IGLQQHPSQSGT
-1942 AGIVPSS
+1942 MVPPTYSGQPYQNSHPSS
-1949 YSNQGFPGAH
+1949 
-1959 PGTNPGVVDPLRQ
+1959 NPALVDPVRQ

-1982 QQAPGAYPANM
+1982 QQAPGYGHTLIQLEPNDVSTCIPPFSLPCTS
-1993 QNTPRFTHQPMQ
+1993 QGLCEGRGCQPGGVAI
-2005 QTPMMHGLGQ
+2005 TAFFSL
-2015 GHMQTQGMHPN
+2015 
-2026 MRTNQMLDQQQQ
+2026 
-2038 QQQQAQAQAQAQQ
+2038 
-2051 QQQFMRQQALRQ
+2051 QFQ
-2063 AQQVQQQQ
+2063 
-2071 QQVQQQQ
+2071 
-2078 VPSQQVQQSQQVPS
+2078 
-2092 QQVQQQQVGTAQPP
+2092 
-2106 GQPQSQALGMQP
+2106 
-2118 LPPQQPMFPRQGQGM
+2118 RQGL

-2154 NTQPGQNTS
+2154 S
-2163 SYYPKYE
+2163 KL

>member
-1 MAAFGMLSYEH
+1 MAAFGILSYEH

-78 AEKLRCNTFPDT
+78 AEKLRYNTFPDT

-147 AKYSVPVMRSA
+147 AKYTVPVMRSA

-195 LSEQLQKVAEFYRQS
+195 LWEQLQKVAEFYRQS

-215 GSPLPAPPAEVE
+215 GSPLPANPAEVD

-259 ECFEKIRPGEDELLK
+259 ECFEKVRPGEDELLK

-285 EFVQSAYLSR
+285 EFVLSAYLSR

-310 DGSIGPSS
+310 DGSLGPGA
-318 GGHPPHGIT
+318 GGHPAHSILA
-327 SQPSNALPTT
+327 QPGNALPPT
-337 PTSQPAGATQPQT
+337 PTSQPTGGNQPQT

-360 HRPVVFGLSCM
+360 HRPLVFGLSCM

-396 GSPLDLLPIAPSN
+396 GSPLDLLPISPSN
-409 LPMPGANSTF
+409 LPMPGGNSTF
-419 NQQVRAK
+419 TQQVRAK
-426 LREIEEQIKERGQAV
+426 VREIEEQVKDRGQAV

-536 KRQTEIEAER
+536 KRQAEIEAER

-579 LDTQAPILTEPGNES
+579 LDTQAPMLTEAGNES

-648 ESERKEQDTGSG
+648 ESERKEQDAGSS
-660 VKMEDTGLSEPMEID
+660 VKNEDTGLSESMEID
-675 NNDEMFSPPMHC
+675 HNSSANFDEVDCPIDLWINS
-687 EAKGSPSPEKGA
+687 KGSPSPEKPASEQEGKGA
-699 PEQDGKSTAKEKGLD
+699 CKDKALD
-714 PTFPQ
+714 PAFPL

-755 GKQRDEARHSIKK
+755 GKQRDEARHAIKK

-776 LNRKSTAETGGE
+776 LNRKSTAETACDINKGDLRRGE
-788 EGQKRKRS
+788 EGQKRKRT

-892 AGSYTTSLCLCIVA
+892 VGSYTTGLCLCIVA

-918 PDQTAQVFDGLRIVV
+918 PEQTAQVFDGLRIVV

-951 YLYDLYTSCSHLKSK
+951 YLYDLYTSCCHLKSK

-974 CSKVKNSIYWNI
+974 CSKVKNSIYCNI
-986 DPSDSNMLWDQVFM
+986 DPSDSNMLWDPVFM
-1000 IDAIANP
+1000 MEAIANP
-1007 SAHNLN
+1007 SAHNFN

-1034 VLMDVCVDHRDPDRV
+1034 VLMDVCVDHRDPERV

-1129 IPSLLNAACSEQD
+1129 IPSLLNAGKS
-1142 SEPGA
+1142 SSVSPRPVA
-1147 RLTCRIL
+1147 RVLFIRNVLELVIYFVTFY
-1154 LHLFRTPQRNPCPQD
+1154 LHL
-1169 SKTDK
+1169 S
-1174 ATVGIRSSCD
+1174 
-1184 RHLLAASQ
+1184 
-1192 NSIVVGAVFAVLK
+1192 
-1205 AVFMLGDAE
+1205 LGDAE

-1229 GEDDMGS
+1229 ADDDMGS
-1236 KKSGGRNISIETA
+1236 KKSGGRTVSIETA

-1267 VGERCLKSLSE
+1267 VGERCLRSLSE

-1305 QLDSEEGENP
+1305 QLDSEEGDNP
-1315 QRQRIKRILQNLDQW
+1315 QRQRIKHILQNMDQW

-1343 KQSSNNE
+1343 KQSTNNE

-1373 SSNPSWNGSAASS
+1373 STNLSGNGSAGAGGSA
-1386 SSVSNSNNTSK
+1386 SNSNNPSK
-1397 LKPVL
+1397 KPVL

-1578 LAADMSSISQGGME
+1578 LAADMSSISQGSME

-1687 TVRVDRKVTRFEEQQ
+1687 TVRVDRKVTKFEEQQ
-1702 RLLLY
+1702 RFLLY

-1726 PEEEEP
+1726 PEDEEP
-1732 PTPVPQEPEKK
+1732 PTPAPQEPEKK
-1743 MVEAVK
+1743 MAEPVKPEKSVPAVSSDS
-1749 TDKSM
+1749 T
-1754 PSVGPDTVKKK
+1754 KKK
-1765 SKKKKTS
+1765 TKKKKTPS
-1772 SVNKPEDFPAR
+1772 TNKTEVSETLGQVLSNKTEVRGPGLDTPYRPAR
-1783 NPAVMS
+1783 NPQIGKM
-1789 FHTPSMNP
+1789 
-1797 DIMNINQP
+1797 
-1805 NHSYRAMPYSQPIM
+1805 
-1819 YTQNQ
+1819 
-1824 PLPPGGPGLEPPYR
+1824 
-1838 PRMPMN
+1838 
-1844 NHQKIMPTRA
+1844 MPTRPS
-1854 NYPGMISN
+1854 YPGMM
-1862 LPGGMGM
+1862 PGMQGGMPGM
-1869 IGIDNK
+1869 MGMDK
-1875 QYQIGFKP
+1875 QYPMGYKP
-1883 QPAMPQGQILRQQLQ
+1883 QPNIPQGQILRQQLQ
-1898 VRLSMIGQ
+1898 VRLNI
-1906 QIRQMAPNQSYSSM
+1906 
-1920 PASQGYTSYGSH
+1920 SQGYTTYGSH
-1932 VGMQPHPSQT
+1932 IGMHH
-1942 AGIVPSS
+1942 
-1949 YSNQGFPGAH
+1949 PGA
-1959 PGTNPGVVDPLRQ
+1959 NPAVVDSLR
-1972 MQQRPSGYVH
+1972 QRPSGYVH
-1982 QQAPGAYPANM
+1982 QQAPGYSHTM
-1993 QNTPRFTHQPMQ
+1993 QNTPRFPHQSIQPAPVMQ
-2005 QTPMMHGLGQ
+2005 PLSHMGGQ
-2015 GHMQTQGMHPN
+2015 GVHPGMRP
-2026 MRTNQMLDQQQQ
+2026 NQMLAEQQQ
-2038 QQQQAQAQAQAQQ
+2038 QQQQAQQQQAQQ
-2051 QQQFMRQQALRQ
+2051 QQQQYLRQQALR
-2063 AQQVQQQQ
+2063 VCF
-2071 QQVQQQQ
+2071 V
-2078 VPSQQVQQSQQVPS
+2078 
-2092 QQVQQQQVGTAQPP
+2092 
-2106 GQPQSQALGMQP
+2106 
-2118 LPPQQPMFPRQGQGM
+2118 
-2133 QQTQQQ
+2133 
-2139 QQTAALVRQL
+2139 
-2149 QQQLS
+2149 
-2154 NTQPGQNTS
+2154 
-2163 SYYPKYE
+2163 

>member
-1 MAAFGMLSYEH
+1 MAAFGILSYEH

-78 AEKLRCNTFPDT
+78 AEKLRYNTFPDT

-147 AKYSVPVMRSA
+147 AKYTVPVMRSA

-195 LSEQLQKVAEFYRQS
+195 LWEQLQKVAEFYRQS

-215 GSPLPAPPAEVE
+215 GSPLPANPAEVD

-259 ECFEKIRPGEDELLK
+259 ECFEKVRPGEDELLK

-285 EFVQSAYLSR
+285 EFVLSAYLSR

-310 DGSIGPSS
+310 DGSLGPGA
-318 GGHPPHGIT
+318 GGHPAHSILA
-327 SQPSNALPTT
+327 QPGNALPPT
-337 PTSQPAGATQPQT
+337 PTSQPTGGNQPQT

-360 HRPVVFGLSCM
+360 HRPLVFGLSCM

-396 GSPLDLLPIAPSN
+396 GSPLDLLPISPSN
-409 LPMPGANSTF
+409 LPMPGGNSTF
-419 NQQVRAK
+419 TQQVRAK
-426 LREIEEQIKERGQAV
+426 VREIEEQVKDRGQAV

-536 KRQTEIEAER
+536 KRQAEIEAER

-579 LDTQAPILTEPGNES
+579 LDTQAPMLSNES

-648 ESERKEQDTGSG
+648 ESERKEQDAGSS
-660 VKMEDTGLSEPMEID
+660 VKNEACYVV
-675 NNDEMFSPPMHC
+675 MFSPPTHC
-687 EAKGSPSPEKGA
+687 ESKGSPSPEKPASEQEGKGA
-699 PEQDGKSTAKEKGLD
+699 CKDKALD
-714 PTFPQ
+714 PAFPL

-755 GKQRDEARHSIKK
+755 GKQRDEARHAIKK

-788 EGQKRKRS
+788 EGQKRKRT

-892 AGSYTTSLCLCIVA
+892 VGSYTTGLCLCIVA

-918 PDQTAQVFDGLRIVV
+918 PEQTAQVFDGLRIVV

-951 YLYDLYTSCSHLKSK
+951 YLYDLYTSCCHLKSK

-974 CSKVKNSIYWNI
+974 CSKVKNSIYCNI
-986 DPSDSNMLWDQVFM
+986 DPSDSNMLWDPVFM
-1000 IDAIANP
+1000 MEAIANP
-1007 SAHNLN
+1007 SAHNFN

-1034 VLMDVCVDHRDPDRV
+1034 VLMDVCVDHRDPERV

-1154 LHLFRTPQRNPCPQD
+1154 LHLFKTPQRNPYK
-1169 SKTDK
+1169 SS
-1174 ATVGIRSSCD
+1174 VGIRSSCD

-1229 GEDDMGS
+1229 ADDDMGS
-1236 KKSGGRNISIETA
+1236 KKSGGRTVSIETA

-1267 VGERCLKSLSE
+1267 VGERCLRSLSE

-1305 QLDSEEGENP
+1305 QLDSEEGDNP
-1315 QRQRIKRILQNLDQW
+1315 QRQRIKHILQVSPHKPYALTTGLRSAGHNVVEHSDKNIVEQTCL
-1330 TMRQSSLE
+1330 S
-1338 LQLMI
+1338 
-1343 KQSSNNE
+1343 E

-1373 SSNPSWNGSAASS
+1373 STNLSGNGSAGAGGSA
-1386 SSVSNSNNTSK
+1386 SNSNNPSK
-1397 LKPVL
+1397 KPVL

-1578 LAADMSSISQGGME
+1578 LAADMSSISQGSME

-1687 TVRVDRKVTRFEEQQ
+1687 TVRVDRKVTKFEEQQ
-1702 RLLLY
+1702 RFLLY

-1726 PEEEEP
+1726 PEDEEP
-1732 PTPVPQEPEKK
+1732 PTPAPQEPEKK
-1743 MVEAVK
+1743 MAEPVKPEKSVPAVSSDS
-1749 TDKSM
+1749 T
-1754 PSVGPDTVKKK
+1754 KKK
-1765 SKKKKTS
+1765 TKKKKTPS
-1772 SVNKPEDFPAR
+1772 TNKTEYGTCIPPDPL
-1783 NPAVMS
+1783 MS
-1789 FHTPSMNP
+1789 QQAH
-1797 DIMNINQP
+1797 
-1805 NHSYRAMPYSQPIM
+1805 PYSRIGYNQQP
-1819 YTQNQ
+1819 
-1824 PLPPGGPGLEPPYR
+1824 
-1838 PRMPMN
+1838 
-1844 NHQKIMPTRA
+1844 
-1854 NYPGMISN
+1854 
-1862 LPGGMGM
+1862 MGM
-1869 IGIDNK
+1869 YNI
-1875 QYQIGFKP
+1875 
-1883 QPAMPQGQILRQQLQ
+1883 
-1898 VRLSMIGQ
+1898 
-1906 QIRQMAPNQSYSSM
+1906 
-1920 PASQGYTSYGSH
+1920 SQGYTTYGSH
-1932 VGMQPHPSQT
+1932 IGMQPHPSQ
-1942 AGIVPSS
+1942 AGGIVPPS
-1949 YSNQGFPGAH
+1949 YGNQGFQGSHPGA
-1959 PGTNPGVVDPLRQ
+1959 NPAVVDSLR
-1972 MQQRPSGYVH
+1972 QRPSGYVH
-1982 QQAPGAYPANM
+1982 QQAPGYSHTM
-1993 QNTPRFTHQPMQ
+1993 QNTPRWAGGKSCRGVWVWTIHSNTPVMQPLSHM
-2005 QTPMMHGLGQ
+2005 GGQ
-2015 GHMQTQGMHPN
+2015 GVHPGMRP
-2026 MRTNQMLDQQQQ
+2026 NQMLAEQQQ
-2038 QQQQAQAQAQAQQ
+2038 QQQQAQQQQAQQ
-2051 QQQFMRQQALRQ
+2051 QQQQYLRQQALR
-2063 AQQVQQQQ
+2063 VCF
-2071 QQVQQQQ
+2071 V
-2078 VPSQQVQQSQQVPS
+2078 
-2092 QQVQQQQVGTAQPP
+2092 
-2106 GQPQSQALGMQP
+2106 
-2118 LPPQQPMFPRQGQGM
+2118 
-2133 QQTQQQ
+2133 
-2139 QQTAALVRQL
+2139 
-2149 QQQLS
+2149 
-2154 NTQPGQNTS
+2154 
-2163 SYYPKYE
+2163 

>member
-1 MAAFGMLSYEH
+1 MAAFGILSYEH

-55 EHGSAKNV
+55 EHGTAKNV
-63 NFNPSKISSNFSSII
+63 NFNPAKISSNFSSII
-78 AEKLRCNTFPDT
+78 AEKLRCNTLPDT
-90 GKRKPQVN
+90 GRRKPQVN

-106 TARSQSSINN
+106 TARSQSAINN
-116 WFTDLAGTK
+116 WFTDLSGTK
-125 PLTQLAK
+125 PLTHLAK

-147 AKYSVPVMRSA
+147 AKYTVPVMRAA
-158 WMIKMTC
+158 WLIKMTC
-165 AYHAAI
+165 AYYAAI

-178 RHVIDPCIE
+178 RHVIDPFIE

-195 LSEQLQKVAEFYRQS
+195 LSEQLQRISEFYRQLS
-210 PSQGC
+210 GQGC
-215 GSPLPAPPAEVE
+215 GSPSGPMPQEVE
-227 TAMKQW
+227 HALKQW
-233 EYNEK
+233 DYNEK

-274 LLLPLLLQYSG
+274 LLLPLLLRYSG

-304 LNLLLS
+304 LAMQLDGTGGHLPHILSAQTGAALPSTPAPQPAAGNPPPSPFSDLLL
-310 DGSIGPSS
+310 
-318 GGHPPHGIT
+318 
-327 SQPSNALPTT
+327 
-337 PTSQPAGATQPQT
+337 
-350 PFTDFYICPQ
+350 CPQ
-360 HRPVVFGLSCM
+360 HRPVVFGLSCI
-371 LQSIVLCC
+371 LQSIILCC

-388 LTDSRNKT
+388 LTDSRIKT
-396 GSPLDLLPIAPSN
+396 GSPLDHLPIAPSN
-409 LPMPGANSTF
+409 LPMPGGNSAFT
-419 NQQVRAK
+419 QQVRAK
-426 LREIEEQIKERGQAV
+426 LREIEQQIKERGQAV
-441 EFRWSFDK
+441 EVRWSFDK

-469 DNHSFEKSD
+469 DSHSFERSD

-484 SLYNRIFGSGQS
+484 SLYNRIFGLGPS
-496 KDGHEMSPDDDAVVT
+496 KDSHEVDDDAVVA

-518 CCKRSGRHRAM
+518 SCKRSGRHRAM

-536 KRQTEIEAER
+536 KRQAEIEAER
-546 CGESEVVDEKGS
+546 CGDSEVVDEKGS
-558 VSSGSLSAATLPVFQ
+558 ISSGSLSAASTPVFQ
-573 DVLLQF
+573 DVLMQF
-579 LDTQAPILTEPGNES
+579 LDTQAPVLTDPGNES
-594 ERVEFSNLVLLFCE
+594 EKVEFFNLVLLFCE

-626 RGDLASDSH
+626 RGDLAMDSH
-635 LPRPRSPSDEPSD
+635 GPRPPSPFDDPAEEHD
-648 ESERKEQDTGSG
+648 RKEGMGNSG
-660 VKMEDTGLSEPMEID
+660 IKL
-675 NNDEMFSPPMHC
+675 EMFSPPMHC
-687 EAKGSPSPEKGA
+687 ESKASPSPEKPD
-699 PEQDGKSTAKEKGLD
+699 PEKEAKPLLKEKAAEGTLASLYD
-714 PTFPQ
+714 
-719 VYEQPRHI
+719 QPRHI

-734 IPQEESASH
+734 IPQEESCSH
-743 ECNQRLVVLYGV
+743 ECNQRLVVLFGV
-755 GKQRDEARHSIKK
+755 GKQRDDARHTIKK

-804 EDIFSKFQHLSHFDQ
+804 EDIFAKFQHLSHFDQ

-839 GMSYHLPLVQHI
+839 GMSYHLPLVQHV

-876 ELSLVE
+876 ELSVVE
-882 AELLLKSSSL
+882 AELLLKSSDL
-892 AGSYTTSLCLCIVA
+892 VGSYTTSLCLCIVA
-906 VLRRY
+906 VLRHY

-918 PDQTAQVFDGLRIVV
+918 QDQMAQVFEGLCGVV
-933 KSGVNPAD
+933 KHGMNRSDG
-941 CSSAE
+941 SSAE

-966 FGEIFSEF
+966 FGELFSDF
-974 CSKVKNSIYWNI
+974 CSKVKNTIYCNVE
-986 DPSDSNMLWDQVFM
+986 PSDSNMLWEPEFM
-1000 IDAIANP
+1000 IDTIENP
-1007 SAHNLN
+1007 SAHNFTYTNL
-1013 HSMVG
+1013 G
-1018 KILNDSP
+1018 KSLNDNP

-1034 VLMDVCVDHRDPDRV
+1034 ALMHVCVGHHDPDRV
-1049 NDIGILCAELTA
+1049 NDIAILCAELTG
-1061 YCRSLSAEWLGVLK
+1061 YCKSLSAEWLGVLK
-1075 ALCCSSNNGNCG
+1075 ALCCSSNNGTCG

-1117 CLLLEDLVRCVA
+1117 CLLLEDLIRCAA

-1154 LHLFRTPQRNPCPQD
+1154 LHLFKTPQLNPCQQD
-1169 SKTDK
+1169 GNKP
-1174 ATVGIRSSCD
+1174 TVGIRSSCD

-1192 NSIVVGAVFAVLK
+1192 NRIVDGAVFAVLK
-1205 AVFMLGDAE
+1205 AVFLQTLGNNVLHSK
-1214 LKGSGFSHPAGLDDI
+1214 LKGSGFSHPGGVDDLM
-1229 GEDDMGS
+1229 EDELGA
-1236 KKSGGRNISIETA
+1236 KKSAGRTVSIETA
-1249 SLDVYAKYVL
+1249 SLDIYAKYVL
-1259 KSICQQEW
+1259 RSICQQEW
-1267 VGERCLKSLSE
+1267 VGERCLKSLCE
-1278 DSSALQDPVLVN
+1278 DSNDLQDPVLSS
-1290 IQAQRLLQLICYPHR
+1290 IQAQRLMQLICYPHR
-1305 QLDSEEGENP
+1305 LLDNEEGENP

-1343 KQSSNNE
+1343 KQTANNVSCVE
-1350 LYSLL
+1350 MNSLL

-1361 TIEVFQKSAEMN
+1361 TIEVFQQSAETSSTN
-1373 SSNPSWNGSAASS
+1373 STGTGTDFELWVGSLSFLSALCHSS
-1386 SSVSNSNNTSK
+1386 
-1397 LKPVL
+1397 L
-1402 SSSERSGVW
+1402 ERSGVW

-1488 YSQVQQIV
+1488 YSQVQQV
-1496 TNWREDQYQDDC
+1496 DLFPAPTRGGTLHREGIS
-1508 KAKQMMHEAL
+1508 L
-1518 KLRLNLVGGMFD
+1518 TPSILGTVGGMFD

-1578 LAADMSSISQGGME
+1578 LAADMSSISQGSME

-1609 GDRQSESLEKVRQL
+1609 GDRQSDSLEKVRQL

-1651 GFEKEGLQVSTK
+1651 GFDSIFKKEGLQVSTK
-1663 QKISPWDVF
+1663 QKISPWDLF

-1687 TVRVDRKVTRFEEQQ
+1687 TVRVDRKVSRFEEQQ

-1732 PTPVPQEPEKK
+1732 PTPVALEPEKK
-1743 MVEAVK
+1743 VVEPAKADK
-1749 TDKSM
+1749 TSSNPATSTEERKKK
-1754 PSVGPDTVKKK
+1754 PSK
-1765 SKKKKTS
+1765 SKKRNQPA
-1772 SVNKPEDFPAR
+1772 NKSEVTCLFP
-1783 NPAVMS
+1783 PAVDL
-1789 FHTPSMNP
+1789 TQGGPRL
-1797 DIMNINQP
+1797 DT
-1805 NHSYRAMPYSQPIM
+1805 SYRPVRVPLGKLVQSRPSYSGV
-1819 YTQNQ
+1819 
-1824 PLPPGGPGLEPPYR
+1824 LPS
-1838 PRMPMN
+1838 
-1844 NHQKIMPTRA
+1844 
-1854 NYPGMISN
+1854 GMS
-1862 LPGGMGM
+1862 GMM
-1869 IGIDNK
+1869 GIDPS
-1875 QYQIGFKP
+1875 YKP
-1883 QPAMPQGQILRQQLQ
+1883 AVYRQQPPVSQGQLLRQQLQ
-1898 VRLSMIGQ
+1898 AKLVRRSCIPPL
-1906 QIRQMAPNQSYSSM
+1906 AAQSSQSTVGPGLCSLAFSS
-1920 PASQGYTSYGSH
+1920 PQGYTPYVSH
-1932 VGMQPHPSQT
+1932 IGLQQHPPQSSTMVPPNYSSQPYQNSHPS
-1942 AGIVPSS
+1942 
-1949 YSNQGFPGAH
+1949 SNPAL
-1959 PGTNPGVVDPLRQ
+1959 VDPVRQ

-1982 QQAPGAYPANM
+1982 QQAPGYGHALG
-1993 QNTPRFTHQPMQ
+1993 NTQRFPHQSVQ
-2005 QTPMMHGLGQ
+2005 QAPMMSGMNHMSAQ
-2015 GHMQTQGMHPN
+2015 GVPSGIRPSQILPEQQQQQQQYL
-2026 MRTNQMLDQQQQ
+2026 RQQQQ
-2038 QQQQAQAQAQAQQ
+2038 QQQQQ
-2051 QQQFMRQQALRQ
+2051 MLR
-2063 AQQVQQQQ
+2063 V
-2071 QQVQQQQ
+2071 
-2078 VPSQQVQQSQQVPS
+2078 SEGLLLFFTFSHII
-2092 QQVQQQQVGTAQPP
+2092 
-2106 GQPQSQALGMQP
+2106 
-2118 LPPQQPMFPRQGQGM
+2118 
-2133 QQTQQQ
+2133 
-2139 QQTAALVRQL
+2139 
-2149 QQQLS
+2149 
-2154 NTQPGQNTS
+2154 
-2163 SYYPKYE
+2163 